1 MRAMTIISK
10 LTGVKNNVEA
20 SEITL
25 KGPSIVELKIERDEI
40 ANFTRSGQ
48 DLVIKLNSGEIITV
62 KNYYA
67 FADQGGNQLVLEGK
81 DGVLWWVQDPETALH
96 YEQISNID
104 EVMAATGVHSEG
116 GAAWPW
122 VLGGLAVAA
131 GGAIAAA
138 SSGGGGGS
146 SNNGSNPGNPGR
158 PDVTPPAA
166 PTGLTISADGKTITG
181 NAEAGSTVTIKD
193 ANGNVIGSGTAGSDG
208 SFSIPLNTPQL
219 GGETLTA
226 TATDPSGNTGPGA
239 TVTAPN
245 IPLPGEPTITG
256 VTNDHPDAPNGGSVG
271 NNKPTND
278 NTPTIQGT
286 GQAGTTVHIYDNGTQ
301 IGTVVVGAN
310 GTWSFTPGTPL
321 PDGSH
326 SFTVVATN
334 ERGESSTSPAY
345 TITIDTIPPS
355 AVTGLAISADGETVT
370 GHAEAGSTVTIKDAN
385 GNVIGSGTAGGD
397 GGFTITLNTPQLS
410 GGTLT
415 ATATDPSGNTGPA
428 ATITAANIPLP
439 GEPNITGVTNDNP
452 NAPNGGNVGNNK
464 PTNDNTPTLQGTGQ
478 AGTTIHIYDN
488 GTQIGTVVVGANG
501 SWSFTP
507 ANALPDGSHV
517 FTAIATNERGESP
530 ASPSYT
536 VTIDT
541 APPAAAT
548 GLAVSPDGEVL
559 TGHAE
564 AGSTV
569 TIKDPNGTI
578 VGTGTAD
585 NNGNITIT
593 LTTPQV
599 DGETLT
605 VIVTDPAGNNSPPA
619 TATAPNVLPP
629 VEPVITAI
637 IDDVAPN
644 TGNVGNNQPTN
655 DKTPTLQGTGQ
666 AGDTIHIYS
675 NGNEIGTAKVD
686 VNGTWSFTPA
696 TPLADNT
703 YTFTAMASNVR
714 GDSGTSASYTVIVDT
729 TAPGE
734 PTGLIVS
741 ADGDSVTGSAEPG
754 STVTIRDANG
764 AVIGTG
770 TAAPVTGVFNIT
782 LTTPQLD
789 GSQLKVTAADA
800 AGNVSLPG
808 EATAPLFPLP
818 TVPTI
823 TAIIDN
829 APPIVG
835 TVPNNQPTND
845 QTPTIQGTGVA
856 GETIHIFDNGIEIG
870 TTVVLPAGT
879 WSFTPGT
886 SLLDGPHSFTAT
898 ASNIRGD
905 SSDSASYTVVVDTVV
920 NPPVLDQ
927 ILDSASPITG
937 PIANNGITND
947 SKPVFSGTGEP
958 GSSLTIFDNDLP
970 IGVVIVGNNGSWTF
984 TPTNAMG
991 EGPHTIT
998 LQQTDPA
1005 GNVSSVTVGPT
1016 FTVDTVAPIGVTIDS
1031 VSPDGTTVT
1040 GTGEIGDT
1048 VKVIGANGVV
1058 LGTAQIDGTGHFT
1071 LTLSPAQTHGGT
1083 LTAQVQDA
1091 AGNSGPDTTFP
1102 ASNSGFPTVP
1112 VLVSVTDD
1120 VGPIK
1125 GVLTNGQP
1133 TDDNRPTLSGTA
1145 EAGSTVTIFDN
1156 GIPIGSTVVNPD
1168 GSWIFTPTLPLLDG
1182 PHSFTV
1188 SANNGLGDSGIS
1200 SPFDVVVDTAAP
1212 LPPTGLSVSNDGTTL
1227 TGTAEANSKVTITNA
1242 SGTVLGS
1249 ATADGTGHFT
1259 VTLTP
1264 PQLNGETLTAKA
1276 TDVAGNTGLGATTP
1290 APDHTPPNAPGN
1302 LAVSADGLQL
1312 TGTAE
1317 IGSTVTVKDGNG
1329 NVIGVGTTDPT
1340 GHFDILLVPPQL
1352 NGQTLLV
1359 TATDIA
1365 TNTSAPATVIAQDHT
1380 PPALPTDL
1388 QFNQDGTVL
1397 TGKAEAGST
1406 VKVTDTLGNPLGQGI
1421 AGPDGSFTITLTT
1434 PQANGQHLEVNATDV
1449 AGNAGQNAPVT
1460 APDITPPN
1468 IPVIGSV
1475 VDNVPDHTGNL
1486 NSGDLTND
1494 DKPTL
1499 SGTAEANSTVKIYD
1513 NGNLIGT
1520 VNADGTG
1527 AWTFTPTTALGQGSH
1542 NLTVTATDAANNVSQ
1557 PSAAFNINVDSIAP
1571 TVPTITLVND
1581 DVGVITGP
1589 VSNGGA
1595 TNDPTPTLSGSG
1607 EPGSTITIYDGL
1619 NPLGTTTVN
1628 GSGTW
1633 TFTPTTPL
1641 LDGPHAFTVTAS
1653 DAAGNVTAH
1662 STPWNVELIT
1672 TLPNAPTIGEIV
1684 DNVNPDLGPVLPGGS
1699 TNDPQPVINGTAAA
1713 DAVVKIYDGTTL
1725 IGTVT
1730 ADGTGAWTF
1739 QPTQPLSEGSHTLN
1753 VYVTDAAGNSSS
1765 ATTQIVIIDTA
1776 PPGAPSIDGA
1786 LGNVFNTPTNLV
1798 NGGSTQSTEPEFSG
1812 KGEVGA
1818 TIKLY
1823 IDGGTTPIGSA
1834 IVDADGNWKL
1844 TPADPLGSGTHIFT
1858 TTATDAAGNVGAPS
1872 AGFTLSVY
1880 ATPPATPALPIITD
1894 DVPPVVGNVSAG
1906 GSTNDTSPTFSG
1918 TGVAG
1923 TTIDIYNNGTQLIAT
1938 TTVRSDGTWSVD
1950 PTTPLGDNNY
1960 VITVVATD
1968 PAGNTSLPSAPI
1980 TITVDTVPSA
1990 PPAIG
1995 SAEDNVGLQTG
2006 TINSGGLTD
2015 DTKPVFHGTG
2025 VIGETVTLYNNGVA
2039 IGSGV
2044 VDGSGNWTIT
2054 PTTAL
2059 TNGLNTI
2066 TATQTDAAGN
2076 VSGPSTSFAVNVDNV
2091 PLTQPVITEVLDNVD
2106 PAQGAL
2112 ANNGYTNDT
2121 TPTFNGTGKVGSSVT
2136 LYDSDGTTVLG
2147 TTTVG
2152 LDGTWSITTSALG
2165 EGLHNFFIK
2174 ATDDVGN
2181 SVGPAPALTL
2191 TVDTLPPA
2199 DPIVLPITDV
2209 TGTIV
2214 TGTAEAGTTVL
2225 IKDASGKV
2233 IGTAVAAPITGLWT
2247 ATLSPAQTNASLL
2260 TATAVDK
2267 AGNSSGETSFTSVLN
2282 PGALHPPSIDH
2293 VIDDVGPTVGDVLNG
2308 KPTDDTTPTL
2318 QGSGAVSGALVNI
2331 YVDGVLYTSVPAD
2344 LSGNWSFQFVLPLA
2358 QGQHTFAVSQT
2369 FGVQTSGQSPLF
2381 TITVDSIA
2389 PDQPVILSVV
2399 DDVVGG
2405 ALGPLTSGQATNDA
2419 KPTLSGTAEAGTTVS
2434 ILDNGTVIGTA
2445 TANALGI
2452 WTYTPGTNLGEGL
2465 HTLTVTA
2472 TDAAGNVSPPS
2483 TGFVVNVDT
2492 IAPGTPVV
2500 LAVTNDIT
2508 SQPITSGQ
2516 PTNDNTPTFSG
2527 TAEAGTTLTFK
2538 DGNVIIGTVT
2548 VPMGGNWTFSP
2559 TVPLLDGSHNITVIA
2574 TDAAG
2579 NVSGPTTGFNVVVDT
2594 VPPVVPIILSVVDDQ
2609 TLPGSSLPLINGQLT
2624 KDTQPTLSGTAEA
2637 NAIITVK
2644 DGNNV
2649 LGTTQANALGNWTFT
2664 PTGPL
2669 GQGTHTLNV
2678 TATDAAGNVSNT
2690 ASFGVNIDS
2699 VAPNPPVIVT
2709 VLDNTA
2715 PVLGP
2720 ITNGQATNETRP
2732 SLSGTAEANAIIKV
2746 YSDGN
2751 LIGTTVANGTGA
2763 WSLTPV
2769 AALGDGPHTLTVTAT
2784 DAAGNV
2790 SNPSNG
2796 FALTV
2801 DSVAPNAPVISTV
2814 ADAVGPI
2821 TGNLTNGQATD
2832 DTRPTLTGTAEANA
2846 TVKIYDNGNL
2856 LGTVQADGTGAWNFR
2871 PSAGLI
2877 NGGHALTVTATD
2889 AAGNVS
2895 LPSAPFNVV
2904 VDTIAPTQPIVIQAF
2919 DDVGPV
2925 QGPLVSGS
2933 STDDTQPVISGT
2945 AEANATIKIY
2955 DGGNLIGTVTAN
2967 ALGVWSFTP
2976 GTALTQG
2983 QHVFTV
2989 TASDAAGNTSVASAD
3004 FTLNIVSGVSNTPV
3018 LTSVVDDVI
3027 GGVVGPLT
3035 NGQATNDAR
3044 PTLNG
3049 TADANSTIKIYDGG
3063 NLIGTVTA
3071 NALGVWVFTP
3081 PSALANGSHT
3091 FTITATNGAGV
3102 VSSPTTGFTV
3112 VVDTVAPNQ
3121 PVITSVVD
3129 DVGTITG
3136 PVGNNQPTD
3145 DTRPT
3150 LNGTAEANA
3159 TINIFDNGVLLGTTT
3174 ANGSGAWTF
3183 TPTLPLLQGNHS
3195 FTVTATDA
3203 AGNVSTASVPAGII
3217 VDTVPPLAP
3226 TGLAVNA
3233 TGTIATGLAEAN
3245 STVTIT
3251 SATGTVLGTA
3261 KADGSGNFSITLSP
3275 AQTSGQSLL
3284 AFAQDAAGNTGVS
3297 AGFTAPFTGVP
3308 GLPII
3313 TSIVDDVL
3321 PKTGIVGN
3329 GQSTNDTRP
3338 TINGTAEANA
3348 TVKIYDNGS
3357 LLGTVTANASGV
3369 WTFTPTGA
3377 LGDGVHAF
3385 TATATNANGTGA
3397 ASLPTSVIVDT
3408 IPPLIPTGVIS
3419 ADGSTITGVAEA
3431 NSTVTITLPGGI
3443 TVTGTATASG
3453 AFSITLP
3460 TRQIEGQSL
3469 SISAA
3474 DAAGNVSPSLS
3485 ITAPVL
3491 PLAASS
3497 NVVDLALTSNAEITT
3512 SHYSGYGSLLIGA
3525 LGNVASVLGS
3535 NTAQVGFTIGS
3546 GATGHITINAAA
3558 TGVVLSLLNTLEIAI
3573 QKYDAATNSWTT
3585 VADSSLPQFLNLLTL
3600 GATGVTLNLDGLGE
3614 GQYRVLGYNTSL
3626 LATGATTNLAV
3637 TVEQTSAGVVSGTTT
3652 SNGNVITDPGPGGAV
3667 DNAPTGTVVTAIT
3680 DANGVSHTVGAGG
3693 LDIQGKYG
3701 TLHINQDGSYTYTL
3715 TNTSAAVLGRTE
3727 NFTYTITHNGVSDSA
3742 QLIVSLGN
3750 GAPASTVTATDN
3762 TASLTYGTDVV
3773 AVDHGA
3779 SQQTGLSVLSVG
3791 LGNVVNLNLLAN
3803 MSNPIL
3809 FGVEDGSTR
3818 TMTLQ
3823 ANVGGVALLSTF
3835 DLYIYKFNVATQQY
3849 EQFQVQKTWLTAP
3862 LLGGSSGQLTVTLGG
3877 GDYLFLLM
3885 NASGVSVL
3893 TSYTLNILQDHTY
3906 AVDSLA
3912 ASTTGN
3918 VMQDDI
3924 APAGSLLT
3932 AVNGVAISAT
3942 GTTTINGKFGTLTI
3956 DAHGNYTYTLKSGV
3970 GADSIKTPDSFVYT
3984 VTAPNGDTGTASLNI
3999 TATPH
4004 TVDAINDISSIMAI
4018 ASTQNTAA
4026 YASANVGSAT
4036 WTTALLASSHGNG
4049 SGTFTIADNTV
4060 LSGAALVFKVAS
4072 GLALGG
4078 LSVTWTLSDGQGHTY
4093 TGTFS
4098 GGVLLGGIATIPVT
4112 DLHSGTWTL
4121 SYIGNMGPLS
4131 VGNITVTPTVTG
4143 TSHLLDSFTAQSTI
4157 VHGNLYDGSDSA
4169 GAADQL
4175 GSVHTL
4181 LTINGANG
4189 STATL
4194 NPLTNSNAV
4203 ATIQG
4208 QYGTLT
4214 IDIGGNYTYT
4224 LNAGVAP
4231 GSIVNKET
4239 FTYTL
4244 NDQNGH
4250 SDTATLTI
4258 NMNPQFVSTAY
4269 GDIINGSSAY
4279 ADTLVYHVL
4288 AGGANDGTG
4297 GNGADVWKNFS
4308 LTQGDQI
4315 NVHDL
4320 LVGWNGQTATLGNYL
4335 SVATVGNNTVIS
4347 IDRDGNAGT
4356 FHSTT
4361 LVTLENVHTTL
4372 DELIQNNHIVA

>member
-1 MRAMTIISK
+1 MRSISIISK

-25 KGPSIVELKIERDEI
+25 KGPSIVELKVEREEVASI
-40 ANFTRSGQ
+40 TRSGQ
-48 DLVIKLNSGEIITV
+48 DMVIKLHSGETITI

-67 FADQGGNQLVLEGK
+67 FADQGGSQLVLEGH
-81 DGVLWWVQDPETALH
+81 DGVLWWVQETGTGFH
-96 YEQISNID
+96 FEQIANID
-104 EVMAATGVHSEG
+104 EVMAATGAHSEG

-138 SSGGGGGS
+138 SSGGGGHS
-146 SNNGSNPGNPGR
+146 DSGSNPGNPGR
-158 PDVTPPAA
+158 PDTTPPAA
-166 PTGLTISADGKTITG
+166 PTGLAVSADGKTITG

-193 ANGNVIGSGTAGSDG
+193 ANGNVIGTGTAGTDGSFTVTLTTPQVGGETLTATATDPSGNTGPGTTITAPSIPLPAEPSITGITNDHPNAPNGGNINNNSPTNDNTPTLNGTGQAGTTIHIYDNGIQIGTVVVGAGGTWSFTPGTALTDGSHAFTVVATNDRGESPPSPAYTVTIDTQPPAAATDLAISPDGETLTGHAEAGSTVTIKDANGNVIGTGTAGSDG
-208 SFSIPLNTPQL
+208 SFTITLTSPKLD
-219 GGETLTA
+219 GETLTA

-245 IPLPGEPTITG
+245 IPLPGEPGITG
-256 VTNDHPDAPNGGSVG
+256 ITNDHPNAPNGGNIG
-271 NNKPTND
+271 NNAPTND
-278 NTPTIQGT
+278 NTPTLQGT
-286 GQAGTTVHIYDNGTQ
+286 GQAGTTVHIYDNGVQ

-310 GTWSFTPGTPL
+310 GTWSFTPGTAL

-326 SFTVVATN
+326 AFTVVATN
-334 ERGESSTSPAY
+334 ERGESATSPA
-345 TITIDTIPPS
+345 
-355 AVTGLAISADGETVT
+355 
-370 GHAEAGSTVTIKDAN
+370 
-385 GNVIGSGTAGGD
+385 
-397 GGFTITLNTPQLS
+397 
-410 GGTLT
+410 
-415 ATATDPSGNTGPA
+415 
-428 ATITAANIPLP
+428 
-439 GEPNITGVTNDNP
+439 
-452 NAPNGGNVGNNK
+452 
-464 PTNDNTPTLQGTGQ
+464 
-478 AGTTIHIYDN
+478 
-488 GTQIGTVVVGANG
+488 
-501 SWSFTP
+501 
-507 ANALPDGSHV
+507 
-517 FTAIATNERGESP
+517 
-530 ASPSYT
+530 YT

-541 APPAAAT
+541 APPEAAT
-548 GLAVSPDGEVL
+548 GLVVSPDGE
-559 TGHAE
+559 TIAAHAE

-569 TIKDPNGTI
+569 TIKDPNGAI
-578 VGTGTAD
+578 VGTGTTD
-585 NNGNITIT
+585 SNGNVTIP
-593 LTTPQV
+593 LNPAQV

-605 VIVTDPAGNNSPPA
+605 VVVTDLAGNTSPPA

-637 IDDVAPN
+637 IDDTAPN
-644 TGNVGNNQPTN
+644 TGNVGNNQTTN
-655 DKTPTLQGTGQ
+655 DTTPTLQGTGQ
-666 AGDTIHIYS
+666 PGDTIHILS
-675 NGNEIGTAKVD
+675 NGGEIGTAKVGLD
-686 VNGTWSFTPA
+686 GTWSFTPQN
-696 TPLADNT
+696 PLGEGT
-703 YTFTAMASNVR
+703 YTFTASASNVR
-714 GDSGTSASYTVIVDT
+714 GDSSVSGSYTVVVDT
-729 TAPGE
+729 TAPDE

-741 ADGDSVTGSAEPG
+741 ANGDTVTGLAEPG
-754 STVTIRDANG
+754 STVTIKDANG
-764 AVIGTG
+764 NVIGTG

-789 GSQLKVTAADA
+789 GSQLKVTATDA

-808 EATAPLFPLP
+808 EATAPFFPLP

-823 TAIIDN
+823 AAIIDN

-845 QTPTIQGTGVA
+845 QTPTLQGTGAA

-870 TTVVLPAGT
+870 TALVLPNGN
-879 WSFTPGT
+879 WSFTPG
-886 SLLDGPHSFTAT
+886 SILPDGPHSFTAT

-905 SSDSASYTVVVDTVV
+905 SGNSASYTVVVDTVV

-927 ILDSASPITG
+927 ILDSAGSITG
-937 PIANNGITND
+937 PVGNNGITDD
-947 SKPVFSGTGEP
+947 SKPIFSGTGEA
-958 GSSLTIFDNDLP
+958 GSTLTIFDNGLP
-970 IGVVIVGNNGSWTF
+970 IGQVTVGNDGNWTF
-984 TPTNAMG
+984 TPPDSLLD
-991 EGPHTIT
+991 GPHTIT

-1005 GNVSSVTVGPT
+1005 GNVSTITVGPT
-1016 FTVDTVAPIGVTIDS
+1016 FTVDTIPPGPVTIDL
-1031 VSPDGTTVT
+1031 VSQDGTTVT
-1040 GTGEIGDT
+1040 GTGEAGDT
-1048 VKVIGANGVV
+1048 VKVVGPNGVV
-1058 LGTAQIDGTGHFT
+1058 LGTAQIDQTGHFT

-1091 AGNSGPDTTFP
+1091 AGNVGPDTTFP

-1112 VLVSVTDD
+1112 VLVSVIDD
-1120 VGPIK
+1120 VGTLQGP
-1125 GVLTNGQP
+1125 LTNGQA

-1145 EAGSTVTIFDN
+1145 EIGALNVTIYDN
-1156 GIPIGSTVVNPD
+1156 GVLIGAAPVNPD
-1168 GSWIFTPTLPLLDG
+1168 GSWTFTPLLPLTEG
-1182 PHSFTV
+1182 SHSFTV
-1188 SANNGLGDSGIS
+1188 TATNDNGTGGASA
-1200 SPFDVVVDTAAP
+1200 PFSVVVDTVP
-1212 LPPTGLSVSNDGTTL
+1212 PGLPTALTVSDDGTTL
-1227 TGTAEANSKVTITNA
+1227 SGTAEANSKVTITDAN
-1242 SGTVLGS
+1242 GNTLGS

-1259 VTLTP
+1259 VTLNP
-1264 PQLNGETLTAKA
+1264 PQLNGEILTAKA
-1276 TDVAGNTGLGATTP
+1276 TDVAGNTGLGANVP
-1290 APDHTPPNAPGN
+1290 APDHTAPNAPTG
-1302 LAVSADGLQL
+1302 LAVSADGLHV

-1317 IGSTVTVKDGNG
+1317 PNSTITIWDGNG
-1329 NVIGVGTTDPT
+1329 NAIGTGVASGTGT
-1340 GHFDILLVPPQL
+1340 FDIFPLAPPQL
-1352 NGQTLLV
+1352 NGETLMV
-1359 TATDIA
+1359 TARDA
-1365 TNTSAPATVIAQDHT
+1365 ANNTSSPAAVIAQDHT
-1380 PPALPTDL
+1380 PPLAPTNL
-1388 QFNQDGTVL
+1388 LVNEDGTVL

-1406 VKVTDTLGNPLGQGI
+1406 VKVTDDQGHPLGQAI

-1434 PQANGQHLEVNATDV
+1434 PQANGQHLEVNATDK
-1449 AGNAGQNAPVT
+1449 AGNIGPDAPVT

-1486 NSGDLTND
+1486 SNGDLTND
-1494 DKPTL
+1494 DKPTI
-1499 SGTAEANSTVKIYD
+1499 SGTAEANSIVKIYD
-1513 NGNLIGT
+1513 NGTLIGT

-1527 AWTFTPTTALGQGSH
+1527 AWTFTPTTSIGQGSH
-1542 NLTVTATDAANNVSQ
+1542 NLTVTATDAAGNVSQ
-1557 PSAAFNINVDSIAP
+1557 PGAAFNINVDSIAP
-1571 TVPTITLVND
+1571 TAPTITQVYD
-1581 DVGVITGP
+1581 DVGTITGP
-1589 VSNGGA
+1589 VSNNGA

-1607 EPGSTITIYDGL
+1607 EPGSTITVYDGL
-1619 NPLGTTTVN
+1619 NVLGTTTVN
-1628 GSGTW
+1628 GNGTW

-1641 LDGPHAFTVTAS
+1641 LDGPHSFTVTAS
-1653 DAAGNVTAH
+1653 DAAGNVTAP
-1662 STPWNVELIT
+1662 SAPWNVELLT
-1672 TLPNAPTIGEIV
+1672 VLPNAPTIGEII
-1684 DNVNPDLGPVLPGGS
+1684 DNVSPDLGPVLPGGS
-1699 TNDPQPVINGTAAA
+1699 TNDPQPVINGTAGAN
-1713 DAVVKIYDGTTL
+1713 AVVQIYDGTTL

-1730 ADGTGAWTF
+1730 ADGSGAWTF
-1739 QPTQPLSEGSHTLN
+1739 KPTQPLSEGSHTLN
-1753 VYVTDAAGNSSS
+1753 VYVTDAAGNTSS
-1765 ATTQIVIIDTA
+1765 ATTQIVVIDTA
-1776 PPGAPSIDGA
+1776 PPGAPSIDSA
-1786 LGNVFNTPTNLV
+1786 LGNVSGSSVTLI
-1798 NGGSTQSTEPEFSG
+1798 NGGSTQSTEPVFSG

-1823 IDGGTTPIGSA
+1823 VDGGTSPIGTTT
-1834 IVDADGNWKL
+1834 VDSNGNWSI
-1844 TPADPLGSGTHIFT
+1844 TPDAPLLSGTHTFT

-1872 AGFTLSVY
+1872 ADFTLSVY
-1880 ATPPATPALPIITD
+1880 ATPPAQPVAPIVTD
-1894 DVPPVVGNVSAG
+1894 DVPPIVGNVSPG
-1906 GSTNDTSPTFSG
+1906 GSTNDTTPTFSG

-1923 TTIDIYNNGTQLIAT
+1923 STINVYNNGNELVGS
-1938 TTVRSDGTWSVD
+1938 TTVRSDGTWSVT
-1950 PTTPLGDNNY
+1950 PTTPFGETTYN
-1960 VITVVATD
+1960 ITVQVTD
-1968 PAGNTSLPSAPI
+1968 PAGNISPPSIPI
-1980 TITVDTVPSA
+1980 AITVDTTA
-1990 PPAIG
+1990 PAAPTIG
-1995 SAEDNVGLQTG
+1995 TVDDNVGPVTG
-2006 TINSGGLTD
+2006 AITNGITD
-2015 DTKPVFHGTG
+2015 DPKPVFHGTG
-2025 VIGETVTLYNNGVA
+2025 EIGATVTLYNGTTA
-2039 IGSGV
+2039 IGSAV
-2044 VDGSGNWTIT
+2044 VDGTGNWTIT
-2054 PTTAL
+2054 PDTAL
-2059 TNGLNTI
+2059 ANGENTL
-2066 TATQTDAAGN
+2066 TAVQTDKAGN
-2076 VSGPSTSFAVNVDNV
+2076 VSGPSTDYILTVDTV
-2091 PLTQPVITEVLDNVD
+2091 PLTAPVVVEIQDNVG
-2106 PAQGAL
+2106 PIQTPL
-2112 ANNGYTNDT
+2112 VNGSVTDDT
-2121 TPTFNGTGKVGSSVT
+2121 TPTFTGTGKIGSTVT
-2136 LYDSDGTTVLG
+2136 LYDTNGTTILG
-2147 TTTVG
+2147 TGTVG
-2152 LDGTWSITTSALG
+2152 QDGKWSITTSALS
-2165 EGLHNFFIK
+2165 EGPHSITIK
-2174 ATDDVGN
+2174 ATDDVGH
-2181 SVGPAPALTL
+2181 SVGPSA
-2191 TVDTLPPA
+2191 
-2199 DPIVLPITDV
+2199 PIVIDVDITAPGNPTVLVIDP
-2209 TGTIV
+2209 TGTLV
-2214 TGTAEAGTTVL
+2214 SGTAEAGATVI
-2225 IKDASGKV
+2225 IKDSGGNV
-2233 IGTAVAAPITGLWT
+2233 LGTGVAAPLTGAWVV
-2247 ATLSPAQTNASLL
+2247 TLSPAQTTGAQL
-2260 TATAVDK
+2260 TAVAQDP
-2267 AGNSSGETSFTSVLN
+2267 AGNQSGGVNFNATTSII
-2282 PGALHPPSIDH
+2282 PHPPTIDT
-2293 VIDDVGPTVGDVLNG
+2293 VIDDVNPVTGNVGKGGSTN
-2308 KPTDDTTPTL
+2308 DTLPTL
-2318 QGSGAVSGALVNI
+2318 NGSGATAGAAVHI
-2331 YVDGVLYTSVPAD
+2331 YVDGVLITTVSAD
-2344 LSGNWSFQFVLPLA
+2344 VDGKWTWTVTDPLL
-2358 QGQHTFAVSQT
+2358 QGPHTFAVSQN
-2369 FGVQTSGQSPLF
+2369 VSGIESGLSPVYN
-2381 TITVDSIA
+2381 IIVDTT
-2389 PDQPVILSVV
+2389 PPLQPIIVSVV
-2399 DDVVGG
+2399 DDVPGG
-2405 ALGPLTSGQATNDA
+2405 AVGPLTSGQATNDA
-2419 KPTLSGTAEAGTTVS
+2419 KPTLSGTAEAGSTVN
-2434 ILDNGTVIGTA
+2434 ILDNGVVIGTA
-2445 TANALGI
+2445 TANVLGV
-2452 WTYTPGTNLGEGL
+2452 WTFTPTANLGEGS

-2472 TDAAGNVSPPS
+2472 TDAAGNVSVPS

-2492 IAPGTPVV
+2492 IAPSAPVIS
-2500 LAVTNDIT
+2500 AVINDVT
-2508 SQPITSGQ
+2508 SQPVTAGQ

-2538 DGNVIIGTVT
+2538 DGNVVIGTVI
-2548 VPMGGNWTFSP
+2548 VPVGGNWTFTP
-2559 TVPLLDGSHNITVIA
+2559 TAPLLDGSHNITVTA

-2579 NVSGPTTGFNVVVDT
+2579 NASGPSAGFNVVVDT
-2594 VPPVVPIILSVVDDQ
+2594 VPPIVPIILSVIDDQ
-2609 TLPGSSLPLINGQLT
+2609 TQPGTNLPLINGQLT

-2637 NAIITVK
+2637 NATITVK
-2644 DGNNV
+2644 DGTNV
-2649 LGTTQANALGNWTFT
+2649 LGTVQADGLGNWTFT

-2699 VAPNPPVIVT
+2699 VAPNPPAIVT

-2751 LIGTTVANGTGA
+2751 LIGTTVANGSGA

-2769 AALGDGPHTLTVTAT
+2769 AALGNGSHTLTVTAT

-2801 DSVAPNAPVISTV
+2801 DTIAPNAPAIGTV

-2821 TGNLTNGQATD
+2821 TGNLTSGQVTD
-2832 DTRPTLTGTAEANA
+2832 DTRPVLTGTAEGNA
-2846 TVKIYDNGNL
+2846 TVSVYDNGVL
-2856 LGTVQADGTGAWNFR
+2856 LGTVQADAGGAWSFR
-2871 PSAGLI
+2871 PGTPLI

-2895 LPSAPFNVV
+2895 LPSTPFNVV
-2904 VDTIAPTQPIVIQAF
+2904 VDTIAPTQPIVVQAF

-2925 QGPLVSGS
+2925 QGPLVSGQT
-2933 STDDTQPVISGT
+2933 TDDTQPALSGT
-2945 AEANATIKIY
+2945 AEANSTISIY
-2955 DGGNLIGTVTAN
+2955 DNGILIGTATTN
-2967 ALGVWSFTP
+2967 ALGAWSFTP
-2976 GTALTQG
+2976 GTALTLG

-2989 TASDAAGNTSVASAD
+2989 TATDAAGNTSVPSAG
-3004 FTLNIVSGVSNTPV
+3004 FTLTVASGVSNTPV
-3018 LTSVVDDVI
+3018 LTSVVDDVV
-3027 GGVVGPLT
+3027 GGTVGPLT

-3071 NALGVWVFTP
+3071 NALGIWVFTP
-3081 PSALANGSHT
+3081 PTVLANGSHT

-3102 VSSPTTGFTV
+3102 VSSPTAGFTV
-3112 VVDTVAPNQ
+3112 VVDTVAPGQ
-3121 PVITSVVD
+3121 PAITSVVD
-3129 DVGTITG
+3129 DVGPITG

-3174 ANGSGAWTF
+3174 ANGSGVWTF

-3203 AGNVSTASVPAGII
+3203 AGNVSVTSVPAGIV

-3226 TGLAVNA
+3226 TGLTVNA
-3233 TGTIATGLAEAN
+3233 TGTVVTGLAEAN

-3275 AQTSGQSLL
+3275 AQTSGQPLL

-3297 AGFTAPFTGVP
+3297 ASFTAPFTGVP
-3308 GLPII
+3308 GLPVI

-3321 PKTGIVGN
+3321 PKTGVVGN

-3348 TVKIYDNGS
+3348 TVKIYDNGA

-3397 ASLPTSVIVDT
+3397 ASLATSVIVDT
-3408 IPPLIPTGVIS
+3408 VPPLIPTGVIS

-3443 TVTGTATASG
+3443 TVTGTANASG

-3474 DAAGNVSPSLS
+3474 DAAGNVSPSLA

-3512 SHYSGYGSLLIGA
+3512 EHYSGYGTLLVGA
-3525 LGNVASVLGS
+3525 LGSVGSVLGS

-3573 QKYDAATNSWTT
+3573 QKYDSATNSWTT
-3585 VADSSLPQFLNLLTL
+3585 VVDSSLPQFLNLLTL

-3626 LATGATTNLAV
+3626 LAVGATTNLAV
-3637 TVEQTSAGVVSGTTT
+3637 TVEETGPGVVSGTTSST
-3652 SNGNVITDPGPGGAV
+3652 GNVITDPGPGGAV
-3667 DNAPTGTVVTAIT
+3667 DNAPTGTVVTAVT
-3680 DANGVSHTVGAGG
+3680 DANGVSHAVGAGG

-3727 NFTYTITHNGVSDSA
+3727 NFTYTITHLGVSDSA

-3762 TASLTYGTDVV
+3762 TGSLTFGTDVA

-3791 LGNVVNLNLLAN
+3791 VGNVVNLNLLAN

-3809 FGVEDGSTR
+3809 FDVADGSTR

-3823 ANVGGVALLSTF
+3823 ASVGGVALLSTF
-3835 DLYIYKFNVATQQY
+3835 DLYIYKFNAATQQY

-3885 NASGVSVL
+3885 NASGVSLL

-3912 ASTTGN
+3912 ATTTGN

-3932 AVNGVAISAT
+3932 AVNGVSVSAT
-3942 GTTTINGKFGTLTI
+3942 GTTTIVGKFGTLTI
-3956 DAHGNYTYTLKSGV
+3956 DAHGNYTYTLKAGQ
-3970 GADSIKTPDSFVYT
+3970 GADGINTPDSFVYT

-4004 TVDAINDISSIMAI
+4004 TVDAVNDISSIMAI
-4018 ASTQNTAA
+4018 TSTQNTAA
-4026 YASANVGSAT
+4026 YASANVGSAS
-4036 WTTALLASSHGNG
+4036 WSTAVLASTHGNG

-4060 LSGAALVFKVAS
+4060 LSGAALVFKVTS

-4098 GGVLLGGIATIPVT
+4098 GGVLLGGTATIPVT

-4121 SYIGNMGPLS
+4121 SYVGNMGPLS
-4131 VGNITVTPTVTG
+4131 VGTITVTPTVTG
-4143 TSHLLDSFTAQSTI
+4143 TSNLLDSFTAQSTI
-4157 VHGNLYDGSDSA
+4157 VHGNLYDGTDSA

-4194 NPLTNSNAV
+4194 NPLTNSDAV

-4214 IDIGGNYTYT
+4214 IGIGGNYTYT

-4231 GSIVNKET
+4231 GSITNKEV

-4258 NMNPQFVSTAY
+4258 NMNPQIVSTAY

-4297 GNGADVWKNFS
+4297 GNGSDVWKNFS

-4320 LVGWNGQTATLGNYL
+4320 LVGWNGQTSTLGNYL

-4347 IDRDGNAGT
+4347 IDRDGSAGT

>member
-1 MRAMTIISK
+1 MRSISIISK

-25 KGPSIVELKIERDEI
+25 KGPSIVELKVEREEVASI
-40 ANFTRSGQ
+40 TRSGQ
-48 DLVIKLNSGEIITV
+48 DMVIKLHSGETITI

-67 FADQGGNQLVLEGK
+67 FADQGGSQLVLEGH
-81 DGVLWWVQDPETALH
+81 DGVLWWVQETGTGFH
-96 YEQISNID
+96 FEQIANID
-104 EVMAATGVHSEG
+104 EVMAATGAHSEG

-138 SSGGGGGS
+138 SSGGGGHSDSGS
-146 SNNGSNPGNPGR
+146 TPGNPGR
-158 PDVTPPAA
+158 PDTTPPAA
-166 PTGLTISADGKTITG
+166 PTGLAVSADGKTITG

-193 ANGNVIGSGTAGSDG
+193 ANGNVIGTGTAGTDGSFTVTLTTPQVGGETLTATATDPSGNTGPGTTITAPSIPLPAEPSITGITNDHPNAPNGGSIGNNQATNDNTPTLQGTAQAGTTVHIYDNGIQIGTVVVGAGGTWSFTPGTALTDGSHAFTVVATNDRGESPPSPAYTVTIDTQPPAAATDLAISPDGETLTGHAEAGSTVTIKDANGNVIGTGTAGSDG
-208 SFSIPLNTPQL
+208 SFTITLTSPKLD
-219 GGETLTA
+219 GETLTA

-245 IPLPGEPTITG
+245 IPLPDEPSITG
-256 VTNDHPDAPNGGSVG
+256 VTNDHP
-271 NNKPTND
+271 
-278 NTPTIQGT
+278 
-286 GQAGTTVHIYDNGTQ
+286 
-301 IGTVVVGAN
+301 
-310 GTWSFTPGTPL
+310 
-321 PDGSH
+321 
-326 SFTVVATN
+326 
-334 ERGESSTSPAY
+334 
-345 TITIDTIPPS
+345 
-355 AVTGLAISADGETVT
+355 
-370 GHAEAGSTVTIKDAN
+370 
-385 GNVIGSGTAGGD
+385 
-397 GGFTITLNTPQLS
+397 
-410 GGTLT
+410 
-415 ATATDPSGNTGPA
+415 
-428 ATITAANIPLP
+428 
-439 GEPNITGVTNDNP
+439 
-452 NAPNGGNVGNNK
+452 NAPNGGNINNNS
-464 PTNDNTPTLQGTGQ
+464 PTNDNTPTLNGTGQ

-488 GTQIGTVVVGANG
+488 GVQIGTVVVGAG
-501 SWSFTP
+501 GTWSFTP
-507 ANALPDGSHV
+507 GSALADGAHV
-517 FTAIATNERGESP
+517 FTATASNERGEG
-530 ASPSYT
+530 APSQSWT

-541 APPAAAT
+541 QSPSEAT
-548 GLAVSPDGEVL
+548 GLVVSPDGEVV

-564 AGSTV
+564 AGSTI
-569 TIKDPNGTI
+569 TIKDPNGVVI
-578 VGTGTAD
+578 GAGTAD
-585 NNGNITIT
+585 NNGNINIT

-605 VIVTDPAGNNSPPA
+605 VVVTDPAGNSSPPA
-619 TATAPNVLPP
+619 NVAAPDVQPP
-629 VEPVITAI
+629 VLPVITGVL
-637 IDDVAPN
+637 DDVAPN
-644 TGNVGNNQPTN
+644 TGNVGNGQSTN

-666 AGDTIHIYS
+666 AGDTIHIYES
-675 NGNEIGTAKVD
+675 GVEIGTAKVD
-686 VNGTWSFTPA
+686 VNGTWSFTPQ
-696 TPLADNT
+696 TPLADNS

-714 GDSGTSASYTVIVDT
+714 GDSGTSASYTVVVDT
-729 TAPGE
+729 TAPDE

-741 ADGDSVTGSAEPG
+741 ANGDTVTGLAEPG
-754 STVTIRDANG
+754 STVTIKDANG
-764 AVIGTG
+764 NVIGTG

-789 GSQLKVTAADA
+789 GSQLKVTATDA

-808 EATAPLFPLP
+808 EATAPFFPLP

-823 TAIIDN
+823 AAIIDN

-845 QTPTIQGTGVA
+845 QTPTLQGTGAA

-870 TTVVLPAGT
+870 TALVLPNGN
-879 WSFTPGT
+879 WSFTPG
-886 SLLDGPHSFTAT
+886 SILPDGPHSFTAT

-905 SSDSASYTVVVDTVV
+905 SGNSASYTVVVDTVV

-927 ILDSASPITG
+927 ILDSAGSITG
-937 PIANNGITND
+937 PVGNNGITDD
-947 SKPVFSGTGEP
+947 SKPIFSGTGEA
-958 GSSLTIFDNDLP
+958 GSTLTIFDNGLP
-970 IGVVIVGNNGSWTF
+970 IGQVTVGNDGNWTF
-984 TPTNAMG
+984 TPPDSLLD
-991 EGPHTIT
+991 GPHTIT

-1005 GNVSSVTVGPT
+1005 GNVSTITVGPT
-1016 FTVDTVAPIGVTIDS
+1016 FTVDTIPPGPVTIDL
-1031 VSPDGTTVT
+1031 VSQDGTTVT
-1040 GTGEIGDT
+1040 GTGEAGDT
-1048 VKVIGANGVV
+1048 VKVVGPNGVV
-1058 LGTAQIDGTGHFT
+1058 LGTAQIDQTGHFT

-1091 AGNSGPDTTFP
+1091 AGNVGPDTTFD
-1102 ASNSGFPTVP
+1102 ASDSGFPPVP
-1112 VLVSVTDD
+1112 VLVSVIDD
-1120 VGPIK
+1120 VGTLQGP
-1125 GVLTNGQP
+1125 LTNGQA

-1145 EAGSTVTIFDN
+1145 EIGALNVTIYDN
-1156 GIPIGSTVVNPD
+1156 GVLIGAAPVNPD
-1168 GSWIFTPTLPLLDG
+1168 GSWTFTPLLPLTEG
-1182 PHSFTV
+1182 SHSFTV
-1188 SANNGLGDSGIS
+1188 TATNDNGTGGASA
-1200 SPFDVVVDTAAP
+1200 PFSVVVDTVP
-1212 LPPTGLSVSNDGTTL
+1212 PGLPTALTVSDDGTTL
-1227 TGTAEANSKVTITNA
+1227 SGTAEANSKVTITDAN
-1242 SGTVLGS
+1242 GNTLGS

-1259 VTLTP
+1259 VTLNP
-1264 PQLNGETLTAKA
+1264 PQLNGEILTAKA
-1276 TDVAGNTGLGATTP
+1276 TDVAGNTGLGANVP
-1290 APDHTPPNAPGN
+1290 APDHTAPNAPTG
-1302 LAVSADGLQL
+1302 LAVSADGLHV

-1317 IGSTVTVKDGNG
+1317 PNSTITIWDGNG
-1329 NVIGVGTTDPT
+1329 NAIGTGVASGTGT
-1340 GHFDILLVPPQL
+1340 FDIFPLAPPQL
-1352 NGQTLLV
+1352 NGETLMV
-1359 TATDIA
+1359 TARDA
-1365 TNTSAPATVIAQDHT
+1365 ANNTSSPAAVIAQDHT
-1380 PPALPTDL
+1380 PPLAPTNL
-1388 QFNQDGTVL
+1388 LVNEDGTVL

-1406 VKVTDTLGNPLGQGI
+1406 VKVTDDQGHPLGQAI

-1434 PQANGQHLEVNATDV
+1434 PQANGQHLEVNATDK
-1449 AGNAGQNAPVT
+1449 AGNIGPDAPVT

-1486 NSGDLTND
+1486 NNGDLTND
-1494 DKPTL
+1494 DKPTI

-1513 NGNLIGT
+1513 NGTLIGT
-1520 VNADGTG
+1520 VSADGTG
-1527 AWTFTPTTALGQGSH
+1527 AWTFTPTTSIGQGLHS
-1542 NLTVTATDAANNVSQ
+1542 LTVTATDAAANVSQ

-1571 TVPTITLVND
+1571 TAPTITQVYD
-1581 DVGVITGP
+1581 DVGTITGP
-1589 VSNGGA
+1589 VSNNGA

-1607 EPGSTITIYDGL
+1607 EPGSTITVYDGL
-1619 NPLGTTTVN
+1619 NVLGTTTVN
-1628 GSGTW
+1628 GNGTW

-1641 LDGPHAFTVTAS
+1641 LDGPHSFTVTAS
-1653 DAAGNVTAH
+1653 DAAGNVTAP
-1662 STPWNVELIT
+1662 SAPWNVELLT
-1672 TLPNAPTIGEIV
+1672 VLPNAPTIGEII
-1684 DNVNPDLGPVLPGGS
+1684 DNVSPDLGPVLPGGS
-1699 TNDPQPVINGTAAA
+1699 TNDPQPVINGTAGAN
-1713 DAVVKIYDGTTL
+1713 AVVQIYDGTTL

-1730 ADGTGAWTF
+1730 ADGSGAWTF
-1739 QPTQPLSEGSHTLN
+1739 KPTQPLSEGSHTLN
-1753 VYVTDAAGNSSS
+1753 VYVTDAAGNTSS
-1765 ATTQIVIIDTA
+1765 ATTQIVVIDTA
-1776 PPGAPSIDGA
+1776 PPGAPSIDSA
-1786 LGNVFNTPTNLV
+1786 LGNVSGSSVTLI
-1798 NGGSTQSTEPEFSG
+1798 NGGSTQSTEPVFSG
-1812 KGEVGA
+1812 KGEAGA

-1823 IDGGTTPIGSA
+1823 VDGGTSPIGTTT
-1834 IVDADGNWKL
+1834 VDSNGNWSI
-1844 TPADPLGSGTHIFT
+1844 TPDAPLLSGTHTFT

-1872 AGFTLSVY
+1872 ADFTLSVY
-1880 ATPPATPALPIITD
+1880 ATPPAQPVAPIVTD
-1894 DVPPVVGNVSAG
+1894 DVPPIVGNVSPG
-1906 GSTNDTSPTFSG
+1906 GSTNDTTPTFSG

-1923 TTIDIYNNGTQLIAT
+1923 STINVYNNGNELVGS
-1938 TTVRSDGTWSVD
+1938 TTVRSDGTWSVT
-1950 PTTPLGDNNY
+1950 PTTPFGETTYN
-1960 VITVVATD
+1960 ITVQVTD

-1980 TITVDTVPSA
+1980 AITVDTTA
-1990 PPAIG
+1990 PGAPTIG
-1995 SAEDNVGLQTG
+1995 TVDDNVGPVTG
-2006 TINSGGLTD
+2006 AITNGITD
-2015 DTKPVFHGTG
+2015 DPKPVFHGTG
-2025 VIGETVTLYNNGVA
+2025 EIGATVTLYNGTTA
-2039 IGSGV
+2039 IGSAV
-2044 VDGSGNWTIT
+2044 VDGTGNWTIT
-2054 PTTAL
+2054 PDTAL
-2059 TNGLNTI
+2059 ANGENTL
-2066 TATQTDAAGN
+2066 TAVQTDKAGN
-2076 VSGPSTSFAVNVDNV
+2076 VSGPSTDYILTVDTV
-2091 PLTQPVITEVLDNVD
+2091 PLTAPVVVEIQDNVG
-2106 PAQGAL
+2106 PIQTPL
-2112 ANNGYTNDT
+2112 VNGSVTDDT
-2121 TPTFNGTGKVGSSVT
+2121 TPTFTGTGKIGSTVT
-2136 LYDSDGTTVLG
+2136 LYDTNGTTILG
-2147 TTTVG
+2147 TGTVG
-2152 LDGTWSITTSALG
+2152 QDGKWSITTSALS
-2165 EGLHNFFIK
+2165 EGPHSITIK
-2174 ATDDVGN
+2174 ATDDVGH
-2181 SVGPAPALTL
+2181 SVGPSA
-2191 TVDTLPPA
+2191 
-2199 DPIVLPITDV
+2199 PIVIDVDITAPGNPTVLVIDP
-2209 TGTIV
+2209 TGTLV
-2214 TGTAEAGTTVL
+2214 SGTAEAGATVI
-2225 IKDASGKV
+2225 IKDSGGNV
-2233 IGTAVAAPITGLWT
+2233 LGTGVAAPLTGAWVV
-2247 ATLSPAQTNASLL
+2247 TLSPAQTTGAQL
-2260 TATAVDK
+2260 TAVAQDP
-2267 AGNSSGETSFTSVLN
+2267 AGNQSGGVNFNATTSII
-2282 PGALHPPSIDH
+2282 PHPPTIDT
-2293 VIDDVGPTVGDVLNG
+2293 VIDDVNPVTGNVGKGGSTN
-2308 KPTDDTTPTL
+2308 DTLPTL
-2318 QGSGAVSGALVNI
+2318 NGSGATAGAAVHI
-2331 YVDGVLYTSVPAD
+2331 YVDGVLITTVSAD
-2344 LSGNWSFQFVLPLA
+2344 VDGKWTWTVTDPLL
-2358 QGQHTFAVSQT
+2358 QGPHTFAVSQN
-2369 FGVQTSGQSPLF
+2369 VSGIESGLSPVYN
-2381 TITVDSIA
+2381 IIVDTT
-2389 PDQPVILSVV
+2389 PPLQPIIVSVV
-2399 DDVVGG
+2399 DDVPGG
-2405 ALGPLTSGQATNDA
+2405 AVGPLTSGQATNDA
-2419 KPTLSGTAEAGTTVS
+2419 KPTLSGTAEAGSTVS
-2434 ILDNGTVIGTA
+2434 ILDNGVIIGSA

-2452 WTYTPGTNLGEGL
+2452 WTFTPGTNLGEGA
-2465 HTLTVTA
+2465 HNLTVTA

-2483 TGFVVNVDT
+2483 NGFVVNVDT
-2492 IAPGTPVV
+2492 IAPSAPVIS
-2500 LAVTNDIT
+2500 AVTNDVT
-2508 SQPITSGQ
+2508 SQPVTAGQ

-2538 DGNVIIGTVT
+2538 DGNVVIGTVI
-2548 VPMGGNWTFSP
+2548 VPVGGNWTFTP
-2559 TVPLLDGSHNITVIA
+2559 TAPLLDGSHNITVTA

-2579 NVSGPTTGFNVVVDT
+2579 NASGPSAGFNVVVDT
-2594 VPPVVPIILSVVDDQ
+2594 VPPIVPIILSVIDDQ
-2609 TLPGSSLPLINGQLT
+2609 TQPGTNLPLINGQLT

-2649 LGTTQANALGNWTFT
+2649 LGTTQADGLGIWTFT
-2664 PTGPL
+2664 PTTPL

-2699 VAPNPPVIVT
+2699 VAPNPPAIVT

-2751 LIGTTVANGTGA
+2751 LIGTTIANGSGA

-2769 AALGDGPHTLTVTAT
+2769 AALGNGSHTLTVTAT

-2801 DSVAPNAPVISTV
+2801 DTIAPNAPAISNV

-2821 TGNLTNGQATD
+2821 TGNLSNGQVTD
-2832 DTRPTLTGTAEANA
+2832 DTRPVLTGTAEGNA
-2846 TVKIYDNGNL
+2846 TVSVYDNGVL
-2856 LGTVQADGTGAWNFR
+2856 LGTVQADAGGAWSFR
-2871 PSAGLI
+2871 PGTPLI

-2895 LPSAPFNVV
+2895 LPSTPFNVV
-2904 VDTIAPTQPIVIQAF
+2904 VDTIAPTQPIVVQAF

-2925 QGPLVSGS
+2925 QGPLVSGQT
-2933 STDDTQPVISGT
+2933 TDDTQPALSGT
-2945 AEANATIKIY
+2945 AEANSTISIY
-2955 DGGNLIGTVTAN
+2955 DNGILIGTATTN
-2967 ALGVWSFTP
+2967 ALGAWSFTP
-2976 GTALTQG
+2976 GTALTLG

-2989 TASDAAGNTSVASAD
+2989 TATDAAGNTSVPSAG
-3004 FTLNIVSGVSNTPV
+3004 FTLTVASGVSNTPV
-3018 LTSVVDDVI
+3018 LTSVVDDVV
-3027 GGVVGPLT
+3027 GGTVGPLT

-3071 NALGVWVFTP
+3071 NALGIWVFTP
-3081 PSALANGSHT
+3081 PTVLANGSHT

-3102 VSSPTTGFTV
+3102 VSSPTAGFTV
-3112 VVDTVAPNQ
+3112 VVDTVAPGQ
-3121 PVITSVVD
+3121 PAITSVVD
-3129 DVGTITG
+3129 DVGPITG

-3174 ANGSGAWTF
+3174 ANGSGVWTF

-3203 AGNVSTASVPAGII
+3203 AGNVSVTSVPAGIV

-3226 TGLAVNA
+3226 TGLTVNA
-3233 TGTIATGLAEAN
+3233 TGTVVTGLAEAN

-3275 AQTSGQSLL
+3275 AQTSGQPLL

-3297 AGFTAPFTGVP
+3297 ASFTAPFTGVP
-3308 GLPII
+3308 GLPVI

-3321 PKTGIVGN
+3321 PKTGVVGN

-3348 TVKIYDNGS
+3348 TVKIYDNGA

-3397 ASLPTSVIVDT
+3397 ASLATSVIVDT
-3408 IPPLIPTGVIS
+3408 VPPLIPTGVIS

-3443 TVTGTATASG
+3443 TVTGTANASG

-3474 DAAGNVSPSLS
+3474 DAAGNVSPSLA

-3512 SHYSGYGSLLIGA
+3512 EHYSGYGTLLVGA
-3525 LGNVASVLGS
+3525 LGSVGSVLGS

-3573 QKYDAATNSWTT
+3573 QKYDSATNSWTT
-3585 VADSSLPQFLNLLTL
+3585 VVDSSLPQFLNLLTL

-3626 LATGATTNLAV
+3626 LAVGATTNLAV
-3637 TVEQTSAGVVSGTTT
+3637 TVEETGPGVVSGTTSST
-3652 SNGNVITDPGPGGAV
+3652 GNVITDPGPGGAV
-3667 DNAPTGTVVTAIT
+3667 DNAPTGTVVTAVT
-3680 DANGVSHTVGAGG
+3680 DANGVSHAVGAGG

-3727 NFTYTITHNGVSDSA
+3727 NFTYTITHLGVSDSA

-3762 TASLTYGTDVV
+3762 TGSLTFGTDVA

-3809 FGVEDGSTR
+3809 FDVADGSTR

-3823 ANVGGVALLSTF
+3823 ASVGGVALLSTF
-3835 DLYIYKFNVATQQY
+3835 DLYIYKFNAATQQY

-3885 NASGVSVL
+3885 NASGVSLL

-3912 ASTTGN
+3912 ATTTGN

-3932 AVNGVAISAT
+3932 AVNGVSVSAT
-3942 GTTTINGKFGTLTI
+3942 GTTIVGKFGTLTI
-3956 DAHGNYTYTLKSGV
+3956 DAHGNYTYTLKAGQ
-3970 GADSIKTPDSFVYT
+3970 GADGINTPDSFVYT

-4004 TVDAINDISSIMAI
+4004 TVDAVNDISSIMAI
-4018 ASTQNTAA
+4018 TSTQNTAA
-4026 YASANVGSAT
+4026 YASANVGSAS
-4036 WTTALLASSHGNG
+4036 WNTALLASTHGNG

-4060 LSGAALVFKVAS
+4060 LSGAAIVFKVAS
-4072 GLALGG
+4072 GLVLGG
-4078 LSVTWTLSDGQGHTY
+4078 LSVSWTLSDGLGHTY

-4098 GGVLLGGIATIPVT
+4098 GSALLGGTATVPVT

-4121 SYIGNMGPLS
+4121 SYVGNMGPL
-4131 VGNITVTPTVTG
+4131 GLGTITITPNITG
-4143 TSHLLDSFTAQSTI
+4143 TSNLLDSFTAQSTI
-4157 VHGNLYDGSDSA
+4157 VHGNLYDGTDSA

-4194 NPLTNSNAV
+4194 NPLTNSDAV

-4214 IDIGGNYTYT
+4214 IGIGGNYTYT

-4231 GSIVNKET
+4231 GSITNKEV

-4258 NMNPQFVSTAY
+4258 NMNPQIVSTAY

-4288 AGGANDGTG
+4288 AGGTNDGTG
-4297 GNGADVWKNFS
+4297 GNGSDVWKNFS

-4320 LVGWNGQTATLGNYL
+4320 LVGWNGQTSTLGNYL
-4335 SVATVGNNTVIS
+4335 SVASVGNNTVIS
-4347 IDRDGNAGT
+4347 IDRDGSAGT

>member
-1 MRAMTIISK
+1 MRSISIISK

-25 KGPSIVELKIERDEI
+25 KGPSIVELKIEREEVASI
-40 ANFTRSGQ
+40 TRSGQ
-48 DLVIKLNSGEIITV
+48 DMVIKLHSGETITI

-67 FADQGGNQLVLEGK
+67 FADQGGNQLVLEGH
-81 DGVLWWVQDPETALH
+81 DGVLWWVQETATGVH
-96 YEQISNID
+96 YEQIANID
-104 EVMAATGVHSEG
+104 ALMAATGAHAEG

-122 VLGGLAVAA
+122 ILGGLAVAA

-138 SSGGGGGS
+138 SSGGGGHS
-146 SNNGSNPGNPGR
+146 DSGSNPGNPGR

-166 PTGLTISADGKTITG
+166 PTGLAISADGKTITG

-193 ANGNVIGSGTAGSDG
+193 ANGNVIGTGTAGSDG
-208 SFSIPLNTPQL
+208 SFTITLTSPKLD
-219 GGETLTA
+219 GETLTA

-245 IPLPGEPTITG
+245 IPLPGEPGITG
-256 VTNDHPDAPNGGSVG
+256 ITNDHPNAPNGGNVG
-271 NNKPTND
+271 NNKATND
-278 NTPTIQGT
+278 NTPTLQGT
-286 GQAGTTVHIYDNGTQ
+286 GQAGTTVHIYDNGVQ

-310 GTWSFTPGTPL
+310 GTWSFTPGTAL

-326 SFTVVATN
+326 AFTVVATN
-334 ERGESSTSPAY
+334 ERGESATSPA
-345 TITIDTIPPS
+345 
-355 AVTGLAISADGETVT
+355 
-370 GHAEAGSTVTIKDAN
+370 
-385 GNVIGSGTAGGD
+385 
-397 GGFTITLNTPQLS
+397 
-410 GGTLT
+410 
-415 ATATDPSGNTGPA
+415 
-428 ATITAANIPLP
+428 
-439 GEPNITGVTNDNP
+439 
-452 NAPNGGNVGNNK
+452 
-464 PTNDNTPTLQGTGQ
+464 
-478 AGTTIHIYDN
+478 
-488 GTQIGTVVVGANG
+488 
-501 SWSFTP
+501 
-507 ANALPDGSHV
+507 
-517 FTAIATNERGESP
+517 
-530 ASPSYT
+530 YT

-564 AGSTV
+564 AGSSI
-569 TIKDPNGTI
+569 TIKDPNGAI

-605 VIVTDPAGNNSPPA
+605 IIVTDPAGNNSPPA

-637 IDDVAPN
+637 IDDAAPN
-644 TGNVGNNQPTN
+644 TGNVGNNQTTN
-655 DKTPTLQGTGQ
+655 DTTPTLQGTGQ
-666 AGDTIHIYS
+666 PGDTIHILS
-675 NGNEIGTAKVD
+675 NGGEIGTAKVGLD
-686 VNGTWSFTPA
+686 GTWSFTPQS
-696 TPLADNT
+696 PLGEGT
-703 YTFTAMASNVR
+703 YTFTASASNVR
-714 GDSGTSASYTVIVDT
+714 GDSSVSGSYTVTVDT
-729 TAPGE
+729 SAPAV

-741 ADGDSVTGSAEPG
+741 ADGDTVTGLAEPG
-754 STVTIRDANG
+754 STVTIKDANG
-764 AVIGTG
+764 IVIGTG
-770 TAAPVTGVFNIT
+770 TAAPVTGIFNIT

-789 GSQLKVTAADA
+789 GSNLSVTATDA

-808 EATAPLFPLP
+808 EATAPFFPLP

-845 QTPTIQGTGVA
+845 QTPTLQGTGVA

-870 TTVVLPAGT
+870 TTVVLPGGT
-879 WSFTPGT
+879 WSFTPG
-886 SLLDGPHSFTAT
+886 SILSDGPHSFTAT

-927 ILDSASPITG
+927 ILDTAEPFTG

-958 GSSLTIFDNDLP
+958 GSSLTIFDNGLP

-1005 GNVSSVTVGPT
+1005 GNISTITAGPT
-1016 FTVDTVAPIGVTIDS
+1016 FTVDTVAPVAVTIDT
-1031 VSPDGTTVT
+1031 VSQDGTTVT

-1048 VKVIGANGVV
+1048 VKVVGPNGVV

-1091 AGNSGPDTTFP
+1091 AGNSGPDATFP

-1120 VGPIK
+1120 VGPIQ
-1125 GVLTNGQP
+1125 GPLTNGQA
-1133 TDDNRPTLSGTA
+1133 TDDSRPTLTGTS
-1145 EAGSTVTIFDN
+1145 EAGTTQITIYDN
-1156 GIPIGSTVVNPD
+1156 GNVVAIVTPD
-1168 GSWIFTPTLPLLDG
+1168 ANGNWTFTPLLPLPDG
-1182 PHSFTV
+1182 PHAFTFT
-1188 SANNGLGDSGIS
+1188 ATNGNGTSGIS
-1200 SPFDVVVDTAAP
+1200 APFGVVVDTTAP
-1212 LPPTGLSVSNDGTTL
+1212 LLPTGLAVSNDGTTL
-1227 TGTAEANSKVTITNA
+1227 TGTAEANSTVTITNA
-1242 SGTVLGS
+1242 SGTVLGT
-1249 ATADGTGHFT
+1249 ATADGTGHFS
-1259 VTLTP
+1259 VTLSPAQLNGEDLTAKATDAVGNTGPGANILAPDHTAPNAPTGLAVSADGLHVTGTAEPNSTITIWDGNGNAIGTGVASGTGTFDIFPLVP
-1264 PQLNGETLTAKA
+1264 PQLNGETLM
-1276 TDVAGNTGLGATTP
+1276 
-1290 APDHTPPNAPGN
+1290 
-1302 LAVSADGLQL
+1302 
-1312 TGTAE
+1312 
-1317 IGSTVTVKDGNG
+1317 
-1329 NVIGVGTTDPT
+1329 
-1340 GHFDILLVPPQL
+1340 
-1352 NGQTLLV
+1352 V
-1359 TATDIA
+1359 TARDGA
-1365 TNTSAPATVIAQDHT
+1365 NNTSSPAAVIAQDHT
-1380 PPALPTDL
+1380 PPLAPTNL
-1388 QFNQDGTVL
+1388 QVNEDGTIV

-1406 VKVTDTLGNPLGQGI
+1406 VKVTDDQGNPLGQAV

-1434 PQANGQHLEVNATDV
+1434 PQANGQHLEVNATDK
-1449 AGNAGQNAPVT
+1449 AGNIGPDAPVT

-1468 IPVIGSV
+1468 MPIIGSV

-1513 NGNLIGT
+1513 NGTLIGT

-1527 AWTFTPTTALGQGSH
+1527 AWTFTPTAALGQGSH
-1542 NLTVTATDAANNVSQ
+1542 NLTVTATDAAGNVSQ
-1557 PSAAFNINVDSIAP
+1557 PSDAFNIKVDSIAP
-1571 TVPTITLVND
+1571 TAPTITQVYD
-1581 DVGVITGP
+1581 DVGTVTGP
-1589 VSNGGA
+1589 VSNNGA

-1628 GSGTW
+1628 GNGTW

-1653 DAAGNVTAH
+1653 DAAGNVTAP
-1662 STPWNVELIT
+1662 SAPWNVELIT

-1699 TNDPQPVINGTAAA
+1699 TNDPQPIINGTAAA

-1739 QPTQPLSEGSHTLN
+1739 QPSQPLSEGSHTLN
-1753 VYVTDAAGNSSS
+1753 VYVTDAAGNTSS

-1786 LGNVFNTPTNLV
+1786 LGNVAGTPITLI
-1798 NGGSTQSTEPEFSG
+1798 NGGSTQSTEPVLSG

-1823 IDGGTTPIGSA
+1823 ADGGTTPIGSA
-1834 IVDADGNWKL
+1834 VVDADGNWSI
-1844 TPADPLGSGTHIFT
+1844 TPNSPLGSGTHIFT

-1872 AGFTLSVY
+1872 AEFTLSVY
-1880 ATPPATPALPIITD
+1880 ATPPAQPVAPIVTD
-1894 DVPPVVGNVSAG
+1894 DVPPVVGTVAPG
-1906 GSTNDTSPTFSG
+1906 GSTNDTTPTFSG

-1923 TTIDIYNNGTQLIAT
+1923 STINVYNNGNELVGT
-1938 TTVRSDGTWSVD
+1938 TTVRSDGTWSVT
-1950 PTTPLGDNNY
+1950 PTTPFGETTYN
-1960 VITVVATD
+1960 ITVQVTD

-1980 TITVDTVPSA
+1980 AITVDTTA
-1990 PPAIG
+1990 PGAPTIG
-1995 SAEDNVGLQTG
+1995 TVDDNVGPVTG
-2006 TINSGGLTD
+2006 AITNGITD
-2015 DTKPVFHGTG
+2015 DPKPVFHGTG
-2025 VIGETVTLYNNGVA
+2025 EIGATVTLYNGTTA
-2039 IGSGV
+2039 IGSAV
-2044 VDGSGNWTIT
+2044 VDGTGNWTIT
-2054 PTTAL
+2054 PDTAL
-2059 TNGLNTI
+2059 ANGENTL
-2066 TATQTDAAGN
+2066 TAVQTDKAGN
-2076 VSGPSTSFAVNVDNV
+2076 VSGPSTDYVLTVDTV
-2091 PLTQPVITEVLDNVD
+2091 PLTAPVVVEIIDDVGPIKTPLV
-2106 PAQGAL
+2106 
-2112 ANNGYTNDT
+2112 NGSVTDDT
-2121 TPTFNGTGKVGSSVT
+2121 TPTFTGTGKIGSTIT
-2136 LYDSDGTTVLG
+2136 LYDTNGTTILG
-2147 TTTVG
+2147 TGTVG
-2152 LDGTWSITTSALG
+2152 QDGKWSITTSALS
-2165 EGLHNFFIK
+2165 EGPHSITIK
-2174 ATDDVGN
+2174 ATDDVGH
-2181 SVGPAPALTL
+2181 SVGPSAPIVID
-2191 TVDTLPPA
+2191 VDTTAPGNPTVLVI
-2199 DPIVLPITDV
+2199 DP
-2209 TGTIV
+2209 TGTLV
-2214 TGTAEAGTTVL
+2214 SGTAEAGATVI
-2225 IKDASGKV
+2225 IKDSSGNV
-2233 IGTAVAAPITGLWT
+2233 LGTGVAAPITGAWVV
-2247 ATLSPAQTNASLL
+2247 TLSPAQTTGAQL
-2260 TATAVDK
+2260 TAVAQDP
-2267 AGNSSGETSFTSVLN
+2267 AGNQSGGVNFNATTSII
-2282 PGALHPPSIDH
+2282 PHPPTIDT
-2293 VIDDVGPTVGDVLNG
+2293 VMDDVSPVTGDVGKGGSTNDTLPTLNG
-2308 KPTDDTTPTL
+2308 
-2318 QGSGAVSGALVNI
+2318 SGGIAGGTVNI
-2331 YVDGVLYTSVPAD
+2331 YVDGLLFTSVPVGA
-2344 LSGNWSFQFVLPLA
+2344 GGTWTYQFTLPLG
-2358 QGQHTFAVSQT
+2358 QGPHTFAVSQT
-2369 FGVQTSGQSPLF
+2369 VGIETSGLSPVY
-2381 TITVDSIA
+2381 TIVVDTIA
-2389 PDQPVILSVV
+2389 PLQPIIVSVV
-2399 DDVVGG
+2399 DDVPGG
-2405 ALGPLTSGQATNDA
+2405 VVGPLTSGQATNDA
-2419 KPTLSGTAEAGTTVS
+2419 KPTLSGTAEAGSTVN
-2434 ILDNGTVIGTA
+2434 ILDNGSVIGTV

-2452 WTYTPGTNLGEGL
+2452 WTFTPGTNLGEGA
-2465 HTLTVTA
+2465 HNITVTA

-2483 TGFVVNVDT
+2483 SGFVVNVDT
-2492 IAPGTPVV
+2492 VAPGTPVV
-2500 LAVTNDIT
+2500 LTVTNDIT
-2508 SQPITSGQ
+2508 AQPITSGQ

-2538 DGNVIIGTVT
+2538 DGNVVIGTVT
-2548 VPMGGNWTFSP
+2548 VPVGGSWTFTP
-2559 TVPLLDGSHNITVIA
+2559 TAPLLDGSHNITVSA

-2579 NVSGPTTGFNVVVDT
+2579 NASGPSVGFNVVVDT
-2594 VPPVVPIILSVVDDQ
+2594 VPPIVPIILSVIDDQ
-2609 TLPGSSLPLINGQLT
+2609 TQPGTNLPLINGQLT

-2649 LGTTQANALGNWTFT
+2649 LGTTQADGLGNWTFT

-2751 LIGTTVANGTGA
+2751 LIGTTVANGSGA

-2769 AALGDGPHTLTVTAT
+2769 AALGNGWHTLTVTAT

-2801 DSVAPNAPVISTV
+2801 DTIAPNAPAIGTV

-2821 TGNLTNGQATD
+2821 TGNLTSGQATD
-2832 DTRPTLTGTAEANA
+2832 DTRPVLTGTAEGNA
-2846 TVKIYDNGNL
+2846 TVSVYDNGVL
-2856 LGTVQADGTGAWNFR
+2856 LGTVQADAGGAWTFR
-2871 PSAGLI
+2871 PSTPLV

-2933 STDDTQPVISGT
+2933 STDDTLPVLSGT
-2945 AEANATIKIY
+2945 AEANATVKIY
-2955 DGGNLIGTVTAN
+2955 DGGSLIGTVTAN

-2976 GTALTQG
+2976 GTALTPG

-2989 TASDAAGNTSVASAD
+2989 TASDAAGNTSVVSAD

-3018 LTSVVDDVI
+3018 LTSVVDDVV

-3071 NALGVWVFTP
+3071 NALGIWVFTP

-3102 VSSPTTGFTV
+3102 VSSPSAGFTV

-3121 PVITSVVD
+3121 PTITSVVD
-3129 DVGTITG
+3129 DIGPITG

-3174 ANGSGAWTF
+3174 ANGSGVWTF

-3203 AGNVSTASVPAGII
+3203 AGNVSVTSVPAGIV

-3226 TGLAVNA
+3226 SGLTVNA
-3233 TGTIATGLAEAN
+3233 TGTVVTGLAEAN

-3275 AQTSGQSLL
+3275 AQTSGQPLL
-3284 AFAQDAAGNTGVS
+3284 AFAQDAAGNVGVS
-3297 AGFTAPFTGVP
+3297 AGFNAPFTGVP
-3308 GLPII
+3308 GLPVI

-3338 TINGTAEANA
+3338 TLNGTAEANA

-3397 ASLPTSVIVDT
+3397 ASLVTSVIVDT
-3408 IPPLIPTGVIS
+3408 VPPLIPTGVIS
-3419 ADGSTITGVAEA
+3419 ADGATITGVAEA

-3443 TVTGTATASG
+3443 TVTGTANASG

-3512 SHYSGYGSLLIGA
+3512 EHYSGYGSLLIGA
-3525 LGNVASVLGS
+3525 LGSVASVLGS

-3585 VADSSLPQFLNLLTL
+3585 IVDSSLPQFLNLLTL

-3637 TVEQTSAGVVSGTTT
+3637 TVEQTGAGVVSGTTT
-3652 SNGNVITDPGPGGAV
+3652 SNGNVITDAGPGGAV

-3715 TNTSAAVLGRTE
+3715 TNTSATVLGRTE

-3762 TASLTYGTDVV
+3762 TGSLTYGTDVV

-3809 FGVEDGSTR
+3809 FDVADGSTR

-3906 AVDSLA
+3906 AVDSLT

-3932 AVNGVAISAT
+3932 AVNGVAVSAT
-3942 GTTTINGKFGTLTI
+3942 GTTTIVGKFGTLTI
-3956 DAHGNYTYTLKSGV
+3956 DAHGNYTYTLKAGV
-3970 GADSIKTPDSFVYT
+3970 GADGINTPDSFVYT

-4004 TVDAINDISSIMAI
+4004 TVDAVNDISSIMAI

-4026 YASANVGSAT
+4026 YASANVGSAS
-4036 WTTALLASSHGNG
+4036 WNAALLASTHGNG
-4049 SGTFTIADNTV
+4049 SGTFTIADNTI
-4060 LSGAALVFKVAS
+4060 LSGAALVFKVS
-4072 GLALGG
+4072 SLLALGG
-4078 LSVTWTLSDGQGHTY
+4078 LSVSWTLTDGLGHTY

-4098 GGVLLGGIATIPVT
+4098 GNALLGGTAIIPVT

-4121 SYIGNMGPLS
+4121 TYTGNMGPLG

-4143 TSHLLDSFTAQSTI
+4143 TSHLLDSFTAQSTV
-4157 VHGNLYDGSDSA
+4157 VHGNLYDGSDSS

-4181 LTINGANG
+4181 LTINGVNG

-4194 NPLTNSNAV
+4194 NPQTNSSAV

-4214 IDIGGNYTYT
+4214 IDISGNYTYT

-4308 LTQGDQI
+4308 LAQGDQI

-4320 LVGWNGQTATLGNYL
+4320 LVGWNGQASTLGNYL

-4347 IDRDGNAGT
+4347 IDRDGSAGT

>member
-1 MRAMTIISK
+1 MRSISIISK

-25 KGPSIVELKIERDEI
+25 KGPSIVELKIERAEI
-40 ANFTRSGQ
+40 ASYTRSGQ
-48 DLVIKLNSGEIITV
+48 DLVIKLHSGETITI

-67 FADQGGNQLVLEGK
+67 FADQGGNQLVLEGH
-81 DGVLWWVQDPETALH
+81 DGVLWWVQDPGTAVH
-96 YEQISNID
+96 YEQIANID
-104 EVMAATGVHSEG
+104 AIMAATGAHAEG
-116 GAAWPW
+116 GAVWPW

-138 SSGGGGGS
+138 SSGGGGHS
-146 SNNGSNPGNPGR
+146 DSGSNPGNPGR
-158 PDVTPPAA
+158 PDVTPPPA
-166 PTGLTISADGKTITG
+166 PTGLAISADGKTITG

-193 ANGNVIGSGTAGSDG
+193 ANGNVVGTGIAGSDG
-208 SFSIPLNTPQL
+208 NFTVTLTSPQVN
-219 GGETLTA
+219 GGTLTA
-226 TATDPSGNTGPGA
+226 TATDPSGNTGPG
-239 TVTAPN
+239 TNITAPN
-245 IPLPGEPTITG
+245 IPLPDEPHITNI
-256 VTNDHPDAPNGGSVG
+256 VNDTPGTGGNI
-271 NNKPTND
+271 NNNASTND
-278 NTPTIQGT
+278 NTPTLNGT
-286 GQAGTTVHIYDNGTQ
+286 GQAGSTVHIYDNGVQ

-310 GTWSFTPGTPL
+310 GTWSFTPGSPL

-326 SFTVVATN
+326 AFTVNATN
-334 ERGESSTSPAY
+334 ERGESTTSP
-345 TITIDTIPPS
+345 
-355 AVTGLAISADGETVT
+355 V
-370 GHAEAGSTVTIKDAN
+370 
-385 GNVIGSGTAGGD
+385 
-397 GGFTITLNTPQLS
+397 
-410 GGTLT
+410 
-415 ATATDPSGNTGPA
+415 
-428 ATITAANIPLP
+428 
-439 GEPNITGVTNDNP
+439 
-452 NAPNGGNVGNNK
+452 
-464 PTNDNTPTLQGTGQ
+464 
-478 AGTTIHIYDN
+478 
-488 GTQIGTVVVGANG
+488 
-501 SWSFTP
+501 
-507 ANALPDGSHV
+507 
-517 FTAIATNERGESP
+517 
-530 ASPSYT
+530 YT

-541 APPAAAT
+541 VPPSAAT
-548 GLAVSPDGEVL
+548 GLAVSPDGEIV

-564 AGSTV
+564 AGSTI
-569 TIKDPNGTI
+569 TIKDPNGTV
-578 VGTGTAD
+578 VGSGTAD
-585 NNGNITIT
+585 NNGNISIT

-605 VIVTDPAGNNSPPA
+605 VVVTDPAGNNSPPA
-619 TATAPNVLPP
+619 SVIAPDVLPP
-629 VEPVITAI
+629 VLPVITAV
-637 IDDVAPN
+637 IDDVAPV
-644 TGNVGNNQPTN
+644 TGNVGNGQSTN

-666 AGDTIHIYS
+666 AGDTIHIYA
-675 NGNEIGTAKVD
+675 NGDEIGTTKVGLD
-686 VNGTWSFTPA
+686 GTWSFTPT
-696 TPLADNT
+696 TPLVDNA
-703 YTFTAMASNVR
+703 YIFTAMASNVR
-714 GDSGTSASYTVIVDT
+714 GDSGTSVSYTVTVDT
-729 TAPGE
+729 TAPAD
-734 PTGLIVS
+734 PTGLLVS
-741 ADGDSVTGSAEPG
+741 ANGETLTGTAEHG
-754 STVTIRDANG
+754 STITIKDANG
-764 AVIGTG
+764 NVVGTG
-770 TAAPVTGVFNIT
+770 TADPVTGAFTIT

-789 GSQLKVTAADA
+789 GGQLSVTATDA
-800 AGNVSLPG
+800 AGNVSQPG
-808 EATAPLFPLP
+808 EAIAPFFPLP
-818 TVPTI
+818 TIPVI
-823 TAIIDN
+823 TTIIDDV
-829 APPIVG
+829 PPVVG

-845 QTPTIQGTGVA
+845 QTPTLQGTGVV
-856 GETIHIFDNGIEIG
+856 GETIHIFDNGVEIG
-870 TTVVLPAGT
+870 TTIVLVGGIWT
-879 WSFTPGT
+879 FTPVAN
-886 SLLDGPHSFTAT
+886 LPDGPHSFTAT

-905 SSDSASYTVVVDTVV
+905 SGSSTSYTVIVDTVA
-920 NPPVLDQ
+920 NPPVLEQ
-927 ILDSASPITG
+927 ILDTVGSITG
-937 PIANNGITND
+937 PVGNNGVTD
-947 SKPVFSGTGEP
+947 DKKPVFSGTGEA
-958 GSSLTIFDNDLP
+958 GSTLTIFDNGLP
-970 IGVVIVGNNGSWTF
+970 IGQVTVGNDGKWSF
-984 TPTNAMG
+984 TPALDLID
-991 EGPHTIT
+991 GPHTIT

-1005 GNVSSVTVGPT
+1005 GNVSTIATGPT
-1016 FTVDTVAPIGVTIDS
+1016 FTVDTIPPLPVVVDA
-1031 VSPDGTTVT
+1031 VSQDGTTVT
-1040 GTGEIGDT
+1040 GTGEIGAT
-1048 VKVIGANGVV
+1048 VTITTTGGVV
-1058 LGTAQIDGTGHFT
+1058 LGTAQIDGSGNFTVT
-1071 LTLSPAQTHGGT
+1071 LTPAQTHGED
-1083 LTAQVQDA
+1083 LLAKVNDA
-1091 AGNSGPDTTFP
+1091 AGNKGLDTPFE
-1102 ASNSGFPTVP
+1102 ASNSGFPPAP
-1112 VLVSVTDD
+1112 VLVSVIDD
-1120 VGPIK
+1120 VGTIK
-1125 GVLTNGQP
+1125 GPLANGQS

-1145 EAGSTVTIFDN
+1145 EVGAINVTIYDN
-1156 GIPIGSTVVNPD
+1156 NVLIGTAPVNPD
-1168 GSWIFTPTLPLLDG
+1168 GSWTFTPVLPLLEG

-1188 SANNGLGDSGIS
+1188 TTTNSNGTGGASA
-1200 SPFDVVVDTAAP
+1200 PFSVVVDTVP
-1212 LPPTGLSVSNDGTTL
+1212 PGLPTALTVSDDGTTL
-1227 TGTAEANSKVTITNA
+1227 SGTAEANSKVTITNA
-1242 SGTVLGS
+1242 GGTVLGT
-1249 ATADGTGHFT
+1249 ATADGTGHFS

-1264 PQLNGETLTAKA
+1264 PQLNGEILTAKA
-1276 TDVAGNTGLGATTP
+1276 TDAAGNTGPGAPIP
-1290 APDHTPPNAPGN
+1290 APDHTPPNAPTG
-1302 LAVSADGLQL
+1302 LAVSADGLHV

-1317 IGSTVTVKDGNG
+1317 PNSTVTVWDGNG
-1329 NVIGVGTTDPT
+1329 NVVGTGVASGT
-1340 GHFDILLVPPQL
+1340 GAFDISPLTPPQL
-1352 NGQTLLV
+1352 NGQTLMV
-1359 TATDIA
+1359 TATDA
-1365 TNTSAPATVIAQDHT
+1365 ANNTSTPAAVIAQDHT
-1380 PPALPTDL
+1380 PPALPTNL
-1388 QFNQDGTVL
+1388 TFNEDGSVL

-1406 VKVTDTLGNPLGQGI
+1406 VKVTDALGNPLGQAV
-1421 AGPDGSFTITLTT
+1421 AGPDGSFSITLTT
-1434 PQANGQHLEVNATDV
+1434 PQANGQLVEVNATDA
-1449 AGNAGQNAPVT
+1449 AGNIGPNAPVT

-1468 IPVIGSV
+1468 MPVIGSV
-1475 VDNVPDHTGNL
+1475 VDNVPEHTGNL
-1486 NSGDLTND
+1486 NNGDLTND
-1494 DKPTL
+1494 DKPTI
-1499 SGTAEANSTVKIYD
+1499 SGTAEANATVKIYD
-1513 NGNLIGT
+1513 NGTLIGT
-1520 VNADGTG
+1520 VSANGSG
-1527 AWTFTPTTALGQGSH
+1527 AWTFTPTTSLGQGLHS
-1542 NLTVTATDAANNVSQ
+1542 LTVTATDAAGNVSE
-1557 PSAAFNINVDSIAP
+1557 PSAAFAINVDSIAP
-1571 TVPTITLVND
+1571 ATPTITQVLD
-1581 DVGVITGP
+1581 DVGTVTGP
-1589 VSNGGA
+1589 VGNNGA

-1607 EPGSTITIYDGL
+1607 EPGSTITVYDGL
-1619 NPLGTTTVN
+1619 NVLGNATVN
-1628 GSGTW
+1628 DNGTW
-1633 TFTPTTPL
+1633 TFTPITPL

-1662 STPWNVELIT
+1662 SPAWNIELIT
-1672 TLPNAPTIGEIV
+1672 TLPTAPTIGEIV
-1684 DNVNPDLGPVLPGGS
+1684 DNVNPDTGPILPGGS
-1699 TNDPQPVINGTAAA
+1699 TNDPQPVINGTAGAN
-1713 DAVVKIYDGTTL
+1713 AVVKIYDGTTL

-1753 VYVTDAAGNSSS
+1753 VYVTDAAGNTSS
-1765 ATTQIVIIDTA
+1765 AAVQIVIIDTA

-1786 LGNVFNTPTNLV
+1786 LGNVAGLPVTLV
-1798 NGGSTQSTEPEFSG
+1798 NGGSTQSTEPVLSG

-1823 IDGGTTPIGSA
+1823 ADGGTTPIGSA
-1834 IVDADGNWKL
+1834 VVDADGNWSI
-1844 TPADPLGSGTHIFT
+1844 TPTSPLGSGMHVFT
-1858 TTATDAAGNVGAPS
+1858 TTATDAAGNVGVPS
-1872 AGFTLSVY
+1872 AEFTLSVY
-1880 ATPPATPALPIITD
+1880 ATPPATPSAPTVTD
-1894 DVPPVVGNVSAG
+1894 NVPPVVGSVAPG
-1906 GSTNDTSPTFSG
+1906 GSTNDTTPTFSG
-1918 TGVAG
+1918 TGIAG
-1923 TTIDIYNNGTQLIAT
+1923 STINVYNNGNDLIGT
-1938 TTVRSDGTWSVD
+1938 TTVRSDGTWSVT
-1950 PTTPLGDNNY
+1950 PSTPFTETTYN
-1960 VITVVATD
+1960 ITVQVTD
-1968 PAGNTSLPSAPI
+1968 PAGNISLPSAPI
-1980 TITVDTVPSA
+1980 AITVDTT
-1990 PPAIG
+1990 PPAAPTIG
-1995 SAEDNVGLQTG
+1995 TVDDGVGPVIGPITNG
-2006 TINSGGLTD
+2006 ITD

-2025 VIGETVTLYNNGVA
+2025 EIGATVTLYNGTTA
-2039 IGSGV
+2039 IGSAV

-2054 PTTAL
+2054 PNTAL
-2059 TNGLNTI
+2059 NNGVNTI
-2066 TATQTDAAGN
+2066 TAEQTDKAGN
-2076 VSGPSTSFAVNVDNV
+2076 VSGPSTDYVLTVDTV
-2091 PLTQPVITEVLDNVD
+2091 PLTAPVVVEIIDNVG
-2106 PAQGAL
+2106 PIQTPL
-2112 ANNGYTNDT
+2112 ANGSFTDDT
-2121 TPTFNGTGKVGSSVT
+2121 TPTFTGTGKVGSTIT
-2136 LYDSDGTTVLG
+2136 LYDTNGTTILG
-2147 TTTVG
+2147 TGVVAAN
-2152 LDGTWSITTSALG
+2152 GTWSITTSVLP
-2165 EGLHNFFIK
+2165 EGAHSITIK
-2174 ATDDVGN
+2174 AVDDVGN
-2181 SVGPAPALTL
+2181 SVGPSAPIVIN
-2191 TVDTLPPA
+2191 VDTTPP
-2199 DPIVLPITDV
+2199 PNPVVLPITDP
-2209 TGTIV
+2209 TGTLV
-2214 TGTAEAGTTVL
+2214 TGTAEPGATVI
-2225 IKDASGKV
+2225 IKDASGNV
-2233 IGTAVAAPITGLWT
+2233 LGTAVAIPILGTWT
-2247 ATLSPAQTNASLL
+2247 VTLSPAQTTGAQL
-2260 TATAVDK
+2260 TAIAQDP
-2267 AGNSSGETSFTSVLN
+2267 AGNQSAGVNFNATTSILPHPPTIDLVDDNVGAITGNVGNGKTTDDTLPTLSGSGGAVGGVVHIYIDGLLFTSV
-2282 PGALHPPSIDH
+2282 PVGAGGTWTYQL
-2293 VIDDVGPTVGDVLNG
+2293 
-2308 KPTDDTTPTL
+2308 TTPLL
-2318 QGSGAVSGALVNI
+2318 QG
-2331 YVDGVLYTSVPAD
+2331 T
-2344 LSGNWSFQFVLPLA
+2344 
-2358 QGQHTFAVSQT
+2358 HTFAVSQT
-2369 FGVQTSGQSPLF
+2369 AGLQTSGLSPLY
-2381 TITVDSIA
+2381 TIIVDTTPPA
-2389 PDQPVILSVV
+2389 QPVIVSVV

-2405 ALGPLTSGQATNDA
+2405 VVGPLTNGQATNDPT
-2419 KPTLSGTAEAGTTVS
+2419 PTLSGTAEAGSTVN
-2434 ILDNGTVIGTA
+2434 ILDNGTIIGTV
-2445 TANALGI
+2445 TANALGV
-2452 WTYTPGTNLGEGL
+2452 WTFTPGTDLGEGS

-2472 TDAAGNVSPPS
+2472 TDAAGNVSQPS

-2492 IAPGTPVV
+2492 LAPAAPLVV
-2500 LAVTNDIT
+2500 SVTNDIT

-2538 DGNVIIGTVT
+2538 DGNVVIGTVT
-2548 VPMGGNWTFSP
+2548 VPVGGNWSFTP
-2559 TVPLLDGSHNITVIA
+2559 TLPLLDGSHNITVTA

-2579 NVSGPTTGFNVVVDT
+2579 NVSGPSAGFNVVVDT
-2594 VPPVVPIILSVVDDQ
+2594 VPPIVPVILSVIDDQ
-2609 TLPGSSLPLINGQLT
+2609 TQPGTNLPLINGQLT

-2637 NAIITVK
+2637 NATITVK

-2649 LGTTQANALGNWTFT
+2649 LGTTQANALGVWTFT
-2664 PTGPL
+2664 PSTPL

-2678 TATDAAGNVSNT
+2678 TATDAAGNVSNA

-2751 LIGTTVANGTGA
+2751 LIGTTVANGSGA
-2763 WSLTPV
+2763 WTLTPL
-2769 AALGDGPHTLTVTAT
+2769 APLGNGSHTFTVTAT

-2796 FALTV
+2796 FSLTV
-2801 DSVAPNAPVISTV
+2801 DTIAPNAPVISNV

-2821 TGNLTNGQATD
+2821 TGNLANGQVTD
-2832 DTRPTLTGTAEANA
+2832 DSRPVLTGTAEGNA
-2846 TVKIYDNGNL
+2846 TINVYDNGVL
-2856 LGTVQADGTGAWNFR
+2856 LGSVQADAGGAWSFR
-2871 PSAGLI
+2871 PGTALI

-2895 LPSAPFNVV
+2895 LPSTPFNVV
-2904 VDTIAPTQPIVIQAF
+2904 VDTIAPTQPIVVQAL

-2933 STDDTQPVISGT
+2933 TTDDTQPALSGT
-2945 AEANATIKIY
+2945 AEANSTIKIY
-2955 DGGNLIGTVTAN
+2955 DNGNLIGTVTAS
-2967 ALGVWSFTP
+2967 ALGAWSFTP
-2976 GTALTQG
+2976 AAALPAG

-2989 TASDAAGNTSVASAD
+2989 TATDAAGNTSTASAD

-3018 LTSVVDDVI
+3018 LVSVVDSVA
-3027 GGVVGPLT
+3027 GGTVGPLT
-3035 NGQATNDAR
+3035 NGQATNDPR

-3071 NALGVWVFTP
+3071 NLLGVWVFTP
-3081 PSALANGSHT
+3081 PGLLANGSHT

-3102 VSSPTTGFTV
+3102 VSSPTAGFTI

-3129 DVGTITG
+3129 DVGPITG

-3174 ANGSGAWTF
+3174 ANGSGVWTF

-3203 AGNVSTASVPAGII
+3203 AGNVSTASVPAGIV

-3226 TGLAVNA
+3226 TGLTVNA
-3233 TGTIATGLAEAN
+3233 TGTVVTGLAEAN

-3275 AQTSGQSLL
+3275 AQTSAQPLL
-3284 AFAQDAAGNTGVS
+3284 AFAQDAAGNIGVS
-3297 AGFTAPFTGVP
+3297 ASFTAPFTGVP
-3308 GLPII
+3308 GLPVI

-3348 TVKIYDNGS
+3348 TVKIYDNGA

-3385 TATATNANGTGA
+3385 TATATNANGTGG

-3443 TVTGTATASG
+3443 TVTGTANASG

-3497 NVVDLALTSNAEITT
+3497 NVVDLALTSNADITT
-3512 SHYSGYGSLLIGA
+3512 AHYSGYGTLLIGA
-3525 LGNVASVLGS
+3525 LGSVGSVLGS

-3585 VADSSLPQFLNLLTL
+3585 VVDSSLPQFLNLLTL

-3626 LATGATTNLAV
+3626 LAVGATTNLAV
-3637 TVEQTSAGVVSGTTT
+3637 TVEETGPGVVSGTTT

-3667 DNAPTGTVVTAIT
+3667 DNAPAGTIVTAVK
-3680 DANGVSHTVGAGG
+3680 DASGVSHAVGAGG

-3701 TLHINQDGSYTYTL
+3701 ILHINQDGSYTYTL

-3742 QLIVSLGN
+3742 QLVVTLGN

-3762 TASLTYGTDVV
+3762 TGSLTFGTDVA

-3809 FGVEDGSTR
+3809 FDVADGSTR

-3823 ANVGGVALLSTF
+3823 ASVGGVALLSTF
-3835 DLYIYKFNVATQQY
+3835 DLYIYKFNAATQQY

-3885 NASGVSVL
+3885 NASGVSLL

-3912 ASTTGN
+3912 ATTTGN

-3932 AVNGVAISAT
+3932 AVNGVAVSAT

-3956 DAHGNYTYTLKSGV
+3956 DAHGNYTYTLKAGQ
-3970 GADSIKTPDSFVYT
+3970 GADGINTPDSFVYT

-4004 TVDAINDISSIMAI
+4004 AVDAVNDVSAIMAI
-4018 ASTQNTAA
+4018 TSTQNTAA
-4026 YASANVGSAT
+4026 YASANVGSAS
-4036 WTTALLASSHGNG
+4036 WNTALLASTHGNG

-4060 LSGAALVFKVAS
+4060 LSGANIVFKVAS
-4072 GLALGG
+4072 GLVLGG
-4078 LSVTWTLSDGQGHTY
+4078 LSVSWTLSDGQGHTY

-4098 GGVLLGGIATIPVT
+4098 GSALLGGTATVPVT

-4121 SYIGNMGPLS
+4121 SYVGNMGPLGLGS
-4131 VGNITVTPTVTG
+4131 ITITPTVTG
-4143 TSHLLDSFTAQSTI
+4143 TSNLLDSFTAQSTI
-4157 VHGNLYDGSDSA
+4157 VHGNLYDGTDSA

-4181 LTINGANG
+4181 MTITGANG

-4194 NPLTNSNAV
+4194 NPMSNSDAV

-4208 QYGTLT
+4208 QYGTLK
-4214 IDIGGNYTYT
+4214 IGIGGDYTYT
-4224 LNAGVAP
+4224 LNAGVKP
-4231 GSIVNKET
+4231 GTITNKEV

-4250 SDTATLTI
+4250 SDSATLTI
-4258 NMNPQFVSTAY
+4258 NMNPQIVSTAY

-4297 GNGADVWKNFS
+4297 GNGSDVWKNFS
-4308 LTQGDQI
+4308 LAQGDQI
-4315 NVHDL
+4315 NIHDL
-4320 LVGWNGQTATLGNYL
+4320 LVGWNGQTSTLGNYL

-4347 IDRDGNAGT
+4347 IDRDGTAGA

>member
-1 MRAMTIISK
+1 MRSISIISK

-25 KGPSIVELKIERDEI
+25 KGPSIVELKIEREEVASI
-40 ANFTRSGQ
+40 TRSGQ
-48 DLVIKLNSGEIITV
+48 DMVIKLHSGETITI

-67 FADQGGNQLVLEGK
+67 FADQGGNQLVLEGH
-81 DGVLWWVQDPETALH
+81 DGVLWWVQETATGVH
-96 YEQISNID
+96 YEQMANID
-104 EVMAATGVHSEG
+104 ALMAATGAHAEG

-122 VLGGLAVAA
+122 ILGGLAVAA

-138 SSGGGGGS
+138 SSGGGGHS
-146 SNNGSNPGNPGR
+146 DSGSNPGNPGR

-166 PTGLTISADGKTITG
+166 PTGLAVSADGKTITG

-193 ANGNVIGSGTAGSDG
+193 ANGNVIGTGTAGSDG
-208 SFSIPLNTPQL
+208 SFTITLTSPKLD
-219 GGETLTA
+219 GETLTA

-239 TVTAPN
+239 TVIAPN
-245 IPLPGEPTITG
+245 IPLPGEPGITG
-256 VTNDHPDAPNGGSVG
+256 LTNDHPNAPNGGNIG
-271 NNKPTND
+271 NNSPTND
-278 NTPTIQGT
+278 NTPTLQGT
-286 GQAGTTVHIYDNGTQ
+286 GQAGTTVHIYDNGVQ

-310 GTWSFTPGTPL
+310 GTWSFTPGTAL

-326 SFTVVATN
+326 AFTVVATN
-334 ERGESSTSPAY
+334 ERGESATSPA
-345 TITIDTIPPS
+345 
-355 AVTGLAISADGETVT
+355 
-370 GHAEAGSTVTIKDAN
+370 
-385 GNVIGSGTAGGD
+385 
-397 GGFTITLNTPQLS
+397 
-410 GGTLT
+410 
-415 ATATDPSGNTGPA
+415 
-428 ATITAANIPLP
+428 
-439 GEPNITGVTNDNP
+439 
-452 NAPNGGNVGNNK
+452 
-464 PTNDNTPTLQGTGQ
+464 
-478 AGTTIHIYDN
+478 
-488 GTQIGTVVVGANG
+488 
-501 SWSFTP
+501 
-507 ANALPDGSHV
+507 
-517 FTAIATNERGESP
+517 
-530 ASPSYT
+530 YT

-564 AGSTV
+564 AGSSIA
-569 TIKDPNGTI
+569 IKDPNGAI

-605 VIVTDPAGNNSPPA
+605 VVVTDPAGNNSPPA

-637 IDDVAPN
+637 IDDAAPN
-644 TGNVGNNQPTN
+644 TGNVGNNQTTN
-655 DKTPTLQGTGQ
+655 DTTPTLQGTGQ
-666 AGDTIHIYS
+666 PGDTIHILS
-675 NGNEIGTAKVD
+675 NGGEIGTAKVG
-686 VNGTWSFTPA
+686 VNGTWSFTPQS
-696 TPLADNT
+696 PLGEGT
-703 YTFTAMASNVR
+703 YTFTASASNVR
-714 GDSGTSASYTVIVDT
+714 GDSSVSGSYTVTVDT
-729 TAPGE
+729 SAPAE

-741 ADGDSVTGSAEPG
+741 ADGDTVTGLAEPG
-754 STVTIRDANG
+754 STVTIKDANG
-764 AVIGTG
+764 NVIGTG
-770 TAAPVTGVFNIT
+770 TAAPVTGIFNII

-789 GSQLKVTAADA
+789 GSHLSVTATDA

-808 EATAPLFPLP
+808 EATAPFFPLP

-845 QTPTIQGTGVA
+845 QTPTLQGTGVA

-870 TTVVLPAGT
+870 TTVVLPGGT
-879 WSFTPGT
+879 WSFTPG
-886 SLLDGPHSFTAT
+886 SILSDGPHSFTAT

-905 SSDSASYTVVVDTVV
+905 SGNSASYTVVVDTVV

-927 ILDSASPITG
+927 ILDNTGSITG
-937 PIANNGITND
+937 PIGNNGITDD
-947 SKPVFSGTGEP
+947 SKPVFSGTGEA
-958 GSSLTIFDNDLP
+958 GSTLTIFDNGIP
-970 IGVVIVGNNGSWTF
+970 IGQVTVGNDGNWTF
-984 TPTNAMG
+984 TPPVSLLD
-991 EGPHTIT
+991 GPHTIT
-998 LQQTDPA
+998 LQQTDLA
-1005 GNVSSVTVGPT
+1005 GNVSTITVGPT
-1016 FTVDTVAPIGVTIDS
+1016 FTVDTIPPGPVTIDL
-1031 VSPDGTTVT
+1031 VSQDGTTVT
-1040 GTGEIGDT
+1040 GTGEAGDT
-1048 VKVIGANGVV
+1048 VKVVGPNGVV
-1058 LGTAQIDGTGHFT
+1058 LGTAQIDQTGHFT

-1091 AGNSGPDTTFP
+1091 AGNVGPDTTFS
-1102 ASNSGFPTVP
+1102 ASNSGFPTMP

-1120 VGPIK
+1120 VGPIQ
-1125 GVLTNGQP
+1125 GRLANGQA
-1133 TDDNRPTLSGTA
+1133 TDDSRPTLTGTA
-1145 EAGSTVTIFDN
+1145 EAGTTSITVYDN
-1156 GIPIGSTVVNPD
+1156 GLVIGFATPD
-1168 GSWIFTPTLPLLDG
+1168 ANGNWTFTPLLPLLDG
-1182 PHSFTV
+1182 PHSFTFT
-1188 SANNGLGDSGIS
+1188 ATNNNGTSGAS
-1200 SPFDVVVDTAAP
+1200 APFGVVVDT
-1212 LPPTGLSVSNDGTTL
+1212 LPPGLPTALTVSNDGTTL
-1227 TGTAEANSKVTITNA
+1227 SGTAEANTKVTITNA
-1242 SGTVLGS
+1242 SGTVLGT

-1259 VTLTP
+1259 VTLNP
-1264 PQLNGETLTAKA
+1264 PQLNGQLLTAAA
-1276 TDVAGNTGLGATTP
+1276 TDAAGNTGLGATIP
-1290 APDHTPPNAPGN
+1290 APDHTAPNAPGD

-1329 NVIGVGTTDPT
+1329 NIIGVGTADPS

-1352 NGQTLLV
+1352 NGQTLQI
-1359 TATDIA
+1359 TATDA
-1365 TNTSAPATVIAQDHT
+1365 AANTSAPATVIAQDHT
-1380 PPALPTDL
+1380 PPLAPTNL
-1388 QFNQDGTVL
+1388 QVNEDGTVL

-1406 VKVTDTLGNPLGQGI
+1406 VKVTDDQGNPLGQAI

-1434 PQANGQHLEVNATDV
+1434 PQANGQHLEVNATDK
-1449 AGNAGQNAPVT
+1449 AGNIGPDAPVT

-1468 IPVIGSV
+1468 MPIIGSV

-1513 NGNLIGT
+1513 NGTLIGT

-1527 AWTFTPTTALGQGSH
+1527 AWTFTPTAALGQGSH
-1542 NLTVTATDAANNVSQ
+1542 NLTVTATDAAGNVSQ
-1557 PSAAFNINVDSIAP
+1557 PSDAFNIKVDSIAP
-1571 TVPTITLVND
+1571 TAPTITQVYD
-1581 DVGVITGP
+1581 DVGTVTGP
-1589 VSNGGA
+1589 VSNNGA

-1628 GSGTW
+1628 GNGTW

-1653 DAAGNVTAH
+1653 DAAGNVTAP
-1662 STPWNVELIT
+1662 SAPWNVELIT

-1713 DAVVKIYDGTTL
+1713 NAVVQIYDGATL

-1739 QPTQPLSEGSHTLN
+1739 QPSQPLSEGSHTLN
-1753 VYVTDAAGNSSS
+1753 VYVTDAAGNTSS

-1786 LGNVFNTPTNLV
+1786 LGNVANAPITLT
-1798 NGGSTQSTEPEFSG
+1798 NGGSTQSTEPVFSG

-1823 IDGGTTPIGSA
+1823 IDGGTTPIGTA
-1834 IVDADGNWKL
+1834 TVDANGNWSI
-1844 TPADPLGSGTHIFT
+1844 TPNSPLGGGTHIFT
-1858 TTATDAAGNVGAPS
+1858 TTATDAAGNTGMPS
-1872 AGFTLSVY
+1872 SDFTLSVY
-1880 ATPPATPALPIITD
+1880 ATPPAQPVAPIVTD
-1894 DVPPVVGNVSAG
+1894 DVPPVVGNVAPG
-1906 GSTNDTSPTFSG
+1906 GSTNDTTPTFSG

-1923 TTIDIYNNGTQLIAT
+1923 STINVYNNGNELVGT
-1938 TTVRSDGTWSVD
+1938 TTVRSDGTWSVT
-1950 PTTPLGDNNY
+1950 PTTPFGETTYN
-1960 VITVVATD
+1960 ITVQVTD

-1980 TITVDTVPSA
+1980 AITVDTTA
-1990 PPAIG
+1990 PGAPTIG
-1995 SAEDNVGLQTG
+1995 TVDDNVGPVTG
-2006 TINSGGLTD
+2006 AITNGITD
-2015 DTKPVFHGTG
+2015 DPKPVFHGTG
-2025 VIGETVTLYNNGVA
+2025 EIGATVTLYSGTMA
-2039 IGSGV
+2039 IGSAV
-2044 VDGSGNWTIT
+2044 VDGTGNWTIT
-2054 PTTAL
+2054 PDTAL
-2059 TNGLNTI
+2059 ANGENTL
-2066 TATQTDAAGN
+2066 TAVQTDKAGN
-2076 VSGPSTSFAVNVDNV
+2076 VSGPSTDYVLTVDTV
-2091 PLTQPVITEVLDNVD
+2091 PLTAPVVVEIIDDVGPIKTPLV
-2106 PAQGAL
+2106 
-2112 ANNGYTNDT
+2112 NGSVTDDT
-2121 TPTFNGTGKVGSSVT
+2121 TPTFTGTGKIGSTIT
-2136 LYDSDGTTVLG
+2136 LYDTNGTTILG
-2147 TTTVG
+2147 TGTVG
-2152 LDGTWSITTSALG
+2152 QDGKWSITTSALS
-2165 EGLHNFFIK
+2165 EGPHSITIK
-2174 ATDDVGN
+2174 ATDDVGH
-2181 SVGPAPALTL
+2181 SVGPSAPIVID
-2191 TVDTLPPA
+2191 VDTTAPGNPTVLVI
-2199 DPIVLPITDV
+2199 DP

-2214 TGTAEAGTTVL
+2214 SGTAEAGATVI
-2225 IKDASGKV
+2225 IKDSSGNV
-2233 IGTAVAAPITGLWT
+2233 LGTGVAAPITGAWVV
-2247 ATLSPAQTNASLL
+2247 TLSPAQTTGAQL
-2260 TATAVDK
+2260 TAVAQDP
-2267 AGNSSGETSFTSVLN
+2267 AGNQSGGVNFNATTSII
-2282 PGALHPPSIDH
+2282 PHPPTIDT
-2293 VIDDVGPTVGDVLNG
+2293 VMDDVSPVTGDVGKGGSTNDTLPTLNG
-2308 KPTDDTTPTL
+2308 
-2318 QGSGAVSGALVNI
+2318 SGGTAGGTINI
-2331 YVDGVLYTSVPAD
+2331 YVDGLLFTSVPVGAGG
-2344 LSGNWSFQFVLPLA
+2344 SWTYQFTLPLG
-2358 QGQHTFAVSQT
+2358 QGPHTFAVSQT
-2369 FGVQTSGQSPLF
+2369 VGIETSGLSPLYN
-2381 TITVDSIA
+2381 IIVDSLPPA
-2389 PDQPVILSVV
+2389 QPIIVSVV
-2399 DDVVGG
+2399 DDVLGGVVGQ
-2405 ALGPLTSGQATNDA
+2405 LISGQVTNDA
-2419 KPTLSGTAEAGTTVS
+2419 KPTLSGTAEAGSTVN
-2434 ILDNGTVIGTA
+2434 ILDNGTVIGTV

-2452 WTYTPGTNLGEGL
+2452 WTFTPTANLGNGL
-2465 HTLTVTA
+2465 HTLTITA
-2472 TDAAGNVSPPS
+2472 TDAAGNVSVPS

-2492 IAPGTPVV
+2492 VAPNAPVI
-2500 LAVTNDIT
+2500 LTAINDVTA
-2508 SQPITSGQ
+2508 QPIASGQ
-2516 PTNDNTPTFSG
+2516 STNDNTPTFNG
-2527 TAEAGTTLTFK
+2527 TAEAGTTLIFK
-2538 DGNVIIGTVT
+2538 DGNVVIGTVT
-2548 VPMGGNWTFSP
+2548 VPVGGSWTFTP
-2559 TVPLLDGSHNITVIA
+2559 TVPLLDGNHSITVTA
-2574 TDAAG
+2574 TDPAG
-2579 NVSGPTTGFNVVVDT
+2579 NVSNPSPGFNVVVDT
-2594 VPPVVPIILSVVDDQ
+2594 VPPIVPIILSVIDDQ
-2609 TLPGSSLPLINGQLT
+2609 TQPGTNLPLINGQLT

-2649 LGTTQANALGNWTFT
+2649 LGTTQADGLGNWTFT
-2664 PTGPL
+2664 PTAPL

-2720 ITNGQATNETRP
+2720 INNGQATNETRP
-2732 SLSGTAEANAIIKV
+2732 SLSGTAEAGAIVKV

-2769 AALGDGPHTLTVTAT
+2769 AGLGNGTHTLTVTAT

-2801 DSVAPNAPVISTV
+2801 DTIAPNAPAIGTV
-2814 ADAVGPI
+2814 ADSVGPI
-2821 TGNLTNGQATD
+2821 TGNLTSGQATD
-2832 DTRPTLTGTAEANA
+2832 DTRPVLTGTAEGNA
-2846 TVKIYDNGNL
+2846 TVSVYDNGVL
-2856 LGTVQADGTGAWNFR
+2856 LGTVQADAGGAWTFR
-2871 PSAGLI
+2871 PSTPLV
-2877 NGGHALTVTATD
+2877 NGGHALIVTATD

-2933 STDDTQPVISGT
+2933 STDDTLPVLSGT
-2945 AEANATIKIY
+2945 AEANSTISIY
-2955 DGGNLIGTVTAN
+2955 DNGILIGTATTN
-2967 ALGVWSFTP
+2967 ALGAWSFTP
-2976 GTALTQG
+2976 GTALPLG

-2989 TASDAAGNTSVASAD
+2989 TATDAAGNTSVPSAG
-3004 FTLNIVSGVSNTPV
+3004 FTLTVASGVSNTPV
-3018 LTSVVDDVI
+3018 LTSVVDDVV

-3071 NALGVWVFTP
+3071 NALGIWVFTP

-3102 VSSPTTGFTV
+3102 VSSPTAGFTV

-3121 PVITSVVD
+3121 PAITSVVD
-3129 DVGTITG
+3129 GIGPITG

-3150 LNGTAEANA
+3150 LSGTAEANA

-3174 ANGSGAWTF
+3174 ANGSGIWTF

-3203 AGNVSTASVPAGII
+3203 AGNVSATSVPAGIV

-3226 TGLAVNA
+3226 TGLTVNA
-3233 TGTIATGLAEAN
+3233 TGSVVTGLAEAN

-3275 AQTSGQSLL
+3275 AQTSGQPLL
-3284 AFAQDAAGNTGVS
+3284 AFAQDAAGNVGVS

-3308 GLPII
+3308 GLPVI
-3313 TSIVDDVL
+3313 TSVVDDVL

-3338 TINGTAEANA
+3338 TLNGTAEANA

-3397 ASLPTSVIVDT
+3397 ASLVTSVIVDT
-3408 IPPLIPTGVIS
+3408 VPPLIPTGVIS
-3419 ADGSTITGVAEA
+3419 ADGATVTGVAEA
-3431 NSTVTITLPGGI
+3431 NSTVTITLPGGV
-3443 TVTGTATASG
+3443 TVTGTANASG

-3460 TRQIEGQSL
+3460 IRQIEGKSL

-3485 ITAPVL
+3485 INTPVL

-3497 NVVDLALTSNAEITT
+3497 NVVDLALTSNAPITT
-3512 SHYSGYGSLLIGA
+3512 DHYSGYGTLLVGA
-3525 LGNVASVLGS
+3525 LGNVASVLGN

-3573 QKYDAATNSWTT
+3573 QKYDAATDSWTT
-3585 VADSSLPQFLNLLTL
+3585 VVDSSLPQFLNLLTL
-3600 GATGVTLNLDGLGE
+3600 GATGITLNYDGLGE
-3614 GQYRVLGYNTSL
+3614 GQYRILGYNTNL

-3637 TVEQTSAGVVSGTTT
+3637 TVEQTGAGVVSGTTT

-3680 DANGVSHTVGAGG
+3680 DGQGISHTVGAGG
-3693 LDIQGKYG
+3693 VDIQGKYG

-3715 TNTSAAVLGRTE
+3715 TNTSATVLGRTE
-3727 NFTYTITHNGVSDSA
+3727 NFTYTITQNGVSDSA

-3750 GAPASTVTATDN
+3750 GAPISTVTATDN
-3762 TASLTYGTDVV
+3762 TGSLTYGTDVV

-3809 FGVEDGSTR
+3809 FDVADGSTR

-3862 LLGGSSGQLTVTLGG
+3862 LLGGSSGQLTLTLGG

-3912 ASTTGN
+3912 ATTTGN

-3942 GTTTINGKFGTLTI
+3942 GTTTIVGKFGTLTI
-3956 DAHGNYTYTLKSGV
+3956 DAHGNYTYTLKTGV
-3970 GADSIKTPDSFVYT
+3970 GADGINMPDSFVYT

-4004 TVDAINDISSIMAI
+4004 TVDAVNDISSIMAI

-4026 YASANVGSAT
+4026 YASANVGSAS
-4036 WTTALLASSHGNG
+4036 WNAALLASTHGNG
-4049 SGTFTIADNTV
+4049 SGTFTIADNTI
-4060 LSGAALVFKVAS
+4060 LSGAALVFKVS
-4072 GLALGG
+4072 SLLALGG
-4078 LSVTWTLSDGQGHTY
+4078 LSVSWTLTDGLGHTY

-4098 GGVLLGGIATIPVT
+4098 GNALLGGTAIIPVT

-4121 SYIGNMGPLS
+4121 TYTGNMGPLGA
-4131 VGNITVTPTVTG
+4131 GNITVTPNVTG
-4143 TSHLLDSFTAQSTI
+4143 TSHLLDSFTVQSTV
-4157 VHGNLYDGSDSA
+4157 VHGNLYDGSDSS

-4181 LTINGANG
+4181 LTINGVNG

-4194 NPLTNSNAV
+4194 SPQTNSSAV

-4214 IDIGGNYTYT
+4214 IDISGNYTYT

-4288 AGGANDGTG
+4288 AGGANDGTC

-4308 LTQGDQI
+4308 LAQGDQI

-4320 LVGWNGQTATLGNYL
+4320 LVGWNGQASTLGNYL

-4347 IDRDGNAGT
+4347 IDRDGSAGT
-4356 FHSTT
+4356 FHSTV

>member
-1 MRAMTIISK
+1 MRSISIISK

-25 KGPSIVELKIERDEI
+25 KGPSIVELKIEREEV
-40 ANFTRSGQ
+40 ASFTRSGQ
-48 DLVIKLNSGEIITV
+48 DLVIKLHSGETITI

-67 FADQGGNQLVLEGK
+67 FADQGGNQLVLEGH
-81 DGVLWWVQDPETALH
+81 DGVLWWVQDPEAAAH
-96 YEQISNID
+96 YEQIANID
-104 EVMAATGVHSEG
+104 ALMAATGAHAEG

-122 VLGGLAVAA
+122 ILGGLAVAA

-138 SSGGGGGS
+138 SSGGGGHS
-146 SNNGSNPGNPGR
+146 DSGSNPGNPGR
-158 PDVTPPAA
+158 PDATPPAA
-166 PTGLTISADGKTITG
+166 PTGLAVSADGKTITG

-193 ANGNVIGSGTAGSDG
+193 ANGNVIGTGTAGSDG
-208 SFSIPLNTPQL
+208 SFTITLTSPKLD
-219 GGETLTA
+219 GETLTA

-245 IPLPGEPTITG
+245 IPLPGEPGITG
-256 VTNDHPDAPNGGSVG
+256 LTNDHVNAPNGGNIG
-271 NNKPTND
+271 NNSPTND
-278 NTPTIQGT
+278 NTPTLQGT
-286 GQAGTTVHIYDNGTQ
+286 GQAGTTVHIYDNGVQ

-310 GTWSFTPGTPL
+310 GTWSFTPGTAL

-326 SFTVVATN
+326 AFTVVATN
-334 ERGESSTSPAY
+334 ERGESATSPA
-345 TITIDTIPPS
+345 
-355 AVTGLAISADGETVT
+355 
-370 GHAEAGSTVTIKDAN
+370 
-385 GNVIGSGTAGGD
+385 
-397 GGFTITLNTPQLS
+397 
-410 GGTLT
+410 
-415 ATATDPSGNTGPA
+415 
-428 ATITAANIPLP
+428 
-439 GEPNITGVTNDNP
+439 
-452 NAPNGGNVGNNK
+452 
-464 PTNDNTPTLQGTGQ
+464 
-478 AGTTIHIYDN
+478 
-488 GTQIGTVVVGANG
+488 
-501 SWSFTP
+501 
-507 ANALPDGSHV
+507 
-517 FTAIATNERGESP
+517 
-530 ASPSYT
+530 YT

-548 GLAVSPDGEVL
+548 GLVVSPDGEVL

-564 AGSTV
+564 AGSSI
-569 TIKDPNGTI
+569 TIKDPNGAI

-605 VIVTDPAGNNSPPA
+605 VVVTDPAGNTSPPA

-637 IDDVAPN
+637 IDDAAPN
-644 TGNVGNNQPTN
+644 TGNVGNNQTTN
-655 DKTPTLQGTGQ
+655 DTTPTLQGTGQ
-666 AGDTIHIYS
+666 PGDTIHILS
-675 NGNEIGTAKVD
+675 NGGEIGTAKVGLD
-686 VNGTWSFTPA
+686 GTWSFTPQS
-696 TPLADNT
+696 PLGEGT
-703 YTFTAMASNVR
+703 YTFTASASNVR
-714 GDSGTSASYTVIVDT
+714 GDSSVSGSYTVTVDT
-729 TAPGE
+729 SAPAE

-741 ADGDSVTGSAEPG
+741 ADGDTVTGLAEPG
-754 STVTIRDANG
+754 STVTIKDANG
-764 AVIGTG
+764 NVIGTG
-770 TAAPVTGVFNIT
+770 TAAPVTGIFNII

-789 GSQLKVTAADA
+789 GSKLSVTATDA

-808 EATAPLFPLP
+808 EATAPFFPLP

-856 GETIHIFDNGIEIG
+856 GETIHIFDNGLEIG
-870 TTVVLPAGT
+870 TTVVLPGGT
-879 WSFTPGT
+879 WSFTPGVN
-886 SLLDGPHSFTAT
+886 LLDGPHNFTAT

-920 NPPVLDQ
+920 NPPVLGQ
-927 ILDSASPITG
+927 ILDTAEPFTG

-958 GSSLTIFDNDLP
+958 GSSLTIFDNALP
-970 IGVVIVGNNGSWTF
+970 IGVVIVGNDGNWTF

-1005 GNVSSVTVGPT
+1005 GNVSTITAGPT
-1016 FTVDTVAPIGVTIDS
+1016 FTVDTVAPVAVTIDT
-1031 VSPDGTTVT
+1031 VSQDGTTVT

-1048 VKVIGANGVV
+1048 VKVVGPNGVV

-1091 AGNSGPDTTFP
+1091 AGNSGPDATFP

-1120 VGPIK
+1120 VGTIQGP
-1125 GVLTNGQP
+1125 LTNGQA
-1133 TDDNRPTLSGTA
+1133 TDDSRPTLTGTS
-1145 EAGSTVTIFDN
+1145 EAGTTRIDIYDN
-1156 GIPIGSTVVNPD
+1156 GLFIGNAVPD
-1168 GSWIFTPTLPLLDG
+1168 ANGNWTFTPLLPLLDG
-1182 PHSFTV
+1182 PHAFTFTATNSSGTSGL
-1188 SANNGLGDSGIS
+1188 SA
-1200 SPFDVVVDTAAP
+1200 PFGVEVDTVP
-1212 LPPTGLSVSNDGTTL
+1212 PGLPTGLAVSNDGTTL

-1242 SGTVLGS
+1242 SGTVLGT
-1249 ATADGTGHFT
+1249 ATADGTGHFSVTLSPAQLNSEVLTAKATDAVGNTGPGTT
-1259 VTLTP
+1259 VPAPDHTAPNAPTGLAVSADGLHVTGTAEPNSTITIWDGNGNAIGTGVASGTGTFDIFPLTP
-1264 PQLNGETLTAKA
+1264 PQLNGETLM
-1276 TDVAGNTGLGATTP
+1276 
-1290 APDHTPPNAPGN
+1290 
-1302 LAVSADGLQL
+1302 
-1312 TGTAE
+1312 
-1317 IGSTVTVKDGNG
+1317 
-1329 NVIGVGTTDPT
+1329 
-1340 GHFDILLVPPQL
+1340 
-1352 NGQTLLV
+1352 V
-1359 TATDIA
+1359 TARDA
-1365 TNTSAPATVIAQDHT
+1365 ANNTSSPAAVIAQDHT
-1380 PPALPTDL
+1380 PPLAPTNL
-1388 QFNQDGTVL
+1388 QVNEDGTIV

-1406 VKVTDTLGNPLGQGI
+1406 VKVTDDQGNPLGQAV

-1434 PQANGQHLEVNATDV
+1434 PQANGQHLEVNATDK
-1449 AGNAGQNAPVT
+1449 AGNIGPDAPIT

-1468 IPVIGSV
+1468 MPIIGSV

-1513 NGNLIGT
+1513 NGTFIGT

-1527 AWTFTPTTALGQGSH
+1527 AWTFTPTAALGQGSH
-1542 NLTVTATDAANNVSQ
+1542 NLTVTATDAAGNVSQ
-1557 PSAAFNINVDSIAP
+1557 PSDAFNIKVDSIAP
-1571 TVPTITLVND
+1571 TAPTITQVYD
-1581 DVGVITGP
+1581 DVGTVTGP
-1589 VSNGGA
+1589 VSNNGA

-1607 EPGSTITIYDGL
+1607 EPGSTITVYDGL
-1619 NPLGTTTVN
+1619 NVLGTTTVN

-1633 TFTPTTPL
+1633 TFTPSTPL
-1641 LDGPHAFTVTAS
+1641 LDGPHSFTVTAS

-1662 STPWNVELIT
+1662 STPWNVEQIT

-1699 TNDPQPVINGTAAA
+1699 TNDPQPIINGTAAA

-1739 QPTQPLSEGSHTLN
+1739 QPGQPLSEGSHTLN
-1753 VYVTDAAGNSSS
+1753 VYVTDAAGNTSS

-1786 LGNVFNTPTNLV
+1786 LGNVAGTPITLV
-1798 NGGSTQSTEPEFSG
+1798 NGGSTQSTEPVLSG

-1823 IDGGTTPIGSA
+1823 ADGGTTPIGSA
-1834 IVDADGNWKL
+1834 VVDADGNWSI
-1844 TPADPLGSGTHIFT
+1844 TPNSPLGSGTHIFT

-1872 AGFTLSVY
+1872 SGFTLSVY
-1880 ATPPATPALPIITD
+1880 ATPPAQPVAPTVTD
-1894 DVPPVVGNVSAG
+1894 NVPPVVGTVAPG
-1906 GSTNDTSPTFSG
+1906 GSTNDTTPTFSG

-1923 TTIDIYNNGTQLIAT
+1923 STINVYNNGNELVGT
-1938 TTVRSDGTWSVD
+1938 TTVRSDGTWSVT
-1950 PTTPLGDNNY
+1950 PTTPFGETTYN
-1960 VITVVATD
+1960 ITVQVTD

-1980 TITVDTVPSA
+1980 AITVDTTA
-1990 PPAIG
+1990 PGAPTIG
-1995 SAEDNVGLQTG
+1995 TVDDNVGPVTG
-2006 TINSGGLTD
+2006 TITNGITD
-2015 DTKPVFHGTG
+2015 DPKPVFHGTG
-2025 VIGETVTLYNNGVA
+2025 EIGATVTLYNGTTA
-2039 IGSGV
+2039 IGSAV
-2044 VDGSGNWTIT
+2044 VDGTGNWTIT
-2054 PTTAL
+2054 PDTAL
-2059 TNGLNTI
+2059 ANGENTL
-2066 TATQTDAAGN
+2066 TAVQTDKAGN
-2076 VSGPSTSFAVNVDNV
+2076 ISGPSTDYVLTVDTV
-2091 PLTQPVITEVLDNVD
+2091 PLTAPVVVEIIDDVGPIKTPLV
-2106 PAQGAL
+2106 
-2112 ANNGYTNDT
+2112 NGSVTDDT
-2121 TPTFNGTGKVGSSVT
+2121 TPTFTGTGKIGSTVT
-2136 LYDSDGTTVLG
+2136 LYDTNGTTILG
-2147 TTTVG
+2147 TGTVG
-2152 LDGTWSITTSALG
+2152 QDGKWSITTSALS
-2165 EGLHNFFIK
+2165 EGPHSITIQ
-2174 ATDDVGN
+2174 ATDDVGH
-2181 SVGPAPALTL
+2181 SVGPSAPIVID
-2191 TVDTLPPA
+2191 VDTTAPGNPTVLVI
-2199 DPIVLPITDV
+2199 DP
-2209 TGTIV
+2209 TGTLV
-2214 TGTAEAGTTVL
+2214 SGTAEVGATVI
-2225 IKDASGKV
+2225 IKDSSGNV
-2233 IGTAVAAPITGLWT
+2233 LGTGVAAPITGAWVV
-2247 ATLSPAQTNASLL
+2247 TLSPAQTTGAQL
-2260 TATAVDK
+2260 TAVAQDP
-2267 AGNSSGETSFTSVLN
+2267 AGNQSGGVNFNATTSII
-2282 PGALHPPSIDH
+2282 PHPPTIDL
-2293 VIDDVGPTVGDVLNG
+2293 VDDNVGTITGNVGNG
-2308 KPTDDTTPTL
+2308 KTTDDTLPTL
-2318 QGSGAVSGALVNI
+2318 SGSGGIAGGTVNI
-2331 YVDGVLYTSVPAD
+2331 YVDGLLFTSVAVGAGG
-2344 LSGNWSFQFVLPLA
+2344 SWTYQFILPLG
-2358 QGQHTFAVSQT
+2358 QGPHTFAVSQT
-2369 FGVQTSGQSPLF
+2369 VGIETSGLSPLYS
-2381 TITVDSIA
+2381 IIVDTTPPA
-2389 PDQPVILSVV
+2389 QPVILSVV

-2419 KPTLSGTAEAGTTVS
+2419 KPTLSGTAEAGATVN
-2434 ILDNGTVIGTA
+2434 ILDNGSVIGTV

-2452 WTYTPGTNLGEGL
+2452 WTFTPGTNLGEGA

-2483 TGFVVNVDT
+2483 SGFVVNVDT
-2492 IAPGTPVV
+2492 VAPGTPVV
-2500 LAVTNDIT
+2500 LTVTNDIT
-2508 SQPITSGQ
+2508 AQPITSGQ

-2538 DGNVIIGTVT
+2538 DGNVVIGTVT
-2548 VPMGGNWTFSP
+2548 VPVGGSWTFTP
-2559 TVPLLDGSHNITVIA
+2559 TAPLLDGSHNITVSA

-2579 NVSGPTTGFNVVVDT
+2579 NASGPSVGFNVVVDT
-2594 VPPVVPIILSVVDDQ
+2594 VPPIVPIILSVIDDQ
-2609 TLPGSSLPLINGQLT
+2609 TQPGTNLPLINGQLT

-2637 NAIITVK
+2637 NATITVK

-2649 LGTTQANALGNWTFT
+2649 LGTTQADGLGNWTFT

-2699 VAPNPPVIVT
+2699 VAPNPPAIVT

-2751 LIGTTVANGTGA
+2751 LIGTTVANGSGA

-2769 AALGDGPHTLTVTAT
+2769 AALGNGSHTLTVTAT

-2801 DSVAPNAPVISTV
+2801 DTIAPNAPAIGTV

-2821 TGNLTNGQATD
+2821 TGNLTSGQATD
-2832 DTRPTLTGTAEANA
+2832 DTRPVLTGTAEGNA
-2846 TVKIYDNGNL
+2846 TVSVYDNGVL
-2856 LGTVQADGTGAWNFR
+2856 LGTVQADAGGAWSFR
-2871 PSAGLI
+2871 PGTPLV

-2933 STDDTQPVISGT
+2933 STDDTLPVLSGT

-2976 GTALTQG
+2976 GTALTPG

-3018 LTSVVDDVI
+3018 LTSVVDDVV

-3071 NALGVWVFTP
+3071 NVLGIWVFTP
-3081 PSALANGSHT
+3081 PSTLANGSHT

-3102 VSSPTTGFTV
+3102 VSSPTAGFTV
-3112 VVDTVAPNQ
+3112 VVDTVAPGQ

-3129 DVGTITG
+3129 DIGPITG

-3174 ANGSGAWTF
+3174 ANGSGVWTF

-3203 AGNVSTASVPAGII
+3203 AGNVSVTSVPAGIV

-3226 TGLAVNA
+3226 TGLTVNA
-3233 TGTIATGLAEAN
+3233 TGSVVTGLAEAN

-3284 AFAQDAAGNTGVS
+3284 AFAQDAAGNVGVS

-3308 GLPII
+3308 GLPVI

-3338 TINGTAEANA
+3338 TLNGTAEANA

-3397 ASLPTSVIVDT
+3397 ASLVTSVIVDT
-3408 IPPLIPTGVIS
+3408 VPPLIPTGVIS
-3419 ADGSTITGVAEA
+3419 ADGATITGVAEA

-3443 TVTGTATASG
+3443 TVTGTANASG

-3512 SHYSGYGSLLIGA
+3512 EHYSGYGSLLIGA
-3525 LGNVASVLGS
+3525 LGSVASVLGS

-3585 VADSSLPQFLNLLTL
+3585 VVDSSLPQFLNLLTL

-3637 TVEQTSAGVVSGTTT
+3637 TVEQTGAGVVSGTTT
-3652 SNGNVITDPGPGGAV
+3652 SNGNVITDAGPGGAV

-3715 TNTSAAVLGRTE
+3715 TNTSATVLGRTE

-3762 TASLTYGTDVV
+3762 TGSLTYGTDVV

-3809 FGVEDGSTR
+3809 FDVADGSTR

-3823 ANVGGVALLSTF
+3823 ASVGGVALLSTF

-3885 NASGVSVL
+3885 NASGVSLL

-3912 ASTTGN
+3912 ATTTGN

-3932 AVNGVAISAT
+3932 AVNGVAVSAT
-3942 GTTTINGKFGTLTI
+3942 GTTTIVGKFGTLTI
-3956 DAHGNYTYTLKSGV
+3956 DAHGNYTYTLKAGV
-3970 GADSIKTPDSFVYT
+3970 GADGINTPDSFVYT

-4004 TVDAINDISSIMAI
+4004 TVDAVNDISSIMAI

-4026 YASANVGSAT
+4026 YASANVGSAS
-4036 WTTALLASSHGNG
+4036 WNAALLASTHGNG
-4049 SGTFTIADNTV
+4049 SGTFTIADNTI
-4060 LSGAALVFKVAS
+4060 LSGAALVFKVS
-4072 GLALGG
+4072 SLLALGG
-4078 LSVTWTLSDGQGHTY
+4078 LSVSWTLTDGLGHTY

-4098 GGVLLGGIATIPVT
+4098 GSALLGGTAIVPVT

-4121 SYIGNMGPLS
+4121 TYTGNMGPLG

-4143 TSHLLDSFTAQSTI
+4143 TSHLLDSFTAQSTV
-4157 VHGNLYDGSDSA
+4157 VHGNLYDGSDSS
-4169 GAADQL
+4169 GATDQL

-4194 NPLTNSNAV
+4194 NPLTNSSAV

-4288 AGGANDGTG
+4288 TGGANDGTG

-4308 LTQGDQI
+4308 LAQGDQI

-4320 LVGWNGQTATLGNYL
+4320 LVGWNGQASTLGNYL

-4347 IDRDGNAGT
+4347 IDRDGSAGT

>member
-20 SEITL
+20 SEIML

-48 DLVIKLNSGEIITV
+48 DLVIKLNSGETITV

-96 YEQISNID
+96 YEQIANID
-104 EVMAATGVHSEG
+104 EVMAATGAHSEG

-146 SNNGSNPGNPGR
+146 SDNGSNPGNPGR

-166 PTGLTISADGKTITG
+166 PTGLTVSADGKTITG

-208 SFSIPLNTPQL
+208 SFTIPLNTPQL

-226 TATDPSGNTGPGA
+226 TATDPSGNTGPGT
-239 TVTAPN
+239 TVIAPN
-245 IPLPGEPTITG
+245 IPLPGEPSITG
-256 VTNDHPDAPNGGSVG
+256 VTNDNGNTTNGGTV
-271 NNKPTND
+271 NNNQATND
-278 NTPTIQGT
+278 NTPTLQGK
-286 GQAGTTVHIYDNGTQ
+286 GPAGTTVHIYDNGVQ
-301 IGTVVVGAN
+301 IGTVVVGSN
-310 GTWSFTPGTPL
+310 GTWSFTPG
-321 PDGSH
+321 S
-326 SFTVVATN
+326 
-334 ERGESSTSPAY
+334 
-345 TITIDTIPPS
+345 
-355 AVTGLAISADGETVT
+355 
-370 GHAEAGSTVTIKDAN
+370 
-385 GNVIGSGTAGGD
+385 
-397 GGFTITLNTPQLS
+397 
-410 GGTLT
+410 
-415 ATATDPSGNTGPA
+415 
-428 ATITAANIPLP
+428 
-439 GEPNITGVTNDNP
+439 
-452 NAPNGGNVGNNK
+452 
-464 PTNDNTPTLQGTGQ
+464 
-478 AGTTIHIYDN
+478 
-488 GTQIGTVVVGANG
+488 
-501 SWSFTP
+501 
-507 ANALPDGSHV
+507 ALPDGSHA
-517 FTAIATNERGESP
+517 FTVIATNERGESATSP
-530 ASPSYT
+530 AYT

-548 GLAVSPDGEVL
+548 GLAVSPDGETI

-564 AGSTV
+564 AGSSI
-569 TIKDPNGTI
+569 TIKDGNGVI

-585 NNGNITIT
+585 GNGNISVP
-593 LTTPQV
+593 LVPPQV

-605 VIVTDPAGNNSPPA
+605 VVVTDPAGNNSPPVP
-619 TATAPNVLPP
+619 ATAPNVLPP

-644 TGNVGNNQPTN
+644 TGNIGNNHTTN
-655 DKTPTLQGTGQ
+655 DTTPTLQGTGQ
-666 AGDTIHIYS
+666 PGDTIHILS
-675 NGNEIGTAKVD
+675 NGGEIGTAKVG

-696 TPLADNT
+696 TPLGEGT
-703 YTFTAMASNVR
+703 YTFTASASNVR
-714 GDSGTSASYTVIVDT
+714 GDSSVSGSYTVTVDT
-729 TAPGE
+729 TGPDAPNGLLVS
-734 PTGLIVS
+734 PDGTTLTG
-741 ADGDSVTGSAEPG
+741 TAEAG
-754 STVTIRDANG
+754 STVTIKDANG
-764 AVIGTG
+764 NVIGTATADPTTG
-770 TAAPVTGVFNIT
+770 TFTVT

-789 GSQLKVTAADA
+789 GSNLSAVASDPAGNTGNPGAVTA
-800 AGNVSLPG
+800 P
-808 EATAPLFPLP
+808 FYPLP
-818 TVPTI
+818 TIPVI

-829 APPIVG
+829 ALPNVG
-835 TVPNNQPTND
+835 TVPNNQSTND
-845 QTPTIQGTGVA
+845 QTPTIQGTGVI
-856 GETIHIFDNGIEIG
+856 GETIHIFDNGLEIG
-870 TTVVLPAGT
+870 TTVVGAGGT
-879 WSFTPGT
+879 WSFTPGVN
-886 SLLDGPHSFTAT
+886 LLDGPHNFTAT

-905 SSDSASYTVVVDTVV
+905 SGSSAGYSVTVDTVV
-920 NPPVLDQ
+920 DAPVLSLVEDNTG
-927 ILDSASPITG
+927 SITG
-937 PIANNGITND
+937 PIGNNGVTD
-947 SKPVFSGTGEP
+947 EKKPVFSGTGEP
-958 GSSLTIFDNDLP
+958 GSSLTLFDNGLP
-970 IGVVIVGNNGSWTF
+970 IGMVTVGNDGKWTF

-991 EGPHTIT
+991 EGSHAIT

-1005 GNVSSVTVGPT
+1005 GNLSSVTVGPT
-1016 FTVDTVAPIGVTIDS
+1016 FTIDFTPPNAVTLNPRD
-1031 VSPDGTTVT
+1031 PDGTTVT
-1040 GTGEIGDT
+1040 GTGEIGAT
-1048 VKVIGANGVV
+1048 VTITTLSGVV
-1058 LGTAQIDGTGHFT
+1058 LGTAQVDGSGNFSVT
-1071 LTLSPAQTHGGT
+1071 LMPAQTHGED
-1083 LTAQVQDA
+1083 LIAKISDA
-1091 AGNSGPDTTFP
+1091 AGNQGPNTPFE

-1112 VLVSVTDD
+1112 VLISVTDD

-1125 GVLTNGQP
+1125 GTLTNGQA

-1145 EAGSTVTIFDN
+1145 EVGSTIAVFDN
-1156 GIPIGSTVVNPD
+1156 GLPIGFTVVDPD
-1168 GSWIFTPTLPLLDG
+1168 GSWSFTPTLPLLDG

-1188 SANNGLGDSGIS
+1188 SANNGLGNSGIS
-1200 SPFDVVVDTAAP
+1200 PPFGVVVDTAAP

-1242 SGTVLGS
+1242 SGTVLGT
-1249 ATADGTGHFT
+1249 ATADGTGHFS
-1259 VTLTP
+1259 VTLSP
-1264 PQLNGETLTAKA
+1264 AQLNGEVLTAKA

-1290 APDHTPPNAPGN
+1290 APDHTPPNAPTG

-1317 IGSTVTVKDGNG
+1317 ANSAITVKDGNG
-1329 NVIGVGTTDPT
+1329 NIIGVGTTDIT

-1380 PPALPTDL
+1380 PPALPTNL
-1388 QFNQDGTVL
+1388 TFNEDGTVL

-1406 VKVTDTLGNPLGQGI
+1406 VKVTDTLGNPLGQGV

-1434 PQANGQHLEVNATDV
+1434 PQANGQHLQVNATDV
-1449 AGNAGQNAPVT
+1449 AGNAGPNAPVT

-1571 TVPTITLVND
+1571 TAPTITLVND
-1581 DVGVITGP
+1581 DVGTVTGP

-1662 STPWNVELIT
+1662 SPPWNVELIT
-1672 TLPNAPTIGEIV
+1672 ALPNAPTIGEIV
-1684 DNVNPDLGPVLPGGS
+1684 DNVNPDLGPVLPGGA

-1730 ADGTGAWTF
+1730 ADGSGAWTF

-1753 VYVTDAAGNSSS
+1753 VYVTDAAGNTSS

-1786 LGNVFNTPTNLV
+1786 LGNVAGTPITLV
-1798 NGGSTQSTEPEFSG
+1798 NGGSTQSTEPVLSG

-1823 IDGGTTPIGSA
+1823 ADGGTTPIGSA
-1834 IVDADGNWKL
+1834 VVDADGNWSI
-1844 TPADPLGSGTHIFT
+1844 TPNSPLGSGTHIFT

-1872 AGFTLSVY
+1872 AEFTLSVY
-1880 ATPPATPALPIITD
+1880 AAPPTQPVAPTVTD
-1894 DVPPVVGNVSAG
+1894 NVPPVVGTVAPG
-1906 GSTNDTSPTFSG
+1906 GSTNDTTPTFSG

-1923 TTIDIYNNGTQLIAT
+1923 STINVFNNGNELVGTTI
-1938 TTVRSDGTWSVD
+1938 VRSDGTWSVT
-1950 PTTPLGDNNY
+1950 PTTPFGETTYN
-1960 VITVVATD
+1960 ITVQVTD
-1968 PAGNTSLPSAPI
+1968 PAGNISLPSAPI
-1980 TITVDTVPSA
+1980 AIIVDTTPPA
-1990 PPAIG
+1990 APAIG
-1995 SAEDNVGLQTG
+1995 TVDDNVGPVTG
-2006 TINSGGLTD
+2006 AITNGITD
-2015 DTKPVFHGTG
+2015 DPKPVFHGTG
-2025 VIGETVTLYNNGVA
+2025 EIGATVTLYSGTTA
-2039 IGSGV
+2039 IGSAV
-2044 VDGSGNWTIT
+2044 VDGTGNWTIT
-2054 PTTAL
+2054 PDTAL
-2059 TNGLNTI
+2059 ANGENTI
-2066 TATQTDAAGN
+2066 TAVQTDKAGN
-2076 VSGPSTSFAVNVDNV
+2076 VSGPSTDYVLTVDTV
-2091 PLTQPVITEVLDNVD
+2091 PLTAPVVVEIQDNVG
-2106 PAQGAL
+2106 PIQTPL
-2112 ANNGYTNDT
+2112 VNGSVTDDT
-2121 TPTFNGTGKVGSSVT
+2121 TPTFTGTGKIGSTIT
-2136 LYDSDGTTVLG
+2136 LYDTNGTTILG
-2147 TTTVG
+2147 TGTVG
-2152 LDGTWSITTSALG
+2152 PDGKWSITTSTLS
-2165 EGLHNFFIK
+2165 EGSHSITIK
-2174 ATDDVGN
+2174 ATDDVGH
-2181 SVGPAPALTL
+2181 SVGPSA
-2191 TVDTLPPA
+2191 
-2199 DPIVLPITDV
+2199 PIVIDVDITAPGNPTVLVIDP
-2209 TGTIV
+2209 TGTLV
-2214 TGTAEAGTTVL
+2214 SGTAEAGATVI
-2225 IKDASGKV
+2225 IKDSGGNV
-2233 IGTAVAAPITGLWT
+2233 LGTGVAAPITGAWVV
-2247 ATLSPAQTNASLL
+2247 TLSPAQTTGAQL
-2260 TATAVDK
+2260 TAVAQDP
-2267 AGNSSGETSFTSVLN
+2267 AGNQSGGVNFNATTSII
-2282 PGALHPPSIDH
+2282 PHPPTIDT
-2293 VIDDVGPTVGDVLNG
+2293 VMDDVSPVTGNVGKGGSTN
-2308 KPTDDTTPTL
+2308 DTLPTL
-2318 QGSGAVSGALVNI
+2318 NGSGATAGAAIHI
-2331 YVDGVLYTSVPAD
+2331 YVDGVLITTVSAD
-2344 LSGNWSFQFVLPLA
+2344 GDGKWTWTVTDPL
-2358 QGQHTFAVSQT
+2358 GEGLHTFAVSQNVL
-2369 FGVQTSGQSPLF
+2369 GVESGLSPAYSIIVD
-2381 TITVDSIA
+2381 TIL
-2389 PDQPVILSVV
+2389 PNQPVILSVV

-2419 KPTLSGTAEAGTTVS
+2419 KPTLSGTAEAGATVS

-2452 WTYTPGTNLGEGL
+2452 WTYTPTTNLGEGA

-2492 IAPGTPVV
+2492 VAPGTPVV
-2500 LAVTNDIT
+2500 LTVTNDIT

-2538 DGNVIIGTVT
+2538 DGNVVIGTVT
-2548 VPMGGNWTFSP
+2548 VPVGGSWTFSP
-2559 TVPLLDGSHNITVIA
+2559 TVPLLDGSHNITVTA

-2579 NVSGPTTGFNVVVDT
+2579 NASGPTAGFNVVVDT
-2594 VPPVVPIILSVVDDQ
+2594 VPPIVPIILSVIDDQ
-2609 TLPGSSLPLINGQLT
+2609 TQPGTNLPLINGQLT

-2637 NAIITVK
+2637 NAIIIVK

-2649 LGTTQANALGNWTFT
+2649 LGTAQADGLGNWTFT

-2678 TATDAAGNVSNT
+2678 TATDAAGNVSTT

-2715 PVLGP
+2715 PVLGA

-2751 LIGTTVANGTGA
+2751 LIGTTVANGSGA

-2769 AALGDGPHTLTVTAT
+2769 AALGNGPHTLTVTAT

-2801 DSVAPNAPVISTV
+2801 DTIAPNAPTIGTV

-2821 TGNLTNGQATD
+2821 TGNLSSGQVTD

-2846 TVKIYDNGNL
+2846 SVKIYDNGNL
-2856 LGTVQADGTGAWNFR
+2856 IGTVQADGTGAWSFR
-2871 PSAGLI
+2871 PSTGLT

-2933 STDDTQPVISGT
+2933 ATDDTQPVLSGT

-2976 GTALTQG
+2976 GTALAPG

-3018 LTSVVDDVI
+3018 LTSVVDDVV

-3071 NALGVWVFTP
+3071 NVLGVWVFTP

-3102 VSSPTTGFTV
+3102 VSSPTAGFTV
-3112 VVDTVAPNQ
+3112 VVDTVAPNL
-3121 PVITSVVD
+3121 PAITSVVD

-3136 PVGNNQPTD
+3136 PIGNNQPTD

-3174 ANGSGAWTF
+3174 ANGSGVWTF

-3203 AGNVSTASVPAGII
+3203 AGNVSVTSVPAGIV

-3226 TGLAVNA
+3226 TGLTVNA
-3233 TGTIATGLAEAN
+3233 TGTVVTGLAEAN

-3308 GLPII
+3308 GLPVI

-3348 TVKIYDNGS
+3348 TVKIYDNGA

-3397 ASLPTSVIVDT
+3397 ASLATSVIVDT

-3443 TVTGTATASG
+3443 TVTGTANASG

-3512 SHYSGYGSLLIGA
+3512 AHYSGYGSLLIGA

-3535 NTAQVGFTIGS
+3535 NTAQVGFTIGN

-3585 VADSSLPQFLNLLTL
+3585 IVDSSLPQFLNLLTL

-3652 SNGNVITDPGPGGAV
+3652 SDGNVITDAGPGGAV

-3715 TNTSAAVLGRTE
+3715 TNTSATVLGRTE

-3762 TASLTYGTDVV
+3762 TASLTYGTDVA

-3809 FGVEDGSTR
+3809 FDVADGSTR

-3970 GADSIKTPDSFVYT
+3970 GADGINTPDSFVYT

-4004 TVDAINDISSIMAI
+4004 TVDAVNDISSIMAI

-4049 SGTFTIADNTV
+4049 SGTFTIADNTT
-4060 LSGAALVFKVAS
+4060 LGGAALVFKVAS

-4098 GGVLLGGIATIPVT
+4098 GSALLGGTAIVPVT

-4121 SYIGNMGPLS
+4121 SYVGNMGPLS
-4131 VGNITVTPTVTG
+4131 VGNITITPTVTG
-4143 TSHLLDSFTAQSTI
+4143 TSHLLDSFTAQSTV

-4169 GAADQL
+4169 GASDQL

-4181 LTINGANG
+4181 LTINGVNG

-4224 LNAGVAP
+4224 LKAGVAP

-4250 SDTATLTI
+4250 SDSATLTI

-4308 LTQGDQI
+4308 LAQGDQI

-4320 LVGWNGQTATLGNYL
+4320 LVGWNGQTSTLGNYL
-4335 SVATVGNNTVIS
+4335 NVATVGNNTVIS

>member
-1 MRAMTIISK
+1 MRSILIISK

-25 KGPSIVELKIERDEI
+25 KGPSIVELKIEREEV
-40 ANFTRSGQ
+40 ASYTRSGQ
-48 DLVIKLNSGEIITV
+48 DLVIKLHSGETITI

-67 FADQGGNQLVLEGK
+67 FADQGGNQLVLQDH
-81 DGVLWWVQDPETALH
+81 DGVLWWVQDPETAAH
-96 YEQISNID
+96 YEQIANID
-104 EVMAATGVHSEG
+104 QIMAATGAHAEG
-116 GAAWPW
+116 GAVWPW

-138 SSGGGGGS
+138 SSGGGGHSDSGT
-146 SNNGSNPGNPGR
+146 NPGNPGR

-166 PTGLTISADGKTITG
+166 PTGLAVSADGRTITG
-181 NAEAGSTVTIKD
+181 NAEAGSTVTVKD
-193 ANGNVIGSGTAGSDG
+193 ANGNVIGTGTAGTDG
-208 SFSIPLNTPQL
+208 SFTITLSSPQIT
-219 GGETLTA
+219 GETLTV

-239 TVTAPN
+239 TITSPT
-245 IPLPGEPTITG
+245 IPLPDEPGITG
-256 VTNDHPDAPNGGSVG
+256 ITNDHPNAPNGGNIG
-271 NNKPTND
+271 NNSPTND
-278 NTPTIQGT
+278 NTPTLNGT
-286 GQAGTTVHIYDNGTQ
+286 GQAGTTVHIYDNGVQ

-321 PDGSH
+321 ADGTH
-326 SFTVVATN
+326 SFTVTATN
-334 ERGESSTSPAY
+334 ERGESATSPAY
-345 TITIDTIPPS
+345 TITIDTVPP
-355 AVTGLAISADGETVT
+355 AAATDLAISPDGDTLT
-370 GHAEAGSTVTIKDAN
+370 GHAESGSTVTVKDAN
-385 GNVIGSGTAGGD
+385 GNVIGTGTAGTD
-397 GGFTITLNTPQLS
+397 GSFTITLTTPQIT
-410 GGTLT
+410 GETLT
-415 ATATDPSGNTGPA
+415 VTATDPSGNSSPG
-428 ATITAANIPLP
+428 ATITAPNIPLP
-439 GEPNITGVTNDNP
+439 DEPTITGLINDNP
-452 NAPNGGNVGNNK
+452 GAPNGGNISNNS
-464 PTNDNTPTLQGTGQ
+464 PTNDNSPTLNGTGQ

-488 GTQIGTVVVGANG
+488 GMQIGTVVVGAG
-501 SWSFTP
+501 GTWSFTP
-507 ANALPDGSHV
+507 GTALADGSHV
-517 FTAIATNERGESP
+517 FTATASNERGESAPSP
-530 ASPSYT
+530 AYT
-536 VTIDT
+536 VTVDT
-541 APPAAAT
+541 MPPAAAT
-548 GLAVSPDGEVL
+548 GLTISPDGEVV

-564 AGSTV
+564 AGSTI
-569 TIKDPNGTI
+569 TIKDPNGVV

-585 NNGNITIT
+585 SNGNINIT

-599 DGETLT
+599 DGEILS
-605 VIVTDPAGNNSPPA
+605 VVVTDPAGNNSPPA
-619 TATAPNVLPP
+619 NVTAPDVQSPVL
-629 VEPVITAI
+629 PVITGVL
-637 IDDVAPN
+637 DDVAPV
-644 TGNVGNNQPTN
+644 TGNVGNGQSTN
-655 DKTPTLQGTGQ
+655 DNKPTLQGTGQ
-666 AGDTIHIYS
+666 AGDTIHVYA
-675 NGNEIGTAKVD
+675 NGTEIGTTKVD
-686 VNGTWSFTPA
+686 VNGTWSFTPQ
-696 TPLADNT
+696 TPLTDNS

-714 GDSGTSASYTVIVDT
+714 GDSGTSTSYTVTVDT
-729 TAPGE
+729 SAPAE

-741 ADGDSVTGSAEPG
+741 ANGDIVTGLAEPG
-754 STVTIRDANG
+754 STVTIKDANG
-764 AVIGTG
+764 NVIGTG
-770 TAAPVTGVFNIT
+770 TAAPVTGVFSII

-789 GSQLKVTAADA
+789 GSNLKVTATDA
-800 AGNVSLPG
+800 AGNVSPPAD
-808 EATAPLFPLP
+808 ATAPFFPLP

-845 QTPTIQGTGVA
+845 QTPTLQGTGVA
-856 GETIHIFDNGIEIG
+856 GETIHIFDNGVEIG
-870 TTVVLPAGT
+870 TTLVLPGGT

-886 SLLDGPHSFTAT
+886 NLPDGPHSFTAT

-905 SSDSASYTVVVDTVV
+905 SGNSASYTVIVDTVV

-927 ILDSASPITG
+927 ILDSAGSITG
-937 PIANNGITND
+937 PVGNNGVTD
-947 SKPVFSGTGEP
+947 DKKPVFSGTGEA
-958 GSSLTIFDNDLP
+958 GSTLTIFDNGIP
-970 IGVVIVGNNGSWTF
+970 IGQVTVGNDGKWSF
-984 TPTNAMG
+984 TPALDLID
-991 EGPHTIT
+991 GPHTIT

-1005 GNVSSVTVGPT
+1005 GNVSTIATGPT
-1016 FTVDTVAPIGVTIDS
+1016 FTVDTIPPLPVVVDA
-1031 VSPDGTTVT
+1031 VSQDGTTVT
-1040 GTGEIGDT
+1040 GTGEIGAT
-1048 VKVIGANGVV
+1048 VTITTTGGVV
-1058 LGTAQIDGTGHFT
+1058 LGTAQVDGSGNFTVT
-1071 LTLSPAQTHGGT
+1071 LTPAQTHGED
-1083 LTAQVQDA
+1083 LLAKVNDA
-1091 AGNSGPDTTFP
+1091 AGNKGLDTPFE
-1102 ASNSGFPTVP
+1102 ASNSGFPPVP
-1112 VLVSVTDD
+1112 VLVSVIDD
-1120 VGPIK
+1120 VGTIK
-1125 GVLTNGQP
+1125 GQLTNGQS

-1145 EAGSTVTIFDN
+1145 EVGAINVTIYDN
-1156 GIPIGSTVVNPD
+1156 GILIGIAPVNPD
-1168 GSWIFTPTLPLLDG
+1168 GSWTFTPVLPLLEG
-1182 PHSFTV
+1182 PHAFTV
-1188 SANNGLGDSGIS
+1188 TTTNGSGTGGASA
-1200 SPFDVVVDTAAP
+1200 PFSVVVDTIP
-1212 LPPTGLSVSNDGTTL
+1212 PGLPTALTVSNDGTTL
-1227 TGTAEANSKVTITNA
+1227 SGTAEANSKVTITDAN
-1242 SGTVLGS
+1242 GNTLGS
-1249 ATADGTGHFT
+1249 ATADGTGNFT
-1259 VTLTP
+1259 VTLNP
-1264 PQLNGETLTAKA
+1264 PQLNGEILTAKA
-1276 TDVAGNTGLGATTP
+1276 TDSAGNTGLGANVP
-1290 APDHTPPNAPGN
+1290 APDHTAPNAPGN

-1317 IGSTVTVKDGNG
+1317 IGSTITVKDGNG
-1329 NVIGVGTTDPT
+1329 NIIGVGVTDPT

-1359 TATDIA
+1359 TATDAA
-1365 TNTSAPATVIAQDHT
+1365 TNTSQPGTVVAQDHT
-1380 PPALPTDL
+1380 PPLAPTNL
-1388 QFNQDGTVL
+1388 LVNEDGTIL

-1406 VKVTDTLGNPLGQGI
+1406 VKVTDALGNPLGQAV

-1434 PQANGQHLEVNATDV
+1434 PQANGEILAVNATDP
-1449 AGNAGQNAPVT
+1449 AGNIGPNAPVT

-1468 IPVIGSV
+1468 IPLIGSV

-1486 NSGDLTND
+1486 NNGDLTND

-1513 NGNLIGT
+1513 NGALIGT

-1527 AWTFTPTTALGQGSH
+1527 AWTFTPTLALGQGSH
-1542 NLTVTATDAANNVSQ
+1542 NLTVTATDAAGNTSQ
-1557 PSAAFNINVDSIAP
+1557 PSTPFNINVDSIAP
-1571 TVPTITLVND
+1571 TAPTITLVND
-1581 DVGVITGP
+1581 DVGTVTGP

-1595 TNDPTPTLSGSG
+1595 TNDPTPTISGSG
-1607 EPGSTITIYDGL
+1607 EPGSTITVYDGL
-1619 NPLGTTTVN
+1619 DVLGTTTVN
-1628 GSGTW
+1628 GNGTW
-1633 TFTPTTPL
+1633 TFTPNPPL
-1641 LDGPHAFTVTAS
+1641 LEGPHSFTVTAS

-1672 TLPNAPTIGEIV
+1672 TLPTAPTIGEII
-1684 DNVNPDLGPVLPGGS
+1684 DNVNPDQGPILPGGS
-1699 TNDPQPVINGTAAA
+1699 TNDPQPVLNGTAAA
-1713 DAVVKIYDGTTL
+1713 DAVVKIYDGATL

-1739 QPTQPLSEGSHTLN
+1739 KPTQPLSEGSHTLN
-1753 VYVTDAAGNSSS
+1753 VYVTDAAGNTSS
-1765 ATTQIVIIDTA
+1765 AAVQIVVIDTA

-1786 LGNVFNTPTNLV
+1786 LGNVSGLPVTLV
-1798 NGGSTQSTEPEFSG
+1798 NGGSTQSTEPVLSG

-1823 IDGGTTPIGSA
+1823 ADGGTTPIGTA
-1834 IVDADGNWKL
+1834 VVDADGNWSI
-1844 TPADPLGSGTHIFT
+1844 TPTTPLGSGTHVFT
-1858 TTATDAAGNVGAPS
+1858 TTATDAAGNVGVPS
-1872 AGFTLSVY
+1872 AEFTLSVY
-1880 ATPPATPALPIITD
+1880 ATPPAQPAAPIVTD
-1894 DVPPVVGNVSAG
+1894 DVPPVVGTVAPG
-1906 GSTNDTSPTFSG
+1906 GSTNDTTPTFSG

-1923 TTIDIYNNGTQLIAT
+1923 STINVYDSVTGLIGT
-1938 TTVRSDGTWSVD
+1938 TTVRSDGTWSV
-1950 PTTPLGDNNY
+1950 TPSVPLSETAHT
-1960 VITVVATD
+1960 ITVQVTD

-1980 TITVDTVPSA
+1980 TITVDLTAPAAPTIDNADDTVGP
-1990 PPAIG
+1990 
-1995 SAEDNVGLQTG
+1995 VLG
-2006 TINSGGLTD
+2006 TINSGGITD
-2015 DTKPVFHGTG
+2015 DTAPVFHGTG
-2025 VIGETVTLYNNGVA
+2025 VTGDTITLYNGTTVIGTATVVGGVW
-2039 IGSGV
+2039 S
-2044 VDGSGNWTIT
+2044 IT
-2054 PTTAL
+2054 PTTSL
-2059 TNGLNTI
+2059 GNGTYSI
-2066 TATQTDAAGN
+2066 TAVQTDAAGN
-2076 VSGPSTSFAVNVDNV
+2076 ASGPSNTFTLTVDTTGV
-2091 PLTQPVITEVLDNVD
+2091 TAPVITEILDNVGIIQAPLVNGSVTDD
-2106 PAQGAL
+2106 P
-2112 ANNGYTNDT
+2112 
-2121 TPTFNGTGKVGSSVT
+2121 TPTFNGTGKAGST
-2136 LYDSDGTTVLG
+2136 ITILDTNGTTVLG
-2147 TTTVG
+2147 TTTVAA
-2152 LDGTWSITTSALG
+2152 DGTWSVTVSTLGTGQHDITVKITDTTG
-2165 EGLHNFFIK
+2165 HT
-2174 ATDDVGN
+2174 ATT
-2181 SVGPAPALTL
+2181 APITI
-2191 TVDTLPPA
+2191 TVDTTPPDAPFVIEPIVDLTGTSIVGTAEINATIIIKNQAGDVLGTGVA
-2199 DPIVLPITDV
+2199 DPLLGTWVVTLSPPQHNGETLIVIAQDAAGNQSLETTFNAINVPSIVLPP
-2209 TGTIV
+2209 TI
-2214 TGTAEAGTTVL
+2214 
-2225 IKDASGKV
+2225 D
-2233 IGTAVAAPITGLWT
+2233 
-2247 ATLSPAQTNASLL
+2247 
-2260 TATAVDK
+2260 
-2267 AGNSSGETSFTSVLN
+2267 SV
-2282 PGALHPPSIDH
+2282 
-2293 VIDDVGPTVGDVLNG
+2293 VDDVGPIKGNVGNG
-2308 KPTDDTTPTL
+2308 KSTDDTLPTL
-2318 QGSGAVSGALVNI
+2318 NGSGATGGATVHI
-2331 YVDGVLYTSVPAD
+2331 FIDGVERGTTIANGDGTWTWDVTTAL
-2344 LSGNWSFQFVLPLA
+2344 G
-2358 QGQHTFAVSQT
+2358 QGTHTFAVTQT
-2369 FGVQTSGQSPLF
+2369 VLGVNSGQSPLF
-2381 TITVDSIA
+2381 TIIVDTTPPA
-2389 PDQPVILSVV
+2389 QPIIVSVV

-2405 ALGPLTSGQATNDA
+2405 AVGPLTNGQATNDA
-2419 KPTLSGTAEAGTTVS
+2419 KPTLSGTAEAGSTVN
-2434 ILDNGTVIGTA
+2434 ILDNGVVIGTV
-2445 TANALGI
+2445 TANALGV
-2452 WTYTPGTNLGEGL
+2452 WTFTPTTNLGEGS

-2472 TDAAGNVSPPS
+2472 TDAAGNVSVPS
-2483 TGFVVNVDT
+2483 AGFVVNVDT
-2492 IAPGTPVV
+2492 VAPDTPIV

-2508 SQPITSGQ
+2508 SQPVTSGQ

-2538 DGNVIIGTVT
+2538 DGNVVIGTVT
-2548 VPMGGNWTFSP
+2548 VPVGGSWTFTP
-2559 TVPLLDGSHNITVIA
+2559 TVPLLDGSHNITVTA

-2579 NVSGPTTGFNVVVDT
+2579 NVSGPTAGFNVVVDT
-2594 VPPVVPIILSVVDDQ
+2594 VPPIVPVILTVIDDQ
-2609 TLPGSSLPLINGQLT
+2609 TLPGTNLPLINGQLT

-2637 NAIITVK
+2637 NATITVK

-2649 LGTTQANALGNWTFT
+2649 LGTTQADGLGNWTFT

-2669 GQGTHTLNV
+2669 GQGPHTLNV

-2751 LIGTTVANGTGA
+2751 LIGTTVANGSGA
-2763 WSLTPV
+2763 WTLTPLTP
-2769 AALGDGPHTLTVTAT
+2769 LGNGSHTFTVTAT

-2796 FALTV
+2796 FSLTV
-2801 DSVAPNAPVISTV
+2801 DTIAPNAPVISNV

-2821 TGNLTNGQATD
+2821 IGNLNNGQVTD
-2832 DTRPTLTGTAEANA
+2832 DTRPILTGTAEGNA
-2846 TVKIYDNGNL
+2846 TVSVYDNGVL
-2856 LGTVQADGTGAWNFR
+2856 LGTVQADAGGAWTFR
-2871 PSAGLI
+2871 PSTPLI

-2895 LPSAPFNVV
+2895 LPSTPFNVV
-2904 VDTIAPTQPIVIQAF
+2904 VDTIAPTQPIVVQAF

-2925 QGPLVSGS
+2925 QGPLVSGQT
-2933 STDDTQPVISGT
+2933 TDDTQPALSGT
-2945 AEANATIKIY
+2945 AEANSTISIY
-2955 DGGNLIGTVTAN
+2955 DNGTLIGTATTN
-2967 ALGVWSFTP
+2967 ALGAWSFTP
-2976 GTALTQG
+2976 GTALPLG

-2989 TASDAAGNTSVASAD
+2989 TATDAAGNTSVPSAG
-3004 FTLNIVSGVSNTPV
+3004 FTLTIASGVSNTPV
-3018 LTSVVDDVI
+3018 LTSVVDDVA
-3027 GGVVGPLT
+3027 GGTVGPLT
-3035 NGQATNDAR
+3035 SGQATNDPR

-3081 PSALANGSHT
+3081 PTVLANGSHT

-3102 VSSPTTGFTV
+3102 VSSPTAGFTI

-3121 PVITSVVD
+3121 PLITSVVD
-3129 DVGTITG
+3129 DVGPIVG

-3174 ANGSGAWTF
+3174 ANGSGVWTF

-3203 AGNVSTASVPAGII
+3203 AGNVSVPSVPAGII

-3226 TGLAVNA
+3226 TGLTVNA
-3233 TGTIATGLAEAN
+3233 TGTVVTGVAEAN
-3245 STVTIT
+3245 STVTVT

-3261 KADGSGNFSITLSP
+3261 QADGNGNFSITLTP
-3275 AQTSGQSLL
+3275 AQTSAQPLL
-3284 AFAQDAAGNTGVS
+3284 AFAQDAAGNIGVS
-3297 AGFTAPFTGVP
+3297 ASFTAPFTGVP
-3308 GLPII
+3308 GLPVI

-3321 PKTGIVGN
+3321 PKTGVVGN

-3348 TVKIYDNGS
+3348 TVKIYDNGA
-3357 LLGTVTANASGV
+3357 LLGTVTANASGI

-3385 TATATNANGTGA
+3385 TATATNANGTGG

-3408 IPPLIPTGVIS
+3408 VPPLIPTGVIS

-3443 TVTGTATASG
+3443 TVTGTANASG

-3485 ITAPVL
+3485 ITAPIL

-3497 NVVDLALTSNAEITT
+3497 NVVDLALTSNADITT
-3512 SHYSGYGSLLIGA
+3512 EHYSGYGTLLVGA
-3525 LGNVASVLGS
+3525 LGSVASVLGS

-3573 QKYDAATNSWTT
+3573 QKYDSATNSWTT
-3585 VADSSLPQFLNLLTL
+3585 VVDSSLPQFLNLLTL

-3637 TVEQTSAGVVSGTTT
+3637 TVEQTGPGVVSGTTSST
-3652 SNGNVITDPGPGGAV
+3652 GNVITDPGPGGAV

-3727 NFTYTITHNGVSDSA
+3727 NFTYTITHQGVSDSA
-3742 QLIVSLGN
+3742 QLVVSLGN

-3762 TASLTYGTDVV
+3762 TGSLTFGTDVV

-3809 FGVEDGSTR
+3809 FDVADGSTR

-3823 ANVGGVALLSTF
+3823 ASVGGVALLSTF

-3885 NASGVSVL
+3885 NASGVSLL

-3912 ASTTGN
+3912 ATTTGN

-3932 AVNGVAISAT
+3932 AVNGVSVSAT
-3942 GTTTINGKFGTLTI
+3942 GTTTIVGKFGTLTI
-3956 DAHGNYTYTLKSGV
+3956 DAHGNYTYTLKNGQ
-3970 GADSIKTPDSFVYT
+3970 GADGINTPDSFVYT

-4004 TVDAINDISSIMAI
+4004 TVDAVNDVSAIMAI
-4018 ASTQNTAA
+4018 TSTQNTAA

-4036 WTTALLASSHGNG
+4036 WTTALLASTHGNG
-4049 SGTFTIADNTV
+4049 SGTFTIADNTM

-4078 LSVTWTLSDGQGHTY
+4078 LSVTWTLSDGLGHTY

-4098 GGVLLGGIATIPVT
+4098 GSALLGGTATIPVT

-4121 SYIGNMGPLS
+4121 SYVGNMGPLS
-4131 VGNITVTPTVTG
+4131 VGNITITPTVTG
-4143 TSHLLDSFTAQSTI
+4143 TSNLLDSFTAQSTI
-4157 VHGNLYDGSDSA
+4157 VHGNLYDGTDSA

-4181 LTINGANG
+4181 VTITGASG

-4203 ATIQG
+4203 ATILG
-4208 QYGTLT
+4208 KYGTLT
-4214 IDIGGNYTYT
+4214 IDVGGNYTYT
-4224 LNAGVAP
+4224 LNAGMKP
-4231 GSIVNKET
+4231 GDITNKEV

-4250 SDTATLTI
+4250 SDSATLTI
-4258 NMNPQFVSTAY
+4258 NMNPQIVSTAY

-4320 LVGWNGQTATLGNYL
+4320 LVGWNGQTSTLGNYL

-4347 IDRDGNAGT
+4347 IDRDGTAGT
-4356 FHSTT
+4356 FHTTT

>member
-1 MRAMTIISK
+1 MRSISIISK

-25 KGPSIVELKIERDEI
+25 KGPSIVELKIEREEV
-40 ANFTRSGQ
+40 ASFTRSGQ
-48 DLVIKLNSGEIITV
+48 DLVIKLHSGETITI

-67 FADQGGNQLVLEGK
+67 FADQGGNQLVLEGH
-81 DGVLWWVQDPETALH
+81 DGVLWWVQDPETAAH
-96 YEQISNID
+96 YEQIANID
-104 EVMAATGVHSEG
+104 AIMTATGAHAEG
-116 GAAWPW
+116 GAIWPW

-138 SSGGGGGS
+138 SSGGGGHSDSGT
-146 SNNGSNPGNPGR
+146 NPGNPGR
-158 PDVTPPAA
+158 PDVTPPPA
-166 PTGLTISADGKTITG
+166 PTGLAISADGKTITG

-193 ANGNVIGSGTAGSDG
+193 ANGNVVGTGIAGSDG
-208 SFSIPLNTPQL
+208 NFTV
-219 GGETLTA
+219 TLT
-226 TATDPSGNTGPGA
+226 
-239 TVTAPN
+239 
-245 IPLPGEPTITG
+245 
-256 VTNDHPDAPNGGSVG
+256 
-271 NNKPTND
+271 
-278 NTPTIQGT
+278 
-286 GQAGTTVHIYDNGTQ
+286 
-301 IGTVVVGAN
+301 
-310 GTWSFTPGTPL
+310 
-321 PDGSH
+321 
-326 SFTVVATN
+326 
-334 ERGESSTSPAY
+334 SPQ
-345 TITIDTIPPS
+345 
-355 AVTGLAISADGETVT
+355 V
-370 GHAEAGSTVTIKDAN
+370 N
-385 GNVIGSGTAGGD
+385 
-397 GGFTITLNTPQLS
+397 

-415 ATATDPSGNTGPA
+415 ATATDPSGNTGPGTNITA
-428 ATITAANIPLP
+428 PNIPLPDEPHITNIVNDTPGTGGNINNNASTNDNTPTLNGTGQAGSTVHIYDNGVQIGTVVVGTNGTWSFTPGTPLADGAHVFTAIATSDRGESTTSPAYTITIDTVPPAAATDLAVSADGDTLTGHAEAGSTVTVKDAYGNVIGTGTAGTDGSFTIPLTTPQITGGTLTVTATDSAGNTGPGATITAPNIPLP
-439 GEPNITGVTNDNP
+439 EEPSITSVINDNP
-452 NAPNGGNVGNNK
+452 NAPDGGNVGNNS
-464 PTNDNTPTLQGTGQ
+464 PTNDNTPTLNGTGQ

-488 GTQIGTVVVGANG
+488 GAQIGTVVVGTG
-501 SWSFTP
+501 GTWSFTP
-507 ANALPDGSHV
+507 GSALADGAHV
-517 FTAIATNERGESP
+517 FTATASNERGETAPSP
-530 ASPSYT
+530 AYT

-541 APPAAAT
+541 APPGPAS
-548 GLAVSPDGEVL
+548 GLTVSPDGETL

-564 AGSTV
+564 AGSTI
-569 TIKDPNGTI
+569 TIKDPNGVV
-578 VGTGTAD
+578 VGTGTTD
-585 NNGNITIT
+585 SNGNINIT

-605 VIVTDPAGNNSPPA
+605 VVVTDPAGNNSPPA
-619 TATAPNVLPP
+619 NVTAPDVLPP
-629 VEPVITAI
+629 VLPAITGVL
-637 IDDVAPN
+637 DDVAPV
-644 TGNVGNNQPTN
+644 TGNVGNNQATN
-655 DKTPTLQGTGQ
+655 DTTPTVQGTGQ
-666 AGDTIHIYS
+666 PGDTIHIFA
-675 NGNEIGTAKVD
+675 NGTEIGTVKVGLD
-686 VNGTWSFTPA
+686 STWSFTPQ
-696 TPLADNT
+696 TPLGEGS
-703 YTFTAMASNVR
+703 YTFTASASNVR
-714 GDSGTSASYTVIVDT
+714 GDSGTSVSYTITIDT
-729 TAPGE
+729 TPPLA
-734 PTGLIVS
+734 PTGLAIS
-741 ADGDSVTGSAEPG
+741 ADGATLTGNAEHG
-754 STVTIRDANG
+754 STVTIKDASGN
-764 AVIGTG
+764 VIGTG
-770 TAAPVTGVFNIT
+770 TADPVSGAFTVT

-789 GSQLKVTAADA
+789 GGQVSVVASDS
-800 AGNVSLPG
+800 AGNVGPAG
-808 EATAPLFPLP
+808 TTTAPFFPLP
-818 TVPTI
+818 TVPVI
-823 TAIIDN
+823 TEILDN
-829 APPIVG
+829 VPPIVG
-835 TVPNNQPTND
+835 PVQNNQPTND
-845 QTPTIQGTGVA
+845 QTPTLQGTGVA

-870 TTVVLPAGT
+870 TTLVLPGGN
-879 WSFTPGT
+879 WSFTPV
-886 SLLDGPHSFTAT
+886 SILPDGPHSFTAT

-905 SSDSASYTVVVDTVV
+905 SGSSGSFTVIVDTIV

-927 ILDSASPITG
+927 ILDTVGSITG
-937 PIANNGITND
+937 PIGNNGITDDN
-947 SKPVFSGTGEP
+947 KPAFSGTGEA
-958 GSSLTIFDNDLP
+958 GSTLTIFDNGLP
-970 IGVVIVGNNGSWTF
+970 IGQVTVGNDGNWTF
-984 TPTNAMG
+984 TPTVALAD
-991 EGPHTIT
+991 GPHAIT

-1005 GNVSSVTVGPT
+1005 GNVSTVTVGPT
-1016 FTVDTVAPIGVTIDS
+1016 FTVDTIPPIAVTIDN
-1031 VSPDGTTVT
+1031 VSLDGTTIT
-1040 GTGEIGDT
+1040 GTGEAGDT
-1048 VKVIGANGVV
+1048 VKVVGPNGVV
-1058 LGTAQIDGTGHFT
+1058 LGTAQIDQTGNFT
-1071 LTLSPAQTHGGT
+1071 LTLNPAQTHGGT

-1091 AGNSGPDTTFP
+1091 AGNVGPDTTFP

-1120 VGPIK
+1120 VGPIQ
-1125 GVLTNGQP
+1125 GPLTNGQA
-1133 TDDNRPTLSGTA
+1133 TDDSRPTLSGTA
-1145 EAGSTVTIFDN
+1145 EPGTTSITIFDN
-1156 GIPIGSTVVNPD
+1156 NIPLGIVTPD
-1168 GSWIFTPTLPLLDG
+1168 ASGNWSFTPLAPLPDG
-1182 PHSFTV
+1182 PHSFTF
-1188 SANNGLGDSGIS
+1188 SATNANGTSAIS
-1200 SPFDVVVDTAAP
+1200 TPFGVVVDTTP
-1212 LPPTGLSVSNDGTTL
+1212 PGLPTGLTVSNDGTTL

-1242 SGTVLGS
+1242 SGTVLGT
-1249 ATADGTGHFT
+1249 ATADGTGHFSVTLNPAQLNGEILTAKATDAAGNTGLGTSIPAPDHTAPNPPTGLAVSADGLHVTGTAEPNST
-1259 VTLTP
+1259 VTVWDGNGNVIGTGIASGTGTFDISPLVP
-1264 PQLNGETLTAKA
+1264 PQLNGETLM
-1276 TDVAGNTGLGATTP
+1276 
-1290 APDHTPPNAPGN
+1290 
-1302 LAVSADGLQL
+1302 
-1312 TGTAE
+1312 
-1317 IGSTVTVKDGNG
+1317 
-1329 NVIGVGTTDPT
+1329 
-1340 GHFDILLVPPQL
+1340 
-1352 NGQTLLV
+1352 V
-1359 TATDIA
+1359 TATDA
-1365 TNTSAPATVIAQDHT
+1365 ANNTSSPAAVIAQDHT
-1380 PPALPTDL
+1380 PPALPTNL
-1388 QFNQDGTVL
+1388 TFNEDGSIL

-1406 VKVTDTLGNPLGQGI
+1406 VKVTDALGNPLGQAV

-1434 PQANGQHLEVNATDV
+1434 PQANGQHLEVNATDA
-1449 AGNAGQNAPVT
+1449 AGNIGQNAPIT

-1468 IPVIGSV
+1468 IPIIGSV
-1475 VDNVPDHTGNL
+1475 IDNVPEHTGGL
-1486 NSGDLTND
+1486 NNGDLTND
-1494 DKPTL
+1494 DKPTI

-1513 NGNLIGT
+1513 NGTLIGT

-1527 AWTFTPTTALGQGSH
+1527 AWTFTPGTSIGQGLHS
-1542 NLTVTATDAANNVSQ
+1542 LTVTATDAAGNTSQ

-1571 TVPTITLVND
+1571 TAPTITQVYD
-1581 DVGVITGP
+1581 DVGVVTGP
-1589 VSNGGA
+1589 VSNNGA

-1607 EPGSTITIYDGL
+1607 EPGSTITVYDGL
-1619 NPLGTTTVN
+1619 NVLGTTTVN
-1628 GSGTW
+1628 NNGTW

-1641 LDGPHAFTVTAS
+1641 LEGPHTFTVTAS
-1653 DAAGNVTAH
+1653 DAAGNVTAP
-1662 STPWNVELIT
+1662 SAPWNIELIT
-1672 TLPNAPTIGEIV
+1672 TLPTAPTIGEIV
-1684 DNVNPDLGPVLPGGS
+1684 DNVNPDTGPILPGGS
-1699 TNDPQPVINGTAAA
+1699 TNDPQPVINGTAGAN
-1713 DAVVKIYDGTTL
+1713 AVVKIYDGTTL

-1730 ADGTGAWTF
+1730 ANGSGAWTF

-1753 VYVTDAAGNSSS
+1753 VYVTDAAGNTSS
-1765 ATTQIVIIDTA
+1765 ATTQIVVIDTT

-1786 LGNVFNTPTNLV
+1786 LGNVANAPATLV
-1798 NGGSTQSTEPEFSG
+1798 NGGSTQSTEPVFSG
-1812 KGEVGA
+1812 KGEIGA
-1818 TIKLY
+1818 TITLY
-1823 IDGGTTPIGSA
+1823 ADGGTTPIGTA
-1834 IVDADGNWKL
+1834 IVDGSGNWTI
-1844 TPADPLGSGTHIFT
+1844 TPTAPLGSGTHVFT
-1858 TTATDAAGNVGAPS
+1858 TTATDAAGNVGVPS
-1872 AGFTLSVY
+1872 SGFTLSVY
-1880 ATPPATPALPIITD
+1880 ATPPVTPSAPTVTD
-1894 DVPPVVGNVSAG
+1894 NVPPVVGAVIPG
-1906 GSTNDTSPTFSG
+1906 GSTNDTTPTFSG

-1923 TTIDIYNNGTQLIAT
+1923 STINIYNNGNQLIGT

-1950 PTTPLGDNNY
+1950 PSTPLGEATYN
-1960 VITVVATD
+1960 ITVQVTD
-1968 PAGNTSLPSAPI
+1968 PAGNISLPSAPI
-1980 TITVDTVPSA
+1980 AITVDTTPPGA
-1990 PPAIG
+1990 PVIG
-1995 SAEDNVGLQTG
+1995 SADDGVGPVTG
-2006 TINSGGLTD
+2006 PITNGITD
-2015 DTKPVFHGTG
+2015 DPKPVFHGTG
-2025 VIGETVTLYNNGVA
+2025 EIGATVTLYNGSTA
-2039 IGSGV
+2039 IGSAV
-2044 VDGSGNWTIT
+2044 VDGLGNWTIT
-2054 PTTAL
+2054 PNIAL
-2059 TNGLNTI
+2059 NNGLNTI
-2066 TATQTDAAGN
+2066 TAVQTDKAGN
-2076 VSGPSTSFAVNVDNV
+2076 VGSPSVDYDLTVDTV
-2091 PLTQPVITEVLDNVD
+2091 PLTAPVVVEIIDNVG
-2106 PAQGAL
+2106 PIQTPL
-2112 ANNGYTNDT
+2112 VNGSFTDDT
-2121 TPTFNGTGKVGSSVT
+2121 TPTFTGTGKVGSTVT
-2136 LYDSDGTTVLG
+2136 LYDTNGTTILG
-2147 TTTVG
+2147 TGVVG
-2152 LDGTWSITTSALG
+2152 ANGTWSITTSVLP
-2165 EGLHNFFIK
+2165 EGAHSITVK
-2174 ATDDVGN
+2174 AVDDVGN
-2181 SVGPAPALTL
+2181 SVGPSAPIVIN
-2191 TVDTLPPA
+2191 VDTTPPGV
-2199 DPIVLPITDV
+2199 PFVLPITDP
-2209 TGTIV
+2209 TGTLV
-2214 TGTAEAGTTVL
+2214 AGTAEPGATVI
-2225 IKDASGKV
+2225 IKDAGGN
-2233 IGTAVAAPITGLWT
+2233 ILGTGVAAPITGAWT
-2247 ATLSPAQTNASLL
+2247 VTLSPAQTTGATL
-2260 TATAVDK
+2260 TAIAQDP
-2267 AGNSSGETSFTSVLN
+2267 AGNQSAGVNFTATTSVLPHPPTIDLVDDNVGPITGNVGNGKSTDDTLPTLSGSGAAAGGVVHIYIDGALFTSV
-2282 PGALHPPSIDH
+2282 PVGAGGTWTYQL
-2293 VIDDVGPTVGDVLNG
+2293 
-2308 KPTDDTTPTL
+2308 TTPL
-2318 QGSGAVSGALVNI
+2318 PQG
-2331 YVDGVLYTSVPAD
+2331 T
-2344 LSGNWSFQFVLPLA
+2344 
-2358 QGQHTFAVSQT
+2358 HTFAVSQT
-2369 FGVQTSGQSPLF
+2369 VGLETSGLSAPY
-2381 TITVDSIA
+2381 TIIVDTT
-2389 PDQPVILSVV
+2389 PPPQPIIVSVV
-2399 DDVVGG
+2399 DAVAGGVV
-2405 ALGPLTSGQATNDA
+2405 GPLTNGQATNDP
-2419 KPTLSGTAEAGTTVS
+2419 KPTLSGTAEAGSTVN
-2434 ILDNGTVIGTA
+2434 ILDNGAIIGTV

-2452 WTYTPGTNLGEGL
+2452 WSFTPTTSLGEGP

-2472 TDAAGNVSPPS
+2472 TDAAGNVSVPS
-2483 TGFVVNVDT
+2483 TNFVVNVDT
-2492 IAPGTPVV
+2492 LPPATPVV
-2500 LAVTNDIT
+2500 VAVTNDIT

-2548 VPMGGNWTFSP
+2548 VPVGGNWTFTPS
-2559 TVPLLDGSHNITVIA
+2559 VPLLDGSHNITVIS

-2579 NVSGPTTGFNVVVDT
+2579 NVSGPTAGFNVVVDT
-2594 VPPVVPIILSVVDDQ
+2594 VPPIVPIILSVVDDQ
-2609 TLPGSSLPLINGQLT
+2609 TQPGTNLPLINGQLT

-2637 NAIITVK
+2637 NATITVK
-2644 DGNNV
+2644 DGNTV
-2649 LGTTQANALGNWTFT
+2649 LGTTQADGLGNWTFT
-2664 PTGPL
+2664 PTAPL

-2678 TATDAAGNVSNT
+2678 TATDAAGNVSNA

-2732 SLSGTAEANAIIKV
+2732 SLSGTAEAGAIIKV

-2751 LIGTTVANGTGA
+2751 LIGTTLANGSGA

-2769 AALGDGPHTLTVTAT
+2769 AALGSGAHTLTVTAT

-2796 FALTV
+2796 FSLTV
-2801 DSVAPNAPVISTV
+2801 DTVAPNAPVISSVT
-2814 ADAVGPI
+2814 DAVGPI
-2821 TGNLTNGQATD
+2821 VGGLSNGQVTD
-2832 DTRPTLTGTAEANA
+2832 DTRPTLTGTAEGNA
-2846 TVKIYDNGNL
+2846 TVSVYDNGVL
-2856 LGTVQADGTGAWNFR
+2856 LGTAQADPGGAWTFR
-2871 PSAGLI
+2871 PSTPLI

-2895 LPSAPFNVV
+2895 LPSTPFNVV
-2904 VDTIAPTQPIVIQAF
+2904 VDTIAPTQPIVVQAF

-2933 STDDTQPVISGT
+2933 TTDDTQPALSGT
-2945 AEANATIKIY
+2945 AEANSTINIY
-2955 DGGNLIGTVTAN
+2955 DNGNLIGTVTTT
-2967 ALGVWSFTP
+2967 ALGAWSFTP
-2976 GTALTQG
+2976 GTALPLG

-2989 TASDAAGNTSVASAD
+2989 TATDAAGNTSVPSAG
-3004 FTLNIVSGVSNTPV
+3004 FTLTLASGVSNTPV
-3018 LTSVVDDVI
+3018 LTSVVDDVA
-3027 GGVVGPLT
+3027 GGTVGPLT
-3035 NGQATNDAR
+3035 SGQATNDPR

-3071 NALGVWVFTP
+3071 NALGIWVFTP
-3081 PSALANGSHT
+3081 PTALANGSHT

-3102 VSSPTTGFTV
+3102 VSSPTAGFSI

-3121 PVITSVVD
+3121 PAITSVVD
-3129 DVGTITG
+3129 DVGPITG

-3159 TINIFDNGVLLGTTT
+3159 TVNIFDNGVLLGTTT
-3174 ANGSGAWTF
+3174 ANGSGVWTF

-3203 AGNVSTASVPAGII
+3203 AGNVSVPSVPAGII

-3226 TGLAVNA
+3226 TGLTVNA
-3233 TGTIATGLAEAN
+3233 TGTVVTGVAEAN
-3245 STVTIT
+3245 SKVTVT

-3261 KADGSGNFSITLSP
+3261 QADGNGNFSITLSP
-3275 AQTSGQSLL
+3275 AQTSAQPLL
-3284 AFAQDAAGNTGVS
+3284 AFAQDAAGNIGVS
-3297 AGFTAPFTGVP
+3297 ASFTAPFTGVP
-3308 GLPII
+3308 GLPVI

-3321 PKTGIVGN
+3321 PKTGVVGN

-3348 TVKIYDNGS
+3348 TVKIYDNGA

-3385 TATATNANGTGA
+3385 TATATNANGTGG

-3443 TVTGTATASG
+3443 TVTGTANASG

-3485 ITAPVL
+3485 ITAPIL
-3491 PLAASS
+3491 PLSASS
-3497 NVVDLALTSNAEITT
+3497 NVIDMALTSNATITT
-3512 SHYSGYGSLLIGA
+3512 EHYSGYGTLLIGA
-3525 LGNVASVLGS
+3525 LGSVGSVLGS

-3585 VADSSLPQFLNLLTL
+3585 VVDSSLPQFLNLLTL

-3626 LATGATTNLAV
+3626 LAVGATTNLAV
-3637 TVEQTSAGVVSGTTT
+3637 TVEETGPGVVSGATT
-3652 SNGNVITDPGPGGAV
+3652 STGNVITDPGPGGAV
-3667 DNAPTGTVVTAIT
+3667 DNAPAGTVVTSVT

-3693 LDIQGKYG
+3693 LDLQGKYG

-3742 QLIVSLGN
+3742 QLIVTLGN

-3762 TASLTYGTDVV
+3762 TGSLTFGTDVA

-3809 FGVEDGSTR
+3809 FDVADGSTR

-3823 ANVGGVALLSTF
+3823 ASVGGVALLSTF
-3835 DLYIYKFNVATQQY
+3835 DLYIYKFNAATQQY

-3885 NASGVSVL
+3885 NASGVSLL

-3932 AVNGVAISAT
+3932 AVNGVSVSAT
-3942 GTTTINGKFGTLTI
+3942 GTTTIVGKFGTLTI
-3956 DAHGNYTYTLKSGV
+3956 DAQGNYTYTLKAGQ
-3970 GADSIKTPDSFVYT
+3970 GADGINTPDSFVYT

-4004 TVDAINDISSIMAI
+4004 TVDAVNDISSIMAI
-4018 ASTQNTAA
+4018 TSTQNTAA
-4026 YASANVGSAT
+4026 YASANVGSAS
-4036 WTTALLASSHGNG
+4036 WNTALLASTHGNG

-4098 GGVLLGGIATIPVT
+4098 GGVLLGGTATIPVT

-4121 SYIGNMGPLS
+4121 SYVGNMGPLS
-4131 VGNITVTPTVTG
+4131 VGTITVTPTVTG

-4157 VHGNLYDGSDSA
+4157 VHGNLYDGTDSA

-4181 LTINGANG
+4181 MTITGANG

-4194 NPLTNSNAV
+4194 NPMTNSDAV

-4214 IDIGGNYTYT
+4214 IGIGGNYTYT
-4224 LNAGVAP
+4224 LNPGVSP
-4231 GSIVNKET
+4231 GSITNKEV

-4250 SDTATLTI
+4250 SDSATLTI
-4258 NMNPQFVSTAY
+4258 NMNPQIVSTAY

-4297 GNGADVWKNFS
+4297 GNGSDVWKNFS

-4315 NVHDL
+4315 NIHDL
-4320 LVGWNGQTATLGNYL
+4320 LVGWNGQTSTLGNYL

-4347 IDRDGNAGT
+4347 IDRDGTAGA

>member
-1 MRAMTIISK
+1 MRSISIISK

-25 KGPSIVELKIERDEI
+25 KGPSIVELKIERGEI
-40 ANFTRSGQ
+40 ASYTRSGQ
-48 DLVIKLNSGEIITV
+48 DLVIKLHSGETITI

-67 FADQGGNQLVLEGK
+67 FADQGGNQLVLEGH
-81 DGVLWWVQDPETALH
+81 DGVLWWVQDPEVAAH
-96 YEQISNID
+96 YEQIANID
-104 EVMAATGVHSEG
+104 AIMAATGAHAEG
-116 GAAWPW
+116 GAVWPW

-138 SSGGGGGS
+138 SSGGGGHSDSGT
-146 SNNGSNPGNPGR
+146 NPGNPGR
-158 PDVTPPAA
+158 PDVTPPPA
-166 PTGLTISADGKTITG
+166 PTGLAVSADGRTVTG
-181 NAEAGSTVTIKD
+181 NAEPGSTVTIKD
-193 ANGNVIGSGTAGSDG
+193 ANGNILGTGTAGSDG
-208 SFSIPLNTPQL
+208 SFTVTLTSPQL

-245 IPLPGEPTITG
+245 IPLPDEPSITG
-256 VTNDHPDAPNGGSVG
+256 VTNDH
-271 NNKPTND
+271 
-278 NTPTIQGT
+278 
-286 GQAGTTVHIYDNGTQ
+286 
-301 IGTVVVGAN
+301 
-310 GTWSFTPGTPL
+310 
-321 PDGSH
+321 
-326 SFTVVATN
+326 
-334 ERGESSTSPAY
+334 
-345 TITIDTIPPS
+345 
-355 AVTGLAISADGETVT
+355 
-370 GHAEAGSTVTIKDAN
+370 
-385 GNVIGSGTAGGD
+385 
-397 GGFTITLNTPQLS
+397 
-410 GGTLT
+410 
-415 ATATDPSGNTGPA
+415 
-428 ATITAANIPLP
+428 
-439 GEPNITGVTNDNP
+439 P
-452 NAPNGGNVGNNK
+452 NAPNGGNVGNNS
-464 PTNDNTPTLQGTGQ
+464 PTNDNTPTLNGTGQ

-488 GTQIGTVVVGANG
+488 GVQIGTVVVGAG
-501 SWSFTP
+501 GTWSFTP
-507 ANALPDGSHV
+507 GGPLADGSHV
-517 FTAIATNERGESP
+517 FTATASNERGEG
-530 ASPSYT
+530 APSQSWT

-541 APPAAAT
+541 QPPAEAT
-548 GLAVSPDGEVL
+548 GLVVSPDGEVV

-564 AGSTV
+564 AGSAI
-569 TIKDPNGTI
+569 TIKDPNGVV

-585 NNGNITIT
+585 NNGNINIT

-605 VIVTDPAGNNSPPA
+605 VVVTDPAGNSSPPA
-619 TATAPNVLPP
+619 NVAAPDVQPP
-629 VEPVITAI
+629 VLPVITGVL
-637 IDDVAPN
+637 DDEAPN
-644 TGNVGNNQPTN
+644 TGNVENGQSTN

-666 AGDTIHIYS
+666 AGDTIHIYES
-675 NGNEIGTAKVD
+675 GVEIGTAKVG
-686 VNGTWSFTPA
+686 VNGTWSFTPQ
-696 TPLADNT
+696 TPLADNS

-714 GDSGTSASYTVIVDT
+714 GDSGTSASYTVVVDT
-729 TAPGE
+729 TAPDE

-741 ADGDSVTGSAEPG
+741 ATGDTVTGLAEPG
-754 STVTIRDANG
+754 STVTIKDANG
-764 AVIGTG
+764 NVIGTG
-770 TAAPVTGVFNIT
+770 TAAPVTGAFNIT

-789 GSQLKVTAADA
+789 GSNLQVTATDA
-800 AGNVSLPG
+800 AGNVSPPAD
-808 EATAPLFPLP
+808 ATAPLFPLP

-823 TAIIDN
+823 TAIIDSV
-829 APPIVG
+829 PPIVG

-845 QTPTIQGTGVA
+845 QTPTLQGTGVA
-856 GETIHIFDNGIEIG
+856 GETIHIFDNGVEIG
-870 TTVVLPAGT
+870 TTLVLPGGT
-879 WSFTPGT
+879 WSFTPG
-886 SLLDGPHSFTAT
+886 SNLLDGPHSFTAT
-898 ASNIRGD
+898 ASNIRGE
-905 SSDSASYTVVVDTVV
+905 SGNSASYTVVVDTVV

-927 ILDSASPITG
+927 ILDSAGSITG
-937 PIANNGITND
+937 PVGNNGVTD
-947 SKPVFSGTGEP
+947 DKKPVFSGTGEA
-958 GSSLTIFDNDLP
+958 GSTLTIFDNGIP
-970 IGVVIVGNNGSWTF
+970 IGQVTVGNDGNWTF
-984 TPTNAMG
+984 TPTLDLID
-991 EGPHTIT
+991 GPHTIT
-998 LQQTDPA
+998 LQQTDLA
-1005 GNVSSVTVGPT
+1005 GNVSTITVGPT
-1016 FTVDTVAPIGVTIDS
+1016 FTVDTIPPLAVVVDA
-1031 VSPDGTTVT
+1031 VSQDGTTVT
-1040 GTGEIGDT
+1040 GTGEIGAT
-1048 VKVIGANGVV
+1048 VTITTTGGVV
-1058 LGTAQIDGTGHFT
+1058 LGTAQVDGSGNFTVT
-1071 LTLSPAQTHGGT
+1071 LTPAQTHGEN
-1083 LTAQVQDA
+1083 LIAEVNDA
-1091 AGNSGPDTTFP
+1091 AGNKGPNTPFE

-1120 VGPIK
+1120 VGPIQ
-1125 GVLTNGQP
+1125 GPLANGQA
-1133 TDDNRPTLSGTA
+1133 TDDSRPTLTGTA
-1145 EAGSTVTIFDN
+1145 EAGTTSITVYDN
-1156 GIPIGSTVVNPD
+1156 GLVIGFATPD
-1168 GSWIFTPTLPLLDG
+1168 ASGNWTFTPLLPLLDG
-1182 PHSFTV
+1182 PHSFTFTATNDNGTSGA
-1188 SANNGLGDSGIS
+1188 SA
-1200 SPFDVVVDTAAP
+1200 PFGVVVDTIP
-1212 LPPTGLSVSNDGTTL
+1212 PGLPTALTVSNDGTTL
-1227 TGTAEANSKVTITNA
+1227 SGTAEANSKVTITDAN
-1242 SGTVLGS
+1242 GNTLGS
-1249 ATADGTGHFT
+1249 ATADGTGNFT
-1259 VTLTP
+1259 VTLNP
-1264 PQLNGETLTAKA
+1264 PQLNGQLLTAKA
-1276 TDVAGNTGLGATTP
+1276 TDAAGNTGLGATIP
-1290 APDHTPPNAPGN
+1290 APDHTAPNAPGN

-1329 NVIGVGTTDPT
+1329 NIIGVGTADPS

-1359 TATDIA
+1359 TATDA
-1365 TNTSAPATVIAQDHT
+1365 AANTSLPATVVAQDHT
-1380 PPALPTDL
+1380 PPVAPTNL
-1388 QFNQDGTVL
+1388 LVNEDGTVL

-1406 VKVTDTLGNPLGQGI
+1406 VKVTDALGNPLGQAV

-1449 AGNAGQNAPVT
+1449 AGNIGPNAPVT

-1468 IPVIGSV
+1468 IPLIGSV
-1475 VDNVPDHTGNL
+1475 VDNVPEHTGNL
-1486 NSGDLTND
+1486 NNGDLTND
-1494 DKPTL
+1494 DKPTI

-1513 NGNLIGT
+1513 NGTLIGT
-1520 VNADGTG
+1520 VSADGTG
-1527 AWTFTPTTALGQGSH
+1527 AWTFTPTTSIGQGSH
-1542 NLTVTATDAANNVSQ
+1542 NLTVTATDAAGNVSQ

-1571 TVPTITLVND
+1571 TAPTITQVYD
-1581 DVGVITGP
+1581 DVGTVTGP
-1589 VSNGGA
+1589 VSNNGA

-1607 EPGSTITIYDGL
+1607 EPGSTITVYDGL
-1619 NPLGTTTVN
+1619 NVLGTATVN

-1633 TFTPTTPL
+1633 TFTPGTPL
-1641 LDGPHAFTVTAS
+1641 LDGPHSFTVTAS
-1653 DAAGNVTAH
+1653 DAAGNVTAP
-1662 STPWNVELIT
+1662 SAPWNVELIT
-1672 TLPNAPTIGEIV
+1672 TLPDAPTIGEII
-1684 DNVNPDLGPVLPGGS
+1684 DNVSPDLGPVLPGGS
-1699 TNDPQPVINGTAAA
+1699 TNDPQPVINGTAGA
-1713 DAVVKIYDGTTL
+1713 DAVVKIYDGATL

-1739 QPTQPLSEGSHTLN
+1739 RPTQPLSEGSHTLN
-1753 VYVTDAAGNSSS
+1753 VYVTDAAGNTSS
-1765 ATTQIVIIDTA
+1765 AAVQIVVIDTA

-1786 LGNVFNTPTNLV
+1786 LGNVSGLPTTLV
-1798 NGGSTQSTEPEFSG
+1798 NGGSTQSTEPVLSG

-1823 IDGGTTPIGSA
+1823 ADGGTTPIGTA
-1834 IVDADGNWKL
+1834 VVDADGNWSI
-1844 TPADPLGSGTHIFT
+1844 TPTTPLGSGTHVFT
-1858 TTATDAAGNVGAPS
+1858 TTATDAAGNVGVPS
-1872 AGFTLSVY
+1872 AEFTLSVY
-1880 ATPPATPALPIITD
+1880 ATPPAQPAAPIVTD
-1894 DVPPVVGNVSAG
+1894 DVPPVVGPVAPG
-1906 GSTNDTSPTFSG
+1906 GSTNDTTPTFSG

-1923 TTIDIYNNGTQLIAT
+1923 STVNVYDSVTGLIGT
-1938 TTVRSDGTWSVD
+1938 TTVRSDGTWSVT
-1950 PTTPLGDNNY
+1950 PSVPLGET
-1960 VITVVATD
+1960 VHTITVQVTD

-1980 TITVDTVPSA
+1980 AITVDIT
-1990 PPAIG
+1990 PPAAPVIG
-1995 SAEDNVGLQTG
+1995 TVDDNVGPTTG
-2006 TINSGGLTD
+2006 EITNGITD
-2015 DTKPVFHGTG
+2015 DPKPVFHGTG
-2025 VIGETVTLYNNGVA
+2025 EIGATVTLYNGGTA
-2039 IGSGV
+2039 IGSAV

-2054 PTTAL
+2054 PDIAL
-2059 TNGLNTI
+2059 TNGVNTI
-2066 TATQTDAAGN
+2066 TAEQTDKAGN
-2076 VSGPSTSFAVNVDNV
+2076 VSGPSIDYVLTVDTV
-2091 PLTQPVITEVLDNVD
+2091 PLTAPVVVEIIDDVGPIKTPLVSGSVTD
-2106 PAQGAL
+2106 
-2112 ANNGYTNDT
+2112 DT
-2121 TPTFNGTGKVGSSVT
+2121 TPTFTGTGKVGSTVT
-2136 LYDSDGTTVLG
+2136 LLDSDGLTVLG
-2147 TTTVG
+2147 TGTVG
-2152 LDGTWSITTSALG
+2152 PDGTWSITTTPLS
-2165 EGLHNFFIK
+2165 EGPHNITIT
-2174 ATDDVGN
+2174 ATDDVGH
-2181 SVGPAPALTL
+2181 SVGPSA
-2191 TVDTLPPA
+2191 
-2199 DPIVLPITDV
+2199 PIVIDVDITAPGNPTVLVVDP
-2209 TGTIV
+2209 TGTLV
-2214 TGTAEAGTTVL
+2214 SGTAEAGATVI
-2225 IKDASGKV
+2225 IKDGSGNV
-2233 IGTAVAAPITGLWT
+2233 LGTGVAVGGAWVV
-2247 ATLSPAQTNASLL
+2247 TLSPAQTTGAQL
-2260 TATAVDK
+2260 TAVAQDP
-2267 AGNSSGETSFTSVLN
+2267 AGNQSGGVNFNAATSII
-2282 PGALHPPSIDH
+2282 PHPPTIDT
-2293 VIDDVGPTVGDVLNG
+2293 VVDDVNPVTGNIG
-2308 KPTDDTTPTL
+2308 KGGSTNDTLPTL
-2318 QGSGAVSGALVNI
+2318 NGSGAEPGAAVNI
-2331 YVDGVLYTSVPAD
+2331 YVDGLLITTVTAGSDGKWTWTVTD
-2344 LSGNWSFQFVLPLA
+2344 PLL
-2358 QGQHTFAVSQT
+2358 QGPHTFAVSQT
-2369 FGVQTSGQSPLF
+2369 ANLVTSGLSPLYN
-2381 TITVDSIA
+2381 IIVDTT
-2389 PDQPVILSVV
+2389 PPGQPIIVSVV

-2405 ALGPLTSGQATNDA
+2405 AVGPLTNGQATNDP
-2419 KPTLSGTAEAGTTVS
+2419 KPTLSGTAEAGSTVN
-2434 ILDNGTVIGTA
+2434 ILDNGVVIGTA
-2445 TANALGI
+2445 TVNVLGV
-2452 WTYTPGTNLGEGL
+2452 WTFTPTANLGEGS

-2492 IAPGTPVV
+2492 IAPAAPVIT
-2500 LAVTNDIT
+2500 AVTNDVT
-2508 SQPITSGQ
+2508 SQPVTAGQ

-2527 TAEAGTTLTFK
+2527 TAEAGTTLVFK
-2538 DGNVIIGTVT
+2538 DGNVVIGTVT
-2548 VPMGGNWTFSP
+2548 VPVGGNWTFTP
-2559 TVPLLDGSHNITVIA
+2559 TAPLLDGSHTITVTA

-2579 NVSGPTTGFNVVVDT
+2579 NASGPSAGFNVVVDT
-2594 VPPVVPIILSVVDDQ
+2594 VPPIVPVILSVTDDQ

-2624 KDTQPTLSGTAEA
+2624 KDTQPTLTGTAEA

-2649 LGTTQANALGNWTFT
+2649 LGTTQADGLGNWTFT
-2664 PTGPL
+2664 PTTPL
-2669 GQGTHTLNV
+2669 GQGPHTLNV
-2678 TATDAAGNVSNT
+2678 TATDAAGNASNA

-2732 SLSGTAEANAIIKV
+2732 SLSGTAEAGATIKV

-2751 LIGTTVANGTGA
+2751 LIGTTIANGSGA
-2763 WSLTPV
+2763 WTLTPV
-2769 AALGDGPHTLTVTAT
+2769 AALGNGAHTLTVTAT

-2796 FALTV
+2796 FSLTV
-2801 DSVAPNAPVISTV
+2801 DTIAPNAPVISNV

-2821 TGNLTNGQATD
+2821 VGNLSNGQVTD
-2832 DTRPTLTGTAEANA
+2832 DTRPVLTGTAEGNA
-2846 TVKIYDNGNL
+2846 TVSVYDNGVL
-2856 LGTVQADGTGAWNFR
+2856 LGTVQADAGGAWTFR
-2871 PSAGLI
+2871 PSTPLI

-2895 LPSAPFNVV
+2895 LPSTAFNVV
-2904 VDTIAPTQPIVIQAF
+2904 VDTIAPTQPIVVQAF

-2925 QGPLVSGS
+2925 QGPLVSGQT
-2933 STDDTQPVISGT
+2933 TDDTQPALSGT
-2945 AEANATIKIY
+2945 AEANSTISIY
-2955 DGGNLIGTVTAN
+2955 DNGTLIGTVTTN

-2976 GTALTQG
+2976 GTALPLG

-2989 TASDAAGNTSVASAD
+2989 TATDAAGNTSVPSAG
-3004 FTLNIVSGVSNTPV
+3004 FTLTIASGVSNTPV
-3018 LTSVVDDVI
+3018 LTSVVDDVA
-3027 GGVVGPLT
+3027 GGTVGPLT
-3035 NGQATNDAR
+3035 SGQATNDPR

-3081 PSALANGSHT
+3081 PTVLANGSHT
-3091 FTITATNGAGV
+3091 FTITATNTAGV
-3102 VSSPTTGFTV
+3102 VSSPTAGFTI

-3121 PVITSVVD
+3121 PAITSVVD
-3129 DVGTITG
+3129 DVGPITG

-3174 ANGSGAWTF
+3174 ANGSGVWTF

-3203 AGNVSTASVPAGII
+3203 AGNVSVTSVPAGIV

-3226 TGLAVNA
+3226 TGLTVNA
-3233 TGTIATGLAEAN
+3233 TGTVVTGLAEAN

-3251 SATGTVLGTA
+3251 SSTGTVLGTA

-3275 AQTSGQSLL
+3275 AQTSGQPLL

-3308 GLPII
+3308 GLPVI

-3321 PKTGIVGN
+3321 PKTGVVGN

-3348 TVKIYDNGS
+3348 TVKIYDNGA

-3385 TATATNANGTGA
+3385 TATATNANGTGG

-3408 IPPLIPTGVIS
+3408 VPPLIPTGVIS

-3443 TVTGTATASG
+3443 TVTGTANASG

-3460 TRQIEGQSL
+3460 TRQIEGQLL

-3485 ITAPVL
+3485 ITAPIL
-3491 PLAASS
+3491 PLSASS
-3497 NVVDLALTSNAEITT
+3497 NVVDLALTTDATITT
-3512 SHYSGYGSLLIGA
+3512 EHYSGYGTLLVGA
-3525 LGNVASVLGS
+3525 LGNVGSVLGS

-3573 QKYDAATNSWTT
+3573 QKYDSATNSWST
-3585 VADSSLPQFLNLLTL
+3585 VVDSSLPQFLNLLTL

-3626 LATGATTNLAV
+3626 LAVGATTNLAV
-3637 TVEQTSAGVVSGTTT
+3637 TVEETGPGVVSGTTSST
-3652 SNGNVITDPGPGGAV
+3652 GNVITDPGPGGAV

-3727 NFTYTITHNGVSDSA
+3727 NFTYTITHQGVSDSA

-3762 TASLTYGTDVV
+3762 TGSLTFGTDVV

-3809 FGVEDGSTR
+3809 FDVADGSTR

-3823 ANVGGVALLSTF
+3823 ASVGGVALLSTF

-3912 ASTTGN
+3912 ATTTGN

-3932 AVNGVAISAT
+3932 AVNGVSISAT
-3942 GTTTINGKFGTLTI
+3942 GTTTIVGKFGTLTI
-3956 DAHGNYTYTLKSGV
+3956 DAHGNYTYTLKAGQ
-3970 GADSIKTPDSFVYT
+3970 GADGINTPDSFVYT

-4004 TVDAINDISSIMAI
+4004 TVDAVNDISSIMAI
-4018 ASTQNTAA
+4018 TSTQNTAA

-4036 WTTALLASSHGNG
+4036 WTTALLATTHGNG

-4078 LSVTWTLSDGQGHTY
+4078 LSVTWTLSDGLGHTY

-4121 SYIGNMGPLS
+4121 SYVGNMGPLS
-4131 VGNITVTPTVTG
+4131 VGNITITPTVTG
-4143 TSHLLDSFTAQSTI
+4143 TSNLLDSFTAQSTV
-4157 VHGNLYDGSDSA
+4157 VHGNLYDGTDSA
-4169 GAADQL
+4169 GASDQL

-4181 LTINGANG
+4181 LTITGNNG

-4194 NPLTNSNAV
+4194 NPMTNSNAV
-4203 ATIQG
+4203 ATILG
-4208 QYGTLT
+4208 KYGTLT

-4224 LNAGVAP
+4224 LNAGVKP
-4231 GSIVNKET
+4231 GDITNKEV

-4250 SDTATLTI
+4250 SDSATLTI
-4258 NMNPQFVSTAY
+4258 NMNPQIVSTAY
-4269 GDIINGSSAY
+4269 GDIINGSTAY

-4297 GNGADVWKNFS
+4297 GNGSDVWKNFS
-4308 LTQGDQI
+4308 LAQGDQI
-4315 NVHDL
+4315 NIHDL
-4320 LVGWNGQTATLGNYL
+4320 LVGWNGQTSTLGNYL

-4347 IDRDGNAGT
+4347 IDRDGTAGA